1 MEAGCTIFLRWYTPP
16 CGTRFAAH
24 EHNDN
29 AKERNTAMKKRLL
42 AGLLATSIA
51 LSISMGAFPAMAA
64 TNDDFVEDWEGAA
77 DFTDDSYSSSEQLFD
92 DIIFFDLDEEV
103 DDTAAEVVA
112 EEDAND
118 SSDTEI
124 DKAADSIE
132 ETEPE
137 DEVQVSD
144 AAKDRND
151 LENPDEETE
160 SDTQNPWEAGPS
172 DAETEEDVPDSWEET
187 PKIDSELEAAIA
199 SEDPFSY
206 YDDNAL
212 EEEMDDDIALLA
224 AGKTMAHEN
233 YAYTDVSGTKYTVD
247 LYTDHTATIWEL
259 TTSSGEAECILPS
272 TIYYTG
278 DDGVQEPAPYTV
290 TELSLSYYSGVTSD
304 NNNYTS
310 LVLPDTLTDIRRSLS
325 GFKNVTEITIPGS
338 VKVFNATLQ
347 NMMELKTLTFDE
359 GVEEIASGSV
369 VSGCTKLETIHLPS
383 SLQKLSGTG
392 TFSGASA
399 LTDITLPEGIAITE
413 GSTFSKCTSLKS
425 IELPASI
432 TTIPRSMFAG
442 CSALERVT
450 AKGTITAIGN
460 GAFGSVT
467 DWNGHETA
475 DTALTEIPDLS
486 QVTSIGDR
494 AFYGCSALTT
504 VDLHNVTTMEY
515 GAFQGCKELSGEI
528 DLSKLEV
535 IPGNAFCYD
544 SKITSVI
551 TCPTLKSIGDWAF
564 IWAGISTISLPE
576 TLNSIG
582 EYTFFLASLSGTVAL
597 PDSLTKLGAN
607 AFNGCEEIEAIQI
620 GSGLTDIPSNA
631 FDGCRKLTTITVN
644 NRQEDVK
651 IPKIDR
657 VTVTYTIPSLT
668 ADDDKVSTAT
678 DALSLQDAVKQAA
691 TNGTPVTIEKD
702 IRLDEP
708 VTITAEQKV
717 EITATENHNIFGNK
731 DQNLANLFVV
741 EAGGELSLT
750 GALTLG
756 GWNNTGSILVNHGKT
771 TINGNVVIEK
781 STLEGNNI
789 GVIEDKG
796 SSAKL
801 ILENGTIQNHKIRG
815 AHSAS
820 IRVTE
825 GASFTMNGGTI
836 RDNIAN
842 TSSSDSSSPA
852 VLLLGAS
859 TFTMNEGSICNN
871 SGQCGTAVYLTASN
885 DAKARFTMNG
895 GTLSNNES
903 HSYTSDST
911 PTGAVFVKYS
921 AEFVL
926 NNGTITGN
934 CAYGGAGGGVAVMDE
949 LPTKEHGT
957 AFTMYSG
964 TISNNTASG
973 YRCSGGGIYSCS
985 NRVSLLG
992 GRIENN
998 SAYDGGGVYSE
1009 GNTQIYTTLHIQNAL
1024 ITGNTADQGGGLWF
1038 CPTGDAKLYMQNG
1051 AVIYGNTAA
1060 SAGDDFASPEVATGA
1075 GGNGGV
1081 TLPDYFPNGKVIQWF
1096 SDGFLYAPPGNLGTS
1111 GQGTRYNAVEYAKR
1125 VTGVQNEKK
1134 GLALKSVV
1142 SDGVSIPAVGSLI
1155 ITGNQ
1160 ASHGGG
1166 GIGANGGVVIGEATS
1181 LSNSISVKKVWDN
1194 PGYEDTQPSGV
1205 TIHLKERDTGDVV
1218 STAELTSENGWQ
1230 YTFTDLP
1237 LSPNHYTV
1245 TEQPLEGYKATYY
1258 QDADGNFIIT
1268 NTYLTTPTPDVPAV
1282 TISVPVEKKW
1292 VNDYKWER
1300 PASIHVSLWN
1310 GDAKVKEAD
1319 LTADMGWTYI
1329 FEDLPESS
1337 YSVTEDAVPG
1347 YETLIERSDA
1357 GGFIIT
1363 NTYERPLDPE
1373 PIEPIPP
1380 VDPPQEEI
1388 VTPPIVPETTGNEP
1402 SPPSTEETTSV
1413 PPTEP
1418 TEESTEERSAES
1430 DPEESPIK
1438 ETQETPSVS
1447 AKPPKLIQ
1455 TGQTWWPVF
1464 LLMFAGVGLLVFG
1477 FYKRSKEN
1485 IDHE

>member
-1 MEAGCTIFLRWYTPP
+1 
-16 CGTRFAAH
+16 
-24 EHNDN
+24 
-29 AKERNTAMKKRLL
+29 MKKRLL

-64 TNDDFVEDWEGAA
+64 TNDDFVEDREDIA
-77 DFTDDSYSSSEQLFD
+77 DYTDDSYSSGYSSSEQLFD

-103 DDTAAEVVA
+103 DDTAAEVIA

-124 DKAADSIE
+124 DRAADSIE

-137 DEVQVSD
+137 DEVQDTD
-144 AAKDRND
+144 AAEDRND
-151 LENPDEETE
+151 REDSDEETK
-160 SDTQNPWEAGPS
+160 SGTQNPEEAGPS

-206 YDDNAL
+206 YDDDAS

-224 AGKTMAHEN
+224 AGKTMAHKD
-233 YAYTDVSGTKYTVD
+233 YAYTDVSSGTEYMVD
-247 LYTDHTATIWEL
+247 LYTDHTAKIRQL
-259 TTSSGEAECILPS
+259 ITSSGGAECILPS
-272 TIYYTG
+272 TIYYT
-278 DDGVQEPAPYTV
+278 DDAGVQDPNPYTV
-290 TELSLSYYSGVTSD
+290 TELSLPFSSSVTSD
-304 NNNYTS
+304 YTT
-310 LVLPDTLTDIRRSLS
+310 LVLPDTLTDMGGYLS
-325 GFKNVTEITIPGS
+325 SFKNVTEITIPGS

-347 NMMELKTLTFDE
+347 NMKELKTLTFDE

-369 VSGCTKLETIHLPS
+369 VSGCKNLTTIHLPS
-383 SLQKLSGTG
+383 SLQKLSGTS

-413 GSTFSKCTSLKS
+413 GSTFSECTSLES

-432 TTIPRSMFAG
+432 TTIPSHMFAG

-450 AKGTITAIGN
+450 AKGTITAIDN

-467 DWNGHETA
+467 DWKNHETA

-494 AFYGCSALTT
+494 AFYGCSALET
-504 VDLHNVTTMEY
+504 VDLHSVTTMGY
-515 GAFQGCKELSGEI
+515 AAFQGCKALSGEI
-528 DLSKLEV
+528 DLSNLEE

-544 SKITSVI
+544 PNITSVI
-551 TCPTLKSIGDWAF
+551 TCSTLSSIGDWAF

-582 EYTFFLASLSGTVAL
+582 TYTFYKASLSGTVAL
-597 PDSLTKLGAN
+597 PDSLTQLGAS
-607 AFNGCEEIEAIQI
+607 AFSGCKEVEAIQI
-620 GSGLTDIPSNA
+620 GSGLTDIPPNA
-631 FDGCRKLTTITVN
+631 FAGCTNLKTITVN
-644 NRQEDVK
+644 NRREDVT
-651 IPKIDR
+651 IPKIDG
-657 VTVTYTIPSLT
+657 VTVTYTIPSLEAT
-668 ADDDKVSTAT
+668 DDKVSNAEC
-678 DALSLQDAVKQAA
+678 ALSLQEAVDQA
-691 TNGTPVTIEKD
+691 NGPVTIEIEKN
-702 IRLDEP
+702 ICLNAP
-708 VTITAEQKV
+708 VTIAKGKQV
-717 EITATENHNIFGNK
+717 EITANANENYNLFGNK
-731 DQNLANLFVV
+731 DENLTNLFVV
-741 EAGGELSLT
+741 EEDGELSLT

-771 TINGNVVIEK
+771 TIDGNVVIEK
-781 STLEGNNI
+781 STLEGNDV
-789 GVIEDKG
+789 GVIEDNG
-796 SSAKL
+796 SSAEL

-815 AHSAS
+815 ARSAS

-836 RDNIAN
+836 QDNIAN

-852 VLLLGAS
+852 VLLLGVS
-859 TFTMNEGSICNN
+859 TFTMNGGSICNN

-885 DAKARFTMNG
+885 NAAKARFTMNG

-903 HSYTSDST
+903 RSYTPYST

-934 CAYGGAGGGVAVMDE
+934 CAHGGAGGGVAVMDE
-949 LPTKEHGT
+949 LPREEHGT
-957 AFTMYSG
+957 AFTMNGG

-985 NRVSLLG
+985 NHVSLLG

-1009 GNTQIYTTLHIQNAL
+1009 GNTEIYTTLHIENAL

-1096 SDGFLYAPPGNLGTS
+1096 SDGFLYAPPGNRGTS
-1111 GQGTRYNAVEYAKR
+1111 GQGTRYNTVEYAKR

-1181 LSNSISVKKVWDN
+1181 LSYSISVKKAWDN

-1205 TIHLKERDTGDVV
+1205 TIHLKERDTGDIV
-1218 STAELTSENGWQ
+1218 STAELTGENGWQ
-1230 YTFTDLP
+1230 HTFTDLP
-1237 LSPNHYTV
+1237 LSPDHYTV

-1329 FEDLPESS
+1329 FEDLPEGT

-1363 NTYERPLDPE
+1363 NTYERPLYPE
-1373 PIEPIPP
+1373 PIEPIDPIPP

-1388 VTPPIVPETTGNEP
+1388 VTPPIVPGTTGNEP
-1402 SPPSTEETTSV
+1402 NPPSTEETTSV

-1418 TEESTEERSAES
+1418 TEESTEESTEERSAES

-1464 LLMFAGVGLLVFG
+1464 LLMFAGAGLLVFG
-1477 FYKRSKEN
+1477 LYKRSKEN

>member
-1 MEAGCTIFLRWYTPP
+1 
-16 CGTRFAAH
+16 
-24 EHNDN
+24 
-29 AKERNTAMKKRLL
+29 MKKRLL

-64 TNDDFVEDWEGAA
+64 TNDDFVEDREDIA
-77 DFTDDSYSSSEQLFD
+77 DFTDDSYSSGYSSSEQLFD

-103 DDTAAEVVA
+103 DNTAAEVIA

-124 DKAADSIE
+124 DRAADSIE

-137 DEVQVSD
+137 DEVQDTD
-144 AAKDRND
+144 AAEDRND
-151 LENPDEETE
+151 REDSDEETK
-160 SDTQNPWEAGPS
+160 SGTQNPEEAGPS

-206 YDDNAL
+206 YDDDAS

-224 AGKTMAHEN
+224 AGKTMAHED
-233 YAYTDVSGTKYTVD
+233 YAYTDVSSGTEYMVD
-247 LYTDHTATIWEL
+247 LYTDHTAKIWKL

-272 TIYYTG
+272 TIYYT
-278 DDGVQEPAPYTV
+278 DADGVPEPTPYTV
-290 TELSLSYYSGVTSD
+290 TELRLSYWSGVTSD
-304 NNNYTS
+304 NNNYTA
-310 LVLPDTLTDIRRSLS
+310 LVLPDTLTDIGGSLS

-347 NMMELKTLTFDE
+347 NMKELKTLTFEE

-369 VSGCTKLETIHLPS
+369 VSGCKSLTTIHLPS

-413 GSTFSKCTSLKS
+413 GSTFSECTSLES

-432 TTIPRSMFAG
+432 TTIPSSMFAG

-460 GAFGSVT
+460 SAFKS
-467 DWNGHETA
+467 

-494 AFYGCSALTT
+494 AFYGCSALET
-504 VDLHNVTTMEY
+504 VDLHSVTTMGY
-515 GAFQGCKELSGEI
+515 GAFQGCDALSGEI
-528 DLSKLEV
+528 DLSNLEV
-535 IPGNAFCYD
+535 IPGHAFCYD
-544 SKITSVI
+544 PNITSVI
-551 TCPTLKSIGDWAF
+551 TCPTLRSIGDWAF
-564 IWAGISTISLPE
+564 IWADISTISLPE

-582 EYTFFLASLSGTVAL
+582 TYTFYKASLSGTVAL
-597 PDSLTKLGAN
+597 PDSLTQLGAS
-607 AFNGCEEIEAIQI
+607 AFSGCEEVNAIQI
-620 GSGLTDIPSNA
+620 GSGLKDIPANA
-631 FDGCRKLTTITVN
+631 FAGCTNLKTITVN
-644 NRQEDVK
+644 NRREDVT
-651 IPKIDR
+651 IPKIDG

-668 ADDDKVSTAT
+668 ADNDKVSNAEG
-678 DALSLQDAVKQAA
+678 ALSLQEAVDQA
-691 TNGTPVTIEKD
+691 NGTPVTIEKD

-708 VTITAEQKV
+708 VRIAAGQRV
-717 EITATENHNIFGNK
+717 EITANANENYNLFGNK
-731 DQNLANLFVV
+731 DEKPTNLFVV
-741 EAGGELSLT
+741 EEGGELSLT

-771 TINGNVVIEK
+771 TIDGNVVIEK
-781 STLEGNNI
+781 STLEGDSM
-789 GVIEDKG
+789 GVIEDNG
-796 SSAKL
+796 SSAEL

-815 AHSAS
+815 ALSAS

-836 RDNIAN
+836 QDNIAN
-842 TSSSDSSSPA
+842 TPSSDSSSPA

-871 SGQCGTAVYLTASN
+871 SGQCGTAVYLTASSN
-885 DAKARFTMNG
+885 AAKARFTMNG

-903 HSYTSDST
+903 HSYTPYST

-926 NNGTITGN
+926 NEGTITGN

-949 LPTKEHGT
+949 LPTEEHGT
-957 AFTMYSG
+957 AFTMNGG

-985 NRVSLLG
+985 NYVSLLG

-1009 GNTQIYTTLHIQNAL
+1009 GNTEIYTTLHIENAL

-1038 CPTGDAKLYMQNG
+1038 CPTGDAKLYMQDG

-1096 SDGFLYAPPGNLGTS
+1096 SDGFLYAPAGNRGTS
-1111 GQGTRYNAVEYAKR
+1111 GQGTRYNTVEYAKR

-1142 SDGVSIPAVGSLI
+1142 SDGVSIPATGSLI

-1181 LSNSISVKKVWDN
+1181 LSYSISVKKAWDN

-1205 TIHLKERDTGDVV
+1205 TIHLKERDTGDIV
-1218 STAELTSENGWQ
+1218 STAELTGENGWQ
-1230 YTFTDLP
+1230 HTFTDLP
-1237 LSPNHYTV
+1237 LSPDHYTV

-1329 FEDLPESS
+1329 FEDLPEGT

-1363 NTYERPLDPE
+1363 NTYERPLYPE
-1373 PIEPIPP
+1373 PIEPIDPIPP

-1388 VTPPIVPETTGNEP
+1388 VTPPIVPGTTGNEP
-1402 SPPSTEETTSV
+1402 NPP
-1413 PPTEP
+1413 
-1418 TEESTEERSAES
+1418 
-1430 DPEESPIK
+1430 D
-1438 ETQETPSVS
+1438 
-1447 AKPPKLIQ
+1447 
-1455 TGQTWWPVF
+1455 
-1464 LLMFAGVGLLVFG
+1464 
-1477 FYKRSKEN
+1477 YKRTSN
-1485 IDHE
+1485 RTDGGINR

>member
-1 MEAGCTIFLRWYTPP
+1 
-16 CGTRFAAH
+16 
-24 EHNDN
+24 
-29 AKERNTAMKKRLL
+29 MKKRLL

-64 TNDDFVEDWEGAA
+64 TNDDFVEDREDIA
-77 DFTDDSYSSSEQLFD
+77 DYTDDSYSSGYSSSEQLFD

-103 DDTAAEVVA
+103 DDTAAEVIA

-124 DKAADSIE
+124 DRAADSIE

-137 DEVQVSD
+137 DEVQDTD
-144 AAKDRND
+144 AAEDRND
-151 LENPDEETE
+151 REDSDEETK
-160 SDTQNPWEAGPS
+160 SGTNPGETGPS

-206 YDDNAL
+206 YDDDAS

-224 AGKTMAHEN
+224 AGKTMAHED
-233 YAYTDVSGTKYTVD
+233 YAYTDVSSGTEYMVD
-247 LYTDHTATIWEL
+247 LYTDHTAKIWKL

-272 TIYYTG
+272 TIYYT
-278 DDGVQEPAPYTV
+278 DDDDVPEPTPYTV
-290 TELSLSYYSGVTSD
+290 TELRFSPYGNSVTSV
-304 NNNYTS
+304 NNNYTA
-310 LVLPDTLTDIRRSLS
+310 LVLPDTLTDIGGSLS

-347 NMMELKTLTFDE
+347 YMKQLRTLTFEE

-369 VSGCTKLETIHLPS
+369 VSGCKNLTTIHLPS

-413 GSTFSKCTSLKS
+413 GSTFSECTSLKS
-425 IELPASI
+425 ITLPASI
-432 TTIPRSMFAG
+432 TTIPSYMFAG

-460 GAFGSVT
+460 SAFKS
-467 DWNGHETA
+467 

-494 AFYGCSALTT
+494 AFYGCSALKT
-504 VDLHNVTTMEY
+504 VDLHSVTTMEY
-515 GAFQGCKELSGEI
+515 GAFQGCDALSGEI
-528 DLSKLEV
+528 DLSNLEE
-535 IPGNAFCYD
+535 IPGHAFCYD
-544 SKITSVI
+544 PNITSVI
-551 TCPTLKSIGDWAF
+551 TCPTLRSIGDWAF
-564 IWAGISTISLPE
+564 IWADISTISLPE
-576 TLNSIG
+576 TLKSIG
-582 EYTFFLASLSGTVAL
+582 TYTFYKASLSGTVAL
-597 PDSLTKLGAN
+597 PDSLTQLGAS
-607 AFNGCEEIEAIQI
+607 AFSGCEAVEAIQI
-620 GSGLTDIPSNA
+620 GSGLNDIPANA
-631 FDGCRKLTTITVN
+631 FDGCTNLKTITVN
-644 NRQEDVK
+644 NRREDVH
-651 IPKIDR
+651 IPKIDG
-657 VTVTYTIPSLT
+657 VTVTYTIPSLEAT
-668 ADDDKVSTAT
+668 DDKVSNAEG
-678 DALSLQDAVKQAA
+678 ALSLQQAVDQA
-691 TNGTPVTIEKD
+691 NGTPVTIEKD
-702 IRLDEP
+702 ICLDEP
-708 VTITAEQKV
+708 VTIAEGHRV
-717 EITATENHNIFGNK
+717 EITATKNCNIFGNRDK
-731 DQNLANLFVV
+731 NLTNLFVV

-756 GWNNTGSILVNHGKT
+756 GWNNTGSILVNRGKT
-771 TINGNVVIEK
+771 TIDGNVVIEK
-781 STLEGNNI
+781 STLEGDGM
-789 GVIEDKG
+789 GVIEDSG
-796 SSAKL
+796 SSAEL

-815 AHSAS
+815 ARSAS

-836 RDNIAN
+836 QDNIAN
-842 TSSSDSSSPA
+842 TISSDSSSPA

-871 SGQCGTAVYLTASN
+871 SGQCGTAVYLTSN
-885 DAKARFTMNG
+885 AAKARFTMNG

-903 HSYTSDST
+903 HSYTPYST

-949 LPTKEHGT
+949 LPTEEHGT
-957 AFTMYSG
+957 AFTMNG
-964 TISNNTASG
+964 GIISNNTASG

-985 NRVSLLG
+985 NYVSLLG

-1009 GNTQIYTTLHIQNAL
+1009 GNTEIYTTLHIENAL

-1038 CPTGDAKLYMQNG
+1038 CPTGDAKLYMQDG

-1096 SDGFLYAPPGNLGTS
+1096 SDGFLYAPAGNRGTS
-1111 GQGTRYNAVEYAKR
+1111 GQGTRYNTVEYAKR

-1142 SDGVSIPAVGSLI
+1142 SDGVSIPATGSLI

-1181 LSNSISVKKVWDN
+1181 LSHSILVKKAWDN

-1205 TIHLKERDTGDVV
+1205 TIHLKERDTGDIV
-1218 STAELTSENGWQ
+1218 STAELTGENGWQ
-1230 YTFTDLP
+1230 YTFTGLP
-1237 LSPNHYTV
+1237 LSPDHYTV

-1329 FEDLPESS
+1329 FEDLPEGT

-1363 NTYERPLDPE
+1363 NTYERPLYPE
-1373 PIEPIPP
+1373 PIEPIDPIPP

-1388 VTPPIVPETTGNEP
+1388 VTPPIVPGTTGNEP
-1402 SPPSTEETTSV
+1402 NPPSTEETTSV

-1418 TEESTEERSAES
+1418 TEESTEESTEERSAES

-1438 ETQETPSVS
+1438 ETQETSSVS

-1464 LLMFAGVGLLVFG
+1464 LLMFAGAGLLVFG

>member
-1 MEAGCTIFLRWYTPP
+1 
-16 CGTRFAAH
+16 
-24 EHNDN
+24 
-29 AKERNTAMKKRLL
+29 MKKRLL

-64 TNDDFVEDWEGAA
+64 TNDDFVEDREDIA
-77 DFTDDSYSSSEQLFD
+77 DYTDDSYSSGYSSSEQLFD

-103 DDTAAEVVA
+103 DDTAAEVIA

-124 DKAADSIE
+124 DRTADSIE

-137 DEVQVSD
+137 DEVQDTD
-144 AAKDRND
+144 AAEDRND
-151 LENPDEETE
+151 REDSDEETK
-160 SDTQNPWEAGPS
+160 SGTNPGETGPS
-172 DAETEEDVPDSWEET
+172 DAETEEDVSDSWEET

-206 YDDNAL
+206 YDDDAS

-224 AGKTMAHEN
+224 AGKTMAHED
-233 YAYTDVSGTKYTVD
+233 YAYTDVSSGTEYMVD
-247 LYTDHTATIWEL
+247 LYTDHTAKIWKL

-272 TIYYTG
+272 TIYYT
-278 DDGVQEPAPYTV
+278 DADGVPEPTPYTV
-290 TELSLSYYSGVTSD
+290 TELRFSPYGNSVTSV
-304 NNNYTS
+304 NNNYTA
-310 LVLPDTLTDIRRSLS
+310 LVLPDTLTDIGGSLS

-347 NMMELKTLTFDE
+347 YMKQLRTLTFEE

-369 VSGCTKLETIHLPS
+369 VSGCKNLTTIHLPS

-413 GSTFSKCTSLKS
+413 GSTFSECTSLES

-432 TTIPRSMFAG
+432 TTIPSYMFAG

-460 GAFGSVT
+460 SAFKS
-467 DWNGHETA
+467 

-494 AFYGCSALTT
+494 AFYGCSALKT
-504 VDLHNVTTMEY
+504 VDLHSVTTMEY
-515 GAFQGCKELSGEI
+515 GAFQGCDALSGEI

-535 IPGNAFCYD
+535 IPGHAFCYD
-544 SKITSVI
+544 PNITSVI
-551 TCPTLKSIGDWAF
+551 TCPTLRSIGDWAF
-564 IWAGISTISLPE
+564 IWADISTISLPE

-582 EYTFFLASLSGTVAL
+582 TYTFYKASLSGTVAL
-597 PDSLTKLGAN
+597 PDSLTQLGAS
-607 AFNGCEEIEAIQI
+607 AFSGCEEVNAIQI
-620 GSGLTDIPSNA
+620 GSGLKDIPANA
-631 FDGCRKLTTITVN
+631 FAGCTNLKTITVN
-644 NRQEDVK
+644 NRWEDVT
-651 IPKIDR
+651 IPKIDG
-657 VTVTYTIPSLT
+657 VTVTYTIPSLEAT
-668 ADDDKVSTAT
+668 DDKVSNAEG
-678 DALSLQDAVKQAA
+678 ALSLQQAVDQA
-691 TNGTPVTIEKD
+691 NGTPVTIEKD

-708 VTITAEQKV
+708 VRIAAGQRV
-717 EITATENHNIFGNK
+717 EITANTNCNIFGNK
-731 DQNLANLFVV
+731 DKDLTNLFVV
-741 EAGGELSLT
+741 EPGGELSLT

-771 TINGNVVIEK
+771 TIDGNVVIEK
-781 STLEGNNI
+781 STLEGNDV
-789 GVIEDKG
+789 GVIEDNG
-796 SSAKL
+796 SSAEL

-815 AHSAS
+815 ALSAS

-836 RDNIAN
+836 QANIAN

-859 TFTMNEGSICNN
+859 TFTMNGGSICNN
-871 SGQCGTAVYLTASN
+871 SGQCGTAVYLTASSN
-885 DAKARFTMNG
+885 AAKARFTMNG
-895 GTLSNNES
+895 GSLSNNES
-903 HSYTSDST
+903 RSYTPNST

-926 NNGTITGN
+926 NDGTITGN
-934 CAYGGAGGGVAVMDE
+934 CAHDGAGGGVAVMDE
-949 LPTKEHGT
+949 LPTEEHGT
-957 AFTMYSG
+957 AFTMNGG

-985 NRVSLLG
+985 NYVSLLG

-1009 GNTQIYTTLHIQNAL
+1009 GNTEIYTTLHIENAL

-1038 CPTGDAKLYMQNG
+1038 CPTGDAKLYMQDG

-1096 SDGFLYAPPGNLGTS
+1096 SDGFLYAPPGNRGTS
-1111 GQGTRYNAVEYAKR
+1111 GQGTRYNTVEYAKR

-1142 SDGVSIPAVGSLI
+1142 SDGVSIPATGSLI

-1166 GIGANGGVVIGEATS
+1166 GIGANGGVVIGEETS
-1181 LSNSISVKKVWDN
+1181 LSYSISVKKAWDN
-1194 PGYEDTQPSGV
+1194 PGYEDTQPSSV
-1205 TIHLKERDTGDVV
+1205 TIHLKERDTGDIV
-1218 STAELTSENGWQ
+1218 STAELTGENGWQ

-1268 NTYLTTPTPDVPAV
+1268 NTHLTTPTPMPDVPAV

-1329 FEDLPESS
+1329 FEDLPEGT
-1337 YSVTEDAVPG
+1337 YSVTEDDVPG

-1363 NTYERPLDPE
+1363 NTYERPLYPE
-1373 PIEPIPP
+1373 PIEPIDPIPP

-1388 VTPPIVPETTGNEP
+1388 VTPPIVPGTTGNEP
-1402 SPPSTEETTSV
+1402 NPPSTEETTSV

-1418 TEESTEERSAES
+1418 TEESTEESTEERSAES

-1464 LLMFAGVGLLVFG
+1464 LLMFAGAGLLVFG

>member
-1 MEAGCTIFLRWYTPP
+1 
-16 CGTRFAAH
+16 
-24 EHNDN
+24 
-29 AKERNTAMKKRLL
+29 MKKRLL

-64 TNDDFVEDWEGAA
+64 TNDDFVEDREDIA
-77 DFTDDSYSSSEQLFD
+77 DFTDDSYSSGYSSSEQLFD

-103 DDTAAEVVA
+103 DDTAAKVIA

-124 DKAADSIE
+124 DRAADSIE
-132 ETEPE
+132 ETESE
-137 DEVQVSD
+137 DEVQDTD
-144 AAKDRND
+144 AAEDRND
-151 LENPDEETE
+151 REDSDEETK
-160 SDTQNPWEAGPS
+160 SGTNPGETGPS
-172 DAETEEDVPDSWEET
+172 DAETAEDVPDSWEET

-206 YDDNAL
+206 YDDDAS

-224 AGKTMAHEN
+224 TGKTMAHED
-233 YAYTDVSGTKYTVD
+233 YAYTDVSSGTEYMVD
-247 LYTDHTATIWEL
+247 LYTDHTAKIWKL
-259 TTSSGEAECILPS
+259 TTSSGGAECILPS
-272 TIYYTG
+272 TIYYTD
-278 DDGVQEPAPYTV
+278 DDGVPEPNPYTV
-290 TELSLSYYSGVTSD
+290 TELRFSPYGNSVTSV
-304 NNNYTS
+304 NNNYTA
-310 LVLPDTLTDIRRSLS
+310 LVLPDTLTDIGGSLS

-347 NMMELKTLTFDE
+347 YMKQLRTLTFEE

-369 VSGCTKLETIHLPS
+369 VSGCKSLTTIHLPS

-413 GSTFSKCTSLKS
+413 GSTFSECTSLES

-432 TTIPRSMFAG
+432 TTIPSYMFAG

-460 GAFGSVT
+460 SAFKS
-467 DWNGHETA
+467 

-494 AFYGCSALTT
+494 AFYGCSALKT
-504 VDLHNVTTMEY
+504 VDLHSVTTMEY
-515 GAFQGCKELSGEI
+515 GAFQGCDALSGEI
-528 DLSKLEV
+528 DLSNLEE
-535 IPGNAFCYD
+535 IPGHAFCYD
-544 SKITSVI
+544 PNITSVI
-551 TCPTLKSIGDWAF
+551 TCPTLRSIGDWAF
-564 IWAGISTISLPE
+564 IWADISTISLPE
-576 TLNSIG
+576 TLKSIG
-582 EYTFFLASLSGTVAL
+582 TYTFYKASLSGTVAL
-597 PDSLTKLGAN
+597 PDSLTQLGAS
-607 AFNGCEEIEAIQI
+607 AFSGCEKVEAIQI
-620 GSGLTDIPSNA
+620 GSGLTDIPKDA
-631 FDGCRKLTTITVN
+631 FAGCTNLKTITVN
-644 NRQEDVK
+644 NRREDVH
-651 IPKIDR
+651 IPEIDG

-668 ADDDKVSTAT
+668 ADNDKVSNAEG
-678 DALSLQDAVKQAA
+678 ALSLQEAVDQA
-691 TNGTPVTIEKD
+691 NGTPVTIEKD

-708 VTITAEQKV
+708 VRIAAGQRV
-717 EITATENHNIFGNK
+717 EITANAKENYNLFGNK
-731 DQNLANLFVV
+731 DEKPTNLFVV
-741 EAGGELSLT
+741 EEGGELSLT

-771 TINGNVVIEK
+771 TIDGNVVIEK
-781 STLEGNNI
+781 STLEGNDV
-789 GVIEDKG
+789 GVIEDNG
-796 SSAKL
+796 SSAEL

-836 RDNIAN
+836 QDNIAN
-842 TSSSDSSSPA
+842 TASSDSSSPA

-859 TFTMNEGSICNN
+859 TFTMNGDSICNN

-885 DAKARFTMNG
+885 NAAKARFTMNG

-903 HSYTSDST
+903 RSYTPYST

-934 CAYGGAGGGVAVMDE
+934 CAHGGAGGGVAVMDE
-949 LPTKEHGT
+949 LPREEHGT
-957 AFTMYSG
+957 AFTMNGG

-985 NRVSLLG
+985 NYVSLLG

-1009 GNTQIYTTLHIQNAL
+1009 GNTDIYTTLHIRNAL

-1038 CPTGDAKLYMQNG
+1038 CPTGDAKLYMQDG

-1096 SDGFLYAPPGNLGTS
+1096 SDGFLYAPAGNRGTS
-1111 GQGTRYNAVEYAKR
+1111 GQGTRYNTVEYAKR

-1181 LSNSISVKKVWDN
+1181 LSYSISVKKAWDN

-1205 TIHLKERDTGDVV
+1205 TIHLKERDTGDIV
-1218 STAELTSENGWQ
+1218 STAELTGENGWQ
-1230 YTFTDLP
+1230 YTFTGLP
-1237 LSPNHYTV
+1237 LSPDHYTV

-1329 FEDLPESS
+1329 FEDLPEGT

-1363 NTYERPLDPE
+1363 NTYERPLYPE
-1373 PIEPIPP
+1373 PIEPIDPIPP

-1388 VTPPIVPETTGNEP
+1388 VTPPIVPGTTGNEP
-1402 SPPSTEETTSV
+1402 NPPSTEETTSV

-1418 TEESTEERSAES
+1418 TEESTEESTEERSAES

-1438 ETQETPSVS
+1438 ETQETSSVS

-1464 LLMFAGVGLLVFG
+1464 LLMFAGAGLLVFG

>member
-1 MEAGCTIFLRWYTPP
+1 
-16 CGTRFAAH
+16 
-24 EHNDN
+24 
-29 AKERNTAMKKRLL
+29 MKKRLL

-64 TNDDFVEDWEGAA
+64 TNDDFVEDREDIA
-77 DFTDDSYSSSEQLFD
+77 DYTDDSYSSGYSSSEQLFD

-103 DDTAAEVVA
+103 DDTAAEVIA

-124 DKAADSIE
+124 DRAADSIE

-137 DEVQVSD
+137 DEVQDTD
-144 AAKDRND
+144 AAEDRND
-151 LENPDEETE
+151 REDSDEETK
-160 SDTQNPWEAGPS
+160 SGTNPGETGPS
-172 DAETEEDVPDSWEET
+172 DAETEEDVSDSWEET

-206 YDDNAL
+206 YDDDAS

-224 AGKTMAHEN
+224 AGKTMAHED
-233 YAYTDVSGTKYTVD
+233 YAYTDVSSGTEYMVD
-247 LYTDHTATIWEL
+247 LYTDHTAKIWKL

-272 TIYYTG
+272 TIYYT
-278 DDGVQEPAPYTV
+278 DADGVPEPTPYTV
-290 TELSLSYYSGVTSD
+290 TELRLSYWSGVTSD
-304 NNNYTS
+304 NNNYTA
-310 LVLPDTLTDIRRSLS
+310 LVLPDTLTDIGGSLS

-347 NMMELKTLTFDE
+347 NMKQLKTLTFDE

-369 VSGCTKLETIHLPS
+369 VSGCKSLTTIHLPS

-413 GSTFSKCTSLKS
+413 GSTFSECTSLES

-432 TTIPRSMFAG
+432 TTIPSSMFAG

-450 AKGTITAIGN
+450 AKGIITAIGD

-467 DWNGHETA
+467 DWKDQETA

-494 AFYGCSALTT
+494 AFYGCSALET
-504 VDLHNVTTMEY
+504 VDLHSVTTMGY
-515 GAFQGCKELSGEI
+515 AAFQGCDALSREI

-535 IPGNAFCYD
+535 IPGHAFCYD
-544 SKITSVI
+544 PNITSVI
-551 TCPTLKSIGDWAF
+551 TCPTLRSIGDWAF
-564 IWAGISTISLPE
+564 IWADISTISLPE

-582 EYTFFLASLSGTVAL
+582 TYTFYKASLSGTVAL
-597 PDSLTKLGAN
+597 PDSLTQLGAS
-607 AFNGCEEIEAIQI
+607 AFSGCEEVNAIQI
-620 GSGLTDIPSNA
+620 GSGLKDIPANA
-631 FDGCRKLTTITVN
+631 FDGCTNLKTITVN
-644 NRQEDVK
+644 NRREDVH
-651 IPKIDR
+651 IPEIDG
-657 VTVTYTIPSLT
+657 VTVTYTIPSLEAT
-668 ADDDKVSTAT
+668 DDKVSNAEG
-678 DALSLQDAVKQAA
+678 ALSLQQAVDQA
-691 TNGTPVTIEKD
+691 NGPVTIEIEKN
-702 IRLDEP
+702 ICLNAP
-708 VTITAEQKV
+708 VTIAKGKQV
-717 EITATENHNIFGNK
+717 EITANANENYNLFGNK
-731 DQNLANLFVV
+731 DENLTNLFVV

-771 TINGNVVIEK
+771 TIDGNVVIEK
-781 STLEGNNI
+781 STLEGDSM
-789 GVIEDKG
+789 GVIEDNG
-796 SSAKL
+796 SSAEL

-815 AHSAS
+815 ARSAS

-836 RDNIAN
+836 QDNIAN
-842 TSSSDSSSPA
+842 TASSDSSSPA

-859 TFTMNEGSICNN
+859 TFTMNGGSICNN

-885 DAKARFTMNG
+885 NAAKARFTMNS

-903 HSYTSDST
+903 RSYTPYST

-926 NNGTITGN
+926 NDGTITGN
-934 CAYGGAGGGVAVMDE
+934 CAHGGAGGGVAVMDE
-949 LPTKEHGT
+949 LPTEEHGT
-957 AFTMYSG
+957 AFTMNGG

-985 NRVSLLG
+985 NYVSLLG

-1009 GNTQIYTTLHIQNAL
+1009 GNTDIYTTLHIRNAL

-1038 CPTGDAKLYMQNG
+1038 CPTGDAKLYMQDG

-1060 SAGDDFASPEVATGA
+1060 SAGDDFASPEVAAGA

-1096 SDGFLYAPPGNLGTS
+1096 SDGFLYAPYGNRGTS

-1142 SDGVSIPAVGSLI
+1142 SDGVSIPATGSLI

-1166 GIGANGGVVIGEATS
+1166 GIGANGGVVIGEETS
-1181 LSNSISVKKVWDN
+1181 LSYSISVKKAWDN

-1205 TIHLKERDTGDVV
+1205 TIHLKERDTGDIV
-1218 STAELTSENGWQ
+1218 STAELAGENGWQ
-1230 YTFTDLP
+1230 HTFTDLP
-1237 LSPNHYTV
+1237 LSPDHYTV

-1329 FEDLPESS
+1329 FEDLPEGN

-1347 YETLIERSDA
+1347 YKTLIERSDA

-1363 NTYERPLDPE
+1363 NTYERPLYPE
-1373 PIEPIPP
+1373 PIEPIDPIPP

-1388 VTPPIVPETTGNEP
+1388 VTPPIVPGTTGNEP

-1418 TEESTEERSAES
+1418 TEESTEESTEERSAES

-1447 AKPPKLIQ
+1447 ANPPKLIQ

-1464 LLMFAGVGLLVFG
+1464 LLMFAGAGLLVFG

>member
-1 MEAGCTIFLRWYTPP
+1 
-16 CGTRFAAH
+16 
-24 EHNDN
+24 
-29 AKERNTAMKKRLL
+29 MKKRLL

-64 TNDDFVEDWEGAA
+64 TNDDFVEDREDIA
-77 DFTDDSYSSSEQLFD
+77 DYTDDSYSSGYSSSEQLFD

-103 DDTAAEVVA
+103 DDTAAEVIA

-124 DKAADSIE
+124 DRAADSIE

-137 DEVQVSD
+137 DEVQNMD
-144 AAKDRND
+144 AAEDRND
-151 LENPDEETE
+151 REYPDEETK
-160 SDTQNPWEAGPS
+160 SGTNPGEAGPS

-206 YDDNAL
+206 YDDDAS

-224 AGKTMAHEN
+224 TGKTMAHED
-233 YAYTDVSGTKYTVD
+233 YAYTDVSSGTEYMVD
-247 LYTDHTATIWEL
+247 LYTDHTAKIWKL

-272 TIYYTG
+272 TIYYT
-278 DDGVQEPAPYTV
+278 DADGVPEPTPYTV
-290 TELSLSYYSGVTSD
+290 TELRFSPYGNSVTSV
-304 NNNYTS
+304 NNNYTA
-310 LVLPDTLTDIRRSLS
+310 LVLPDTLTDIGGSLS

-347 NMMELKTLTFDE
+347 YMKQLRTLTFDE

-369 VSGCTKLETIHLPS
+369 VSGCKNLTTIHLPS

-413 GSTFSKCTSLKS
+413 GSTFSECTSLKS

-432 TTIPRSMFAG
+432 TTIPSYMFAG

-450 AKGTITAIGN
+450 AKGTITTIGN
-460 GAFGSVT
+460 SAFKS
-467 DWNGHETA
+467 

-494 AFYGCSALTT
+494 AFYGCSALKT
-504 VDLHNVTTMEY
+504 VDLHSVTTMEY
-515 GAFQGCKELSGEI
+515 AAFQGCDALSGEI
-528 DLSKLEV
+528 DLSNLEV
-535 IPGNAFCYD
+535 IPGHAFCYD
-544 SKITSVI
+544 PNITSVV
-551 TCPTLKSIGDWAF
+551 TCPTLRSIGDWAF
-564 IWAGISTISLPE
+564 IWADISTISLPE

-582 EYTFFLASLSGTVAL
+582 TYTFYKASLSGTVAL
-597 PDSLTKLGAN
+597 PDSLTQLGAS
-607 AFNGCEEIEAIQI
+607 AFSGCEKVEAIQI
-620 GSGLTDIPSNA
+620 GSGLTDIPKDA
-631 FDGCRKLTTITVN
+631 FDGCKPKTITVN
-644 NRQEDVK
+644 NRREDVH
-651 IPKIDR
+651 IPEIDG

-668 ADDDKVSTAT
+668 ADNDKVSNAEG
-678 DALSLQDAVKQAA
+678 ALSLQQAVNQA
-691 TNGTPVTIEKD
+691 NGTPVTIEKD

-708 VTITAEQKV
+708 VRIAAGQRV
-717 EITATENHNIFGNK
+717 EITANENCNIFGNK
-731 DQNLANLFVV
+731 DENLANLFVV
-741 EAGGELSLT
+741 EEGGELSLT

-771 TINGNVVIEK
+771 TIDGNVVIEK
-781 STLEGNNI
+781 STLEGDSM
-789 GVIEDKG
+789 GVIEDNG
-796 SSAKL
+796 SSAEL

-836 RDNIAN
+836 QDNIAN
-842 TSSSDSSSPA
+842 TASSDSSSPA

-859 TFTMNEGSICNN
+859 TFTMNGGSICNN

-885 DAKARFTMNG
+885 NAAKARFTMNG

-903 HSYTSDST
+903 RSYTPYST

-949 LPTKEHGT
+949 LPTEEHGT
-957 AFTMYSG
+957 VFTMNGG

-985 NRVSLLG
+985 NHVSLLG

-1009 GNTQIYTTLHIQNAL
+1009 GNTEIYTTLHIENAL

-1038 CPTGDAKLYMQNG
+1038 CPTGDAKLYMQDG

-1096 SDGFLYAPPGNLGTS
+1096 SDGFLYAPAGNRGTS
-1111 GQGTRYNAVEYAKR
+1111 GQGTRYNTVEYAKR

-1142 SDGVSIPAVGSLI
+1142 SDGVSIPAMGSLI

-1181 LSNSISVKKVWDN
+1181 LSYSISVKKAWDN

-1205 TIHLKERDTGDVV
+1205 TIHLKERDTGDIV
-1218 STAELTSENGWQ
+1218 STAELTGENGWQ
-1230 YTFTDLP
+1230 HTFTDLP
-1237 LSPNHYTV
+1237 LSPDHYTV

-1329 FEDLPESS
+1329 FEDLPEGT

-1363 NTYERPLDPE
+1363 NTYERPLYPE
-1373 PIEPIPP
+1373 PIEPIDPIPP

-1388 VTPPIVPETTGNEP
+1388 VTPPIVPGTTGNEP
-1402 SPPSTEETTSV
+1402 NPPSTEETTSV

-1418 TEESTEERSAES
+1418 TEESTEESTEERSAES

-1438 ETQETPSVS
+1438 ETQETSSVS

-1464 LLMFAGVGLLVFG
+1464 LLMFAGAGLLVFG

>member
-1 MEAGCTIFLRWYTPP
+1 
-16 CGTRFAAH
+16 
-24 EHNDN
+24 
-29 AKERNTAMKKRLL
+29 MKKRLL

-64 TNDDFVEDWEGAA
+64 TNDDFVEDREDIA
-77 DFTDDSYSSSEQLFD
+77 DYTDDSYSSGYSSSEQLFD

-103 DDTAAEVVA
+103 DDTAAEVIA

-124 DKAADSIE
+124 DRAADSIE

-137 DEVQVSD
+137 DEVQNTDS
-144 AAKDRND
+144 AEDRND
-151 LENPDEETE
+151 REYPDEETK
-160 SDTQNPWEAGPS
+160 SGTNPGEAGPS

-206 YDDNAL
+206 YDDDAS

-224 AGKTMAHEN
+224 AGKTMAHED
-233 YAYTDVSGTKYTVD
+233 YAYTDVSSGTEYMVD
-247 LYTDHTATIWEL
+247 LYTDHTAKIWKL
-259 TTSSGEAECILPS
+259 ITSSGGAECILPS
-272 TIYYTG
+272 TIYYTD
-278 DDGVQEPAPYTV
+278 DDGVPEPTPYTV
-290 TELSLSYYSGVTSD
+290 TELHLSYWSGVTSD
-304 NNNYTS
+304 NNNYTA
-310 LVLPDTLTDIRRSLS
+310 LVLPDTLTDIGGSLS

-347 NMMELKTLTFDE
+347 YMKQLRTLTFDE

-369 VSGCTKLETIHLPS
+369 VSGCKNLTTIHLPS

-413 GSTFSKCTSLKS
+413 GSTFSECTSLKS

-432 TTIPRSMFAG
+432 TTIPSYMFAG

-450 AKGTITAIGN
+450 AKGTITTIGN
-460 GAFGSVT
+460 SAFKS
-467 DWNGHETA
+467 

-494 AFYGCSALTT
+494 AFYGCSALKT
-504 VDLHNVTTMEY
+504 VDLHSVTTMEY
-515 GAFQGCKELSGEI
+515 AAFQGCDALSGEI
-528 DLSKLEV
+528 DLSNLEV
-535 IPGNAFCYD
+535 IPGHAFCYD
-544 SKITSVI
+544 PNITSVV
-551 TCPTLKSIGDWAF
+551 TCPTLRSIGDWAF

-582 EYTFFLASLSGTVAL
+582 TYTFYKASLSGTVAL
-597 PDSLTKLGAN
+597 PDSLTQLGAS
-607 AFNGCEEIEAIQI
+607 AFSGCEKVEAIQI
-620 GSGLTDIPSNA
+620 GSGLTDIPKDA
-631 FDGCRKLTTITVN
+631 FDGCKPKTITVN
-644 NRQEDVK
+644 NRREDVT
-651 IPKIDR
+651 IPKIDG
-657 VTVTYTIPSLT
+657 VTVTYTIPSLK
-668 ADDDKVSTAT
+668 ADNDKVSAAA
-678 DALSLQDAVKQAA
+678 DALSLQQAINQA
-691 TNGTPVTIEKD
+691 NGTPVTIEKD

-708 VTITAEQKV
+708 VRIIAGQRV
-717 EITATENHNIFGNK
+717 EITANENCNIFGNK
-731 DQNLANLFVV
+731 DKDLANLFVV
-741 EAGGELSLT
+741 EPGGELSLT

-771 TINGNVVIEK
+771 TIDGNVVIEK
-781 STLEGNNI
+781 STLEGDPM
-789 GVIEDKG
+789 GVIEDNG
-796 SSAKL
+796 SSAEL

-815 AHSAS
+815 ALSAS

-836 RDNIAN
+836 QDNIAN
-842 TSSSDSSSPA
+842 TASSDSSSPA

-885 DAKARFTMNG
+885 NAAKARFTMNG

-903 HSYTSDST
+903 HSYTPYST

-934 CAYGGAGGGVAVMDE
+934 CAHGGAGGGVAVMDE
-949 LPTKEHGT
+949 LPTEEHGT
-957 AFTMYSG
+957 AFTMNGG

-985 NRVSLLG
+985 NHVSLLG

-1009 GNTQIYTTLHIQNAL
+1009 GNTEIYTTLHIENAL

-1051 AVIYGNTAA
+1051 AVIYGNMAA

-1096 SDGFLYAPPGNLGTS
+1096 SDGFLYAPAGNRGTS
-1111 GQGTRYNAVEYAKR
+1111 GQGTRYNTVEYAKR

-1181 LSNSISVKKVWDN
+1181 LSYSISVKKVWDN

-1205 TIHLKERDTGDVV
+1205 TIHLKERDTGDIV
-1218 STAELTSENGWQ
+1218 STAELTGENGWQ
-1230 YTFTDLP
+1230 HTFTDLP
-1237 LSPNHYTV
+1237 LSPDHYTV

-1310 GDAKVKEAD
+1310 GDAKVKEAN

-1329 FEDLPESS
+1329 FEDLPEGT

-1363 NTYERPLDPE
+1363 NTYERPLYPE
-1373 PIEPIPP
+1373 PIEPIDPIPP

-1388 VTPPIVPETTGNEP
+1388 VTPPIVPGTTGNEP

-1418 TEESTEERSAES
+1418 TEESTEESTEERSAES

-1464 LLMFAGVGLLVFG
+1464 LLMFAGAGLLVFG

>member
-1 MEAGCTIFLRWYTPP
+1 
-16 CGTRFAAH
+16 
-24 EHNDN
+24 
-29 AKERNTAMKKRLL
+29 MKKRLL

-64 TNDDFVEDWEGAA
+64 TNDDFVEDREDIA
-77 DFTDDSYSSSEQLFD
+77 DYTDDSYSSGYSSSEQLFD

-103 DDTAAEVVA
+103 DDTAAEVIA

-124 DKAADSIE
+124 DRAADSIE

-137 DEVQVSD
+137 DEVQDTD
-144 AAKDRND
+144 AAEDRND
-151 LENPDEETE
+151 REDSDEETK
-160 SDTQNPWEAGPS
+160 SGTNPGETGPS

-206 YDDNAL
+206 YDDDAS

-224 AGKTMAHEN
+224 AGKTMAHED
-233 YAYTDVSGTKYTVD
+233 YAYTDVSSGTEYMVD
-247 LYTDHTATIWEL
+247 LYTDHTAKIWKL

-272 TIYYTG
+272 TIYYT
-278 DDGVQEPAPYTV
+278 DADGVPEPTPYTV
-290 TELSLSYYSGVTSD
+290 TELRLSYWSGVTSD
-304 NNNYTS
+304 NNNYTA
-310 LVLPDTLTDIRRSLS
+310 LVLPDTLTDIGGSLS

-347 NMMELKTLTFDE
+347 NMKELKTLTFEE

-369 VSGCTKLETIHLPS
+369 VSGCKSLTTIHLPS

-413 GSTFSKCTSLKS
+413 GSTFSECTSLES

-432 TTIPRSMFAG
+432 TTIPSSMFAG

-460 GAFGSVT
+460 SAFKS
-467 DWNGHETA
+467 

-494 AFYGCSALTT
+494 AFYGCSALET
-504 VDLHNVTTMEY
+504 VDLHSVTTMGY
-515 GAFQGCKELSGEI
+515 GAFQGCDALSGEI
-528 DLSKLEV
+528 DLSNLEV
-535 IPGNAFCYD
+535 IPGHAFCYD
-544 SKITSVI
+544 PNITSVI
-551 TCPTLKSIGDWAF
+551 TCPTLRSIGDWAF
-564 IWAGISTISLPE
+564 IWADISTISLPE

-582 EYTFFLASLSGTVAL
+582 TYTFYKASLSGTVAL
-597 PDSLTKLGAN
+597 PDSLTQLGAS
-607 AFNGCEEIEAIQI
+607 AFSGCEEVNAIQI
-620 GSGLTDIPSNA
+620 GSGLKDIPANA
-631 FDGCRKLTTITVN
+631 FAGCTNLKTITVN
-644 NRQEDVK
+644 NRQEDVT
-651 IPKIDR
+651 IPKIDG

-668 ADDDKVSTAT
+668 ADNDKVSAAA
-678 DALSLQDAVKQAA
+678 DALSLQQAVNQA
-691 TNGTPVTIEKD
+691 NGTPVTIEKD

-708 VTITAEQKV
+708 VRIAAGQRV
-717 EITATENHNIFGNK
+717 EITANANENYNLFGNK
-731 DQNLANLFVV
+731 DEKPTNLFVV
-741 EAGGELSLT
+741 EEGGELSLT

-771 TINGNVVIEK
+771 TIDGNVVIEK
-781 STLEGNNI
+781 STLEGNDM
-789 GVIEDKG
+789 GVIEDNG
-796 SSAKL
+796 SSAEL

-815 AHSAS
+815 ALSAS

-836 RDNIAN
+836 QDNIAN
-842 TSSSDSSSPA
+842 TPSSDSSSPA

-871 SGQCGTAVYLTASN
+871 SGQCGTAVYLTASSN
-885 DAKARFTMNG
+885 AAKARFTMNG

-903 HSYTSDST
+903 HSYTPYST

-926 NNGTITGN
+926 NEGTITGN

-949 LPTKEHGT
+949 LPTEEHGT
-957 AFTMYSG
+957 AFTMNGG

-985 NRVSLLG
+985 NYVSLLG

-1009 GNTQIYTTLHIQNAL
+1009 GNTEIYTTLHIENAL

-1038 CPTGDAKLYMQNG
+1038 CPTGDAKLYMQDG

-1060 SAGDDFASPEVATGA
+1060 SAGDDFASPEVVTGA

-1096 SDGFLYAPPGNLGTS
+1096 SDGFLYAPAGNRGTS
-1111 GQGTRYNAVEYAKR
+1111 GQGTRYNTVEYAKR

-1142 SDGVSIPAVGSLI
+1142 SDGVSIPATGSLI

-1181 LSNSISVKKVWDN
+1181 LSYSISVKKAWDN

-1205 TIHLKERDTGDVV
+1205 TIHLKERDTGDIV
-1218 STAELTSENGWQ
+1218 STAELTGENGWQ
-1230 YTFTDLP
+1230 HTFTDLP
-1237 LSPNHYTV
+1237 LSPDHYTV

-1329 FEDLPESS
+1329 FEDLPEGT

-1363 NTYERPLDPE
+1363 NTYERPLYPE
-1373 PIEPIPP
+1373 PIEPIDPIPP

-1388 VTPPIVPETTGNEP
+1388 VTPPIVPGTTGNEP
-1402 SPPSTEETTSV
+1402 NPPSTEETTSV

-1418 TEESTEERSAES
+1418 TEESTDESTEERSTES
-1430 DPEESPIK
+1430 DPQESPIK

-1464 LLMFAGVGLLVFG
+1464 LLMFAGAGLLVFG

>member
-1 MEAGCTIFLRWYTPP
+1 
-16 CGTRFAAH
+16 
-24 EHNDN
+24 
-29 AKERNTAMKKRLL
+29 MKKRLL

-64 TNDDFVEDWEGAA
+64 TNDDFVEDREDIA
-77 DFTDDSYSSSEQLFD
+77 DYTDDSYSSGYSSSEQLFD

-103 DDTAAEVVA
+103 DDTAAEVIA

-124 DKAADSIE
+124 DRAADSIE

-137 DEVQVSD
+137 DEVQNTD
-144 AAKDRND
+144 AAEDRND
-151 LENPDEETE
+151 REDSDEETK
-160 SDTQNPWEAGPS
+160 SGTNPGETGPS

-206 YDDNAL
+206 YDDDAS

-224 AGKTMAHEN
+224 AGKTMAHED
-233 YAYTDVSGTKYTVD
+233 YAYTDVSSGTEYMVD
-247 LYTDHTATIWEL
+247 LYTDHTAKIRKL
-259 TTSSGEAECILPS
+259 ITSSGGAECILPS
-272 TIYYTG
+272 TIYYT
-278 DDGVQEPAPYTV
+278 DDDDVPEPTPYTV
-290 TELSLSYYSGVTSD
+290 TELRFSPYGNSVTSV
-304 NNNYTS
+304 NNNYTA
-310 LVLPDTLTDIRRSLS
+310 LVLPDTLTDIGGSLS

-347 NMMELKTLTFDE
+347 YMKQLRTLTFEE

-369 VSGCTKLETIHLPS
+369 VSGCKNLTTIHLPS

-413 GSTFSKCTSLKS
+413 GSTFSECTSLKS

-432 TTIPRSMFAG
+432 TTIPSYMFAG

-460 GAFGSVT
+460 SAFKS
-467 DWNGHETA
+467 

-494 AFYGCSALTT
+494 AFYGCSALKT
-504 VDLHNVTTMEY
+504 VDLHSVTTMEY
-515 GAFQGCKELSGEI
+515 GAFQGCDALSGEI
-528 DLSKLEV
+528 DLSNLEE

-544 SKITSVI
+544 PNITSVI
-551 TCPTLKSIGDWAF
+551 TCPTLRSIGDWAF
-564 IWAGISTISLPE
+564 IWADISTISLPE
-576 TLNSIG
+576 TLKSIG
-582 EYTFFLASLSGTVAL
+582 TYTFYKASLSGTVAL
-597 PDSLTKLGAN
+597 PDSLTQLGAS
-607 AFNGCEEIEAIQI
+607 AFSGCEKVEAIQI
-620 GSGLTDIPSNA
+620 GSGLTDIPKDA
-631 FDGCRKLTTITVN
+631 FDGCTNLKTITVN
-644 NRQEDVK
+644 NRREDVT
-651 IPKIDR
+651 IPKIDG

-668 ADDDKVSTAT
+668 ADNDKVSNAEG
-678 DALSLQDAVKQAA
+678 ALSLQQAVDQA
-691 TNGTPVTIEKD
+691 NGPVTIEIEKD

-708 VTITAEQKV
+708 VRIAAGQRV
-717 EITATENHNIFGNK
+717 EITANTNCNIFGNK
-731 DQNLANLFVV
+731 DENLANLFVV
-741 EAGGELSLT
+741 EEGGELSLT

-771 TINGNVVIEK
+771 TIDGNVVIEK
-781 STLEGNNI
+781 STLEGDSM
-789 GVIEDKG
+789 GVIEDNG
-796 SSAKL
+796 SSAEL

-820 IRVTE
+820 IRVTK

-836 RDNIAN
+836 HDNIAN
-842 TSSSDSSSPA
+842 TPSSDSSSPA

-859 TFTMNEGSICNN
+859 TFTMNRGSICNN
-871 SGQCGTAVYLTASN
+871 SGQCGTAVYLTASSN
-885 DAKARFTMNG
+885 AAKARFTMNG

-903 HSYTSDST
+903 HSYTPYST

-926 NNGTITGN
+926 NEGTITGN
-934 CAYGGAGGGVAVMDE
+934 CAFGGAGGGVAVMDE
-949 LPTKEHGT
+949 LPTEEHGT
-957 AFTMYSG
+957 AFTMNGG

-985 NRVSLLG
+985 NYVSLLG

-1009 GNTQIYTTLHIQNAL
+1009 GNTEIYTTLHIENAL

-1038 CPTGDAKLYMQNG
+1038 CPTGDAKLYMQDG

-1096 SDGFLYAPPGNLGTS
+1096 SDGFLYAPAGNRGTS

-1142 SDGVSIPAVGSLI
+1142 SDGVSIPATGSLI

-1181 LSNSISVKKVWDN
+1181 LSHSILVKKAWDN
-1194 PGYEDTQPSGV
+1194 PGHEDTQPSGV
-1205 TIHLKERDTGDVV
+1205 TIHLKERDTGDIV
-1218 STAELTSENGWQ
+1218 STAELTGENGWQ
-1230 YTFTDLP
+1230 HTFTDLP
-1237 LSPNHYTV
+1237 LSPDHYTV

-1329 FEDLPESS
+1329 FEDLPEGT

-1363 NTYERPLDPE
+1363 NTYERPLYPE
-1373 PIEPIPP
+1373 PIEPIDPIPP

-1388 VTPPIVPETTGNEP
+1388 VTPPIVPGTTGNEP
-1402 SPPSTEETTSV
+1402 NPPSTEETTSV

-1418 TEESTEERSAES
+1418 TEESTEESTEERSAES

-1438 ETQETPSVS
+1438 ETQETSSVS

-1464 LLMFAGVGLLVFG
+1464 LLMFAGAGLLVFG

>member
-1 MEAGCTIFLRWYTPP
+1 
-16 CGTRFAAH
+16 
-24 EHNDN
+24 
-29 AKERNTAMKKRLL
+29 MKKRLL

-64 TNDDFVEDWEGAA
+64 TNDDFVEDREDIA
-77 DFTDDSYSSSEQLFD
+77 DYTDDSYSSGYSSSEQLFD

-103 DDTAAEVVA
+103 DDTAAEVIA

-124 DKAADSIE
+124 DRAADSIE

-137 DEVQVSD
+137 DEVQDTD
-144 AAKDRND
+144 AAEDRND
-151 LENPDEETE
+151 REDSDEETK
-160 SDTQNPWEAGPS
+160 SGTNPGETGPS

-206 YDDNAL
+206 YDDDAS

-224 AGKTMAHEN
+224 AGKTMAHED
-233 YAYTDVSGTKYTVD
+233 YAYTDVSSGTEYMVD
-247 LYTDHTATIWEL
+247 LYTDHTAKIWKL
-259 TTSSGEAECILPS
+259 ITSSGEAECILPS
-272 TIYYTG
+272 TIYYT
-278 DDGVQEPAPYTV
+278 DADGVPEPTPYTV
-290 TELSLSYYSGVTSD
+290 TELRFSPYGNSVTSV
-304 NNNYTS
+304 NNNYTA
-310 LVLPDTLTDIRRSLS
+310 LVLPDTLTDIGGSLS

-347 NMMELKTLTFDE
+347 YMKQLRTLTFEE

-369 VSGCTKLETIHLPS
+369 VSGCKSLTTIHLPS

-413 GSTFSKCTSLKS
+413 GSTFSECTSLKS
-425 IELPASI
+425 ITLPASI
-432 TTIPRSMFAG
+432 TTIPSSMFAG

-467 DWNGHETA
+467 DWNDQETA

-494 AFYGCSALTT
+494 AFYGCSALET
-504 VDLHNVTTMEY
+504 VDLHSVTTMGY
-515 GAFQGCKELSGEI
+515 AAFQGCDALSGEI

-535 IPGNAFCYD
+535 IPGHAFCYD
-544 SKITSVI
+544 PNITSVI
-551 TCPTLKSIGDWAF
+551 TCPTLRSIGDWAF
-564 IWAGISTISLPE
+564 IWADISTISLPE

-582 EYTFFLASLSGTVAL
+582 TYTFYKASLSGTVAL
-597 PDSLTKLGAN
+597 PDSLTQLGAS
-607 AFNGCEEIEAIQI
+607 AFSGCEEVNAIQI
-620 GSGLTDIPSNA
+620 GSGLKDIPANA
-631 FDGCRKLTTITVN
+631 FAGCTNLKTITVN
-644 NRQEDVK
+644 NRWEDVT
-651 IPKIDR
+651 IPKIDG

-668 ADDDKVSTAT
+668 ADNDKVSNTEG
-678 DALSLQDAVKQAA
+678 ALSLQQAVDQA
-691 TNGTPVTIEKD
+691 NGTPVTIEKD

-708 VTITAEQKV
+708 VRIAAGQRV
-717 EITATENHNIFGNK
+717 EITANTNCNIFGNK
-731 DQNLANLFVV
+731 DKDLTNLFVV
-741 EAGGELSLT
+741 EPGGELSLT

-771 TINGNVVIEK
+771 TIDGNVVIEK
-781 STLEGNNI
+781 STLEGNDV
-789 GVIEDKG
+789 GVIEDNG
-796 SSAKL
+796 SSAEL

-815 AHSAS
+815 ALSAS

-836 RDNIAN
+836 QANIAN

-859 TFTMNEGSICNN
+859 TFTMNGGSICNN
-871 SGQCGTAVYLTASN
+871 SGQCGTAVYLTASSN
-885 DAKARFTMNG
+885 AAKARFTMNG
-895 GTLSNNES
+895 GSLSNNES
-903 HSYTSDST
+903 RSYTPNST

-926 NNGTITGN
+926 NDGTITGN
-934 CAYGGAGGGVAVMDE
+934 CAHDGAGGGVAVMDE
-949 LPTKEHGT
+949 LPTEEHGT
-957 AFTMYSG
+957 AFTMNGG

-985 NRVSLLG
+985 NYVSLLG

-1009 GNTQIYTTLHIQNAL
+1009 GNTEIYTTLHIENAL

-1038 CPTGDAKLYMQNG
+1038 CPTGDAKLYMQDG

-1096 SDGFLYAPPGNLGTS
+1096 SDGFLYAPPGNRGTS
-1111 GQGTRYNAVEYAKR
+1111 GQGTRYNTVEYAKR

-1142 SDGVSIPAVGSLI
+1142 SDGVSIPATGSLI

-1181 LSNSISVKKVWDN
+1181 LSYSISVKKAWDN
-1194 PGYEDTQPSGV
+1194 PGYEDTQPSSV
-1205 TIHLKERDTGDVV
+1205 TIHLKERDTGDIV
-1218 STAELTSENGWQ
+1218 STAELTGENGWQ

-1268 NTYLTTPTPDVPAV
+1268 NTHLTTPTPMPDVPAV

-1310 GDAKVKEAD
+1310 GDAKVKKAD

-1329 FEDLPESS
+1329 FEDLPEGT

-1357 GGFIIT
+1357 GSFIIT
-1363 NTYERPLDPE
+1363 NTYERPLYPE
-1373 PIEPIPP
+1373 PIEPIDPIPP

-1388 VTPPIVPETTGNEP
+1388 VTPPIVPGTTGNEP
-1402 SPPSTEETTSV
+1402 NPPSTEETTSV

-1418 TEESTEERSAES
+1418 TEESTEESTEERSAES

-1447 AKPPKLIQ
+1447 ANPPKLIQ

-1464 LLMFAGVGLLVFG
+1464 LLMFAGAGLLVFG

>member
-1 MEAGCTIFLRWYTPP
+1 
-16 CGTRFAAH
+16 
-24 EHNDN
+24 
-29 AKERNTAMKKRLL
+29 MKKRLL

-64 TNDDFVEDWEGAA
+64 TNDDFVEDREDIA
-77 DFTDDSYSSSEQLFD
+77 DYTDDSYSSGYSSSEQLFD

-103 DDTAAEVVA
+103 DDTAAEVIA

-124 DKAADSIE
+124 DRAADSIE

-137 DEVQVSD
+137 DEVQNTD
-144 AAKDRND
+144 AAEDRND
-151 LENPDEETE
+151 REDSDEETK
-160 SDTQNPWEAGPS
+160 SGTNPGETGPS

-206 YDDNAL
+206 YDDDAS

-224 AGKTMAHEN
+224 AGKTMAHED
-233 YAYTDVSGTKYTVD
+233 YAYTDVSSGTEYMVD
-247 LYTDHTATIWEL
+247 LYTDHTAKIWKL
-259 TTSSGEAECILPS
+259 ITSSGGAECILPS
-272 TIYYTG
+272 TIYYT
-278 DDGVQEPAPYTV
+278 DDDDVPEPTPYTV
-290 TELSLSYYSGVTSD
+290 TELRFSPYGNSVTSV
-304 NNNYTS
+304 NNNYTA
-310 LVLPDTLTDIRRSLS
+310 LVLPDTLTDIGGSLS

-347 NMMELKTLTFDE
+347 YMKQLRTLTFEE

-369 VSGCTKLETIHLPS
+369 VSGCKNLTTIHLPS

-413 GSTFSKCTSLKS
+413 GSTFSECTSLKS

-432 TTIPRSMFAG
+432 TTIPSYMFAG

-460 GAFGSVT
+460 SAFKS
-467 DWNGHETA
+467 

-486 QVTSIGDR
+486 KVTSIGDR
-494 AFYGCSALTT
+494 AFYGCSALKT
-504 VDLHNVTTMEY
+504 VDLHSVTTMEY
-515 GAFQGCKELSGEI
+515 GAFQGCDALSGEI
-528 DLSKLEV
+528 DLSNLEE

-544 SKITSVI
+544 PNITSVI
-551 TCPTLKSIGDWAF
+551 TCPTLRSIGDWAF
-564 IWAGISTISLPE
+564 IWADISTISLPE
-576 TLNSIG
+576 TLKSIG
-582 EYTFFLASLSGTVAL
+582 TYTFYKASLSGTVAL
-597 PDSLTKLGAN
+597 PDSLTQLGAS
-607 AFNGCEEIEAIQI
+607 AFSGCEKVEAIQI
-620 GSGLTDIPSNA
+620 GSGLTDIPKDA
-631 FDGCRKLTTITVN
+631 FDGCTNLKTITVN
-644 NRQEDVK
+644 NRREDVT
-651 IPKIDR
+651 IPKIDG

-668 ADDDKVSTAT
+668 ADNDKVSNAEG
-678 DALSLQDAVKQAA
+678 ALSLQQAVDQA
-691 TNGTPVTIEKD
+691 NGPVTIEIEKD

-708 VTITAEQKV
+708 VRIAAGQRV
-717 EITATENHNIFGNK
+717 EITANENCNIFGNK
-731 DQNLANLFVV
+731 DENLANLFVV
-741 EAGGELSLT
+741 EEGGELSLT

-771 TINGNVVIEK
+771 TIDGNVVIEK
-781 STLEGNNI
+781 STLEGDSM
-789 GVIEDKG
+789 GVIEDNG
-796 SSAKL
+796 SSAEL

-815 AHSAS
+815 ALSAS

-836 RDNIAN
+836 QDNIAN
-842 TSSSDSSSPA
+842 TPSSDSSSPA

-871 SGQCGTAVYLTASN
+871 SGQCGTAVYLTASSN
-885 DAKARFTMNG
+885 AAKARFTMNG

-903 HSYTSDST
+903 HSYTPYST

-926 NNGTITGN
+926 NEGTITGN

-949 LPTKEHGT
+949 LPTEEHGT
-957 AFTMYSG
+957 AFTMNGG

-985 NRVSLLG
+985 NYVSLLG

-1009 GNTQIYTTLHIQNAL
+1009 GNTEIYTTLHIENAL

-1038 CPTGDAKLYMQNG
+1038 CPTGDAKLYMQDG

-1096 SDGFLYAPPGNLGTS
+1096 SDGFLYAPAGNRGTS
-1111 GQGTRYNAVEYAKR
+1111 GQGTRYNTVEYAKR

-1142 SDGVSIPAVGSLI
+1142 SDGVSIPATGSLI

-1181 LSNSISVKKVWDN
+1181 LSYSISVKKAWDN

-1205 TIHLKERDTGDVV
+1205 TIHLKERDTGDIV
-1218 STAELTSENGWQ
+1218 STAELTGENGWQ
-1230 YTFTDLP
+1230 HTFTDLP
-1237 LSPNHYTV
+1237 LSPDHYTV

-1329 FEDLPESS
+1329 FEDLPEGT

-1363 NTYERPLDPE
+1363 NTYERPLYPE
-1373 PIEPIPP
+1373 PIEPIDPIPP

-1388 VTPPIVPETTGNEP
+1388 VTPPIVPGTTGNEP
-1402 SPPSTEETTSV
+1402 NPPSTEETTSV

-1418 TEESTEERSAES
+1418 TEESTEESTEERSAES

-1447 AKPPKLIQ
+1447 ANPPKLIQ

-1464 LLMFAGVGLLVFG
+1464 LLMFAGAGLLVFG

>member
-1 MEAGCTIFLRWYTPP
+1 
-16 CGTRFAAH
+16 
-24 EHNDN
+24 
-29 AKERNTAMKKRLL
+29 MKKRLL

-64 TNDDFVEDWEGAA
+64 TNDDFVEDREDIA
-77 DFTDDSYSSSEQLFD
+77 DFTDDSYSSGHSSSEQLFD

-103 DDTAAEVVA
+103 DDTAAEVIA

-124 DKAADSIE
+124 DRAADSIE
-132 ETEPE
+132 ETESE
-137 DEVQVSD
+137 DEVQDTD
-144 AAKDRND
+144 AAEDRND
-151 LENPDEETE
+151 REYPDEETK
-160 SDTQNPWEAGPS
+160 SGTNPGEAGPS
-172 DAETEEDVPDSWEET
+172 DAETEEDVPDSLEET

-206 YDDNAL
+206 YDDDAS

-224 AGKTMAHEN
+224 AGKTMAHED
-233 YAYTDVSGTKYTVD
+233 YAYTDVSSGTEYMVD
-247 LYTDHTATIWEL
+247 LYTDHTAKIWKL

-278 DDGVQEPAPYTV
+278 DDGVPEPNPYTV
-290 TELSLSYYSGVTSD
+290 TELRLSYWSGVTSD
-304 NNNYTS
+304 NNNYTA
-310 LVLPDTLTDIRRSLS
+310 LVLPDTLTDIEGSLS

-338 VKVFNATLQ
+338 VKVFKATLQ
-347 NMMELKTLTFDE
+347 NMKELKTLTFEE

-369 VSGCTKLETIHLPS
+369 VSGCKSLTTIHLPS

-399 LTDITLPEGIAITE
+399 LTDITLPEGIEITE
-413 GSTFSKCTSLKS
+413 GSTFSECTSLES

-467 DWNGHETA
+467 DWNDQETA

-494 AFYGCSALTT
+494 AFYGCSALET
-504 VDLHNVTTMEY
+504 VDLHSVTTMGY
-515 GAFQGCKELSGEI
+515 GAFQGCDALSGEI
-528 DLSKLEV
+528 DLSNLEV
-535 IPGNAFCYD
+535 IPGHAFCYD
-544 SKITSVI
+544 PNITSII
-551 TCPTLKSIGDWAF
+551 TCPTLRSIGDWAF
-564 IWAGISTISLPE
+564 IWADISTISLPE

-582 EYTFFLASLSGTVAL
+582 TYTFYKASLSGTVAL
-597 PDSLTKLGAN
+597 PDSLTQLGAS
-607 AFNGCEEIEAIQI
+607 AFSGCEEVNAIQI
-620 GSGLTDIPSNA
+620 GSGLKDIPANA
-631 FDGCRKLTTITVN
+631 FAGCTNLKTITVN
-644 NRQEDVK
+644 NRREDVT
-651 IPKIDR
+651 IPKIDG
-657 VTVTYTIPSLT
+657 VTVTYTIPSLEAT
-668 ADDDKVSTAT
+668 DDKVSNAEG
-678 DALSLQDAVKQAA
+678 ALSLQQAVDQA
-691 TNGTPVTIEKD
+691 NGPVTIEIEKN
-702 IRLDEP
+702 ICLNAP
-708 VTITAEQKV
+708 VTIAKGKQV
-717 EITATENHNIFGNK
+717 EITANANCNIFGNK
-731 DQNLANLFVV
+731 DENVKNLFVV
-741 EAGGELSLT
+741 EEGGELSLT

-771 TINGNVVIEK
+771 TIDGNVVIEK
-781 STLEGNNI
+781 STLEGDSM
-789 GVIEDKG
+789 GVIEDNG
-796 SSAKL
+796 SSAEL

-815 AHSAS
+815 ALSAS

-836 RDNIAN
+836 QDNIAN

-859 TFTMNEGSICNN
+859 TFTMNGGSICNN
-871 SGQCGTAVYLTASN
+871 SGQCGTAVYLTASSN
-885 DAKARFTMNG
+885 AAKARFTMNG

-903 HSYTSDST
+903 RSYTPYST

-934 CAYGGAGGGVAVMDE
+934 CAHDGAGGGVAVMDE
-949 LPTKEHGT
+949 LPREEHGT
-957 AFTMYSG
+957 AFTMNGG

-985 NRVSLLG
+985 NYVSLLG

-1009 GNTQIYTTLHIQNAL
+1009 GNTEIYTTLHIENAL

-1038 CPTGDAKLYMQNG
+1038 CPTGDAKLYMQDG

-1096 SDGFLYAPPGNLGTS
+1096 SDGFLYAPPGNRGTS
-1111 GQGTRYNAVEYAKR
+1111 GQGTRYNTVEYAKR

-1142 SDGVSIPAVGSLI
+1142 SDGVSIPATGSLI

-1181 LSNSISVKKVWDN
+1181 LSYSISVKKAWDN

-1205 TIHLKERDTGDVV
+1205 TIHLKERDTGDIV
-1218 STAELTSENGWQ
+1218 STAELTGENGWQ
-1230 YTFTDLP
+1230 HTFTDLP
-1237 LSPNHYTV
+1237 LSPDHYTV

-1329 FEDLPESS
+1329 FEDLPEGT

-1363 NTYERPLDPE
+1363 NTYERPLYPE
-1373 PIEPIPP
+1373 PIEPIDPIPP

-1388 VTPPIVPETTGNEP
+1388 VTPPIVPGTTGNEP
-1402 SPPSTEETTSV
+1402 NPPSTEETTSV

-1418 TEESTEERSAES
+1418 TEESTEESTEERSAES

-1447 AKPPKLIQ
+1447 ANPPKLIQ

-1464 LLMFAGVGLLVFG
+1464 LLMFAGAGLLVFG

>member
-1 MEAGCTIFLRWYTPP
+1 
-16 CGTRFAAH
+16 
-24 EHNDN
+24 
-29 AKERNTAMKKRLL
+29 MKKRLL

-64 TNDDFVEDWEGAA
+64 TNDDFVEDREDIA
-77 DFTDDSYSSSEQLFD
+77 DYTDDSYSSGYSSSEQLFD

-103 DDTAAEVVA
+103 DDTAAEVIA

-124 DKAADSIE
+124 DRAADSIE

-137 DEVQVSD
+137 DEVQNTD
-144 AAKDRND
+144 AAEDRND
-151 LENPDEETE
+151 REYPDEETK
-160 SDTQNPWEAGPS
+160 SGTNPGEAGPS

-206 YDDNAL
+206 YDDDAS

-224 AGKTMAHEN
+224 AGKTMAHED
-233 YAYTDVSGTKYTVD
+233 YAYTDVSSGTEYMVD
-247 LYTDHTATIWEL
+247 LYTDHTAKIWKL

-272 TIYYTG
+272 TIYYTD
-278 DDGVQEPAPYTV
+278 DDGVPEPTPYTV
-290 TELSLSYYSGVTSD
+290 TELRLSYWSGVTSD
-304 NNNYTS
+304 NNNYTA
-310 LVLPDTLTDIRRSLS
+310 LVLPDTLTDIGGSLS

-347 NMMELKTLTFDE
+347 NMKQLKTLTFDE

-369 VSGCTKLETIHLPS
+369 VSGCKSLTTIHLPS
-383 SLQKLSGTG
+383 SLQKLSGTS

-413 GSTFSKCTSLKS
+413 GSTFSECTSLES

-432 TTIPRSMFAG
+432 TTIPSSMFAG

-467 DWNGHETA
+467 DWKDQEIA
-475 DTALTEIPDLS
+475 DTVLTEIPDLS

-494 AFYGCSALTT
+494 AFYGCSALET
-504 VDLHNVTTMEY
+504 VDLHSVTTMGY
-515 GAFQGCKELSGEI
+515 GAFQGCDALSGEI
-528 DLSKLEV
+528 DLSNLEV
-535 IPGNAFCYD
+535 IPGHAFCYD
-544 SKITSVI
+544 PNITSVI
-551 TCPTLKSIGDWAF
+551 TCPTLRSIGDWAF
-564 IWAGISTISLPE
+564 IWADISTISLPE

-582 EYTFFLASLSGTVAL
+582 TYTFYKASLSGTVAL
-597 PDSLTKLGAN
+597 PDSLTQLGAS
-607 AFNGCEEIEAIQI
+607 AFSGCEEVNAIQI
-620 GSGLTDIPSNA
+620 GSGLKDIPANA
-631 FDGCRKLTTITVN
+631 FAGCTNLKTITVN
-644 NRQEDVK
+644 NRREDVT
-651 IPKIDR
+651 IPKIDG
-657 VTVTYTIPSLT
+657 VTVTYTIPSLEAT
-668 ADDDKVSTAT
+668 DDKVSNAEG
-678 DALSLQDAVKQAA
+678 ALSLQQAVDQA
-691 TNGTPVTIEKD
+691 NGPVTIEIEKN
-702 IRLDEP
+702 ICLNAP
-708 VTITAEQKV
+708 VTIAAGQRV
-717 EITATENHNIFGNK
+717 EITANANENYNLFGNK
-731 DQNLANLFVV
+731 DEKPTNLFVV
-741 EAGGELSLT
+741 EEGGELSLT

-771 TINGNVVIEK
+771 TIDGNVVIEK
-781 STLEGNNI
+781 STLEGDSM
-789 GVIEDKG
+789 GVIEDNG
-796 SSAKL
+796 SSAEL

-815 AHSAS
+815 ALSAS

-836 RDNIAN
+836 QDNIAN

-859 TFTMNEGSICNN
+859 TFTMNRGSICNN
-871 SGQCGTAVYLTASN
+871 SGQCGTAVYLTASSN
-885 DAKARFTMNG
+885 AAKARFTMNG

-903 HSYTSDST
+903 HLYTPNST

-934 CAYGGAGGGVAVMDE
+934 CAHGGAGGGVAVMDE
-949 LPTKEHGT
+949 LPTEEHGT
-957 AFTMYSG
+957 AFTMNGG

-985 NRVSLLG
+985 NYVSLLG

-1009 GNTQIYTTLHIQNAL
+1009 GNTEIYTTLHIENAL

-1038 CPTGDAKLYMQNG
+1038 CPTGDAKLYMQDG

-1096 SDGFLYAPPGNLGTS
+1096 SDGFLYAPAGNRGTS
-1111 GQGTRYNAVEYAKR
+1111 GQGTRYNTVEYAKR

-1142 SDGVSIPAVGSLI
+1142 SDGVSIPATGSLI

-1181 LSNSISVKKVWDN
+1181 LSYSISVKKAWDN

-1205 TIHLKERDTGDVV
+1205 TIHLKERDTGDIV
-1218 STAELTSENGWQ
+1218 STAELTGENGWQ
-1230 YTFTDLP
+1230 HTFTDLP
-1237 LSPNHYTV
+1237 LSPDHYTV

-1329 FEDLPESS
+1329 FEDLPEGT

-1363 NTYERPLDPE
+1363 NTYERPLYPE
-1373 PIEPIPP
+1373 PIEPIDPIPP

-1388 VTPPIVPETTGNEP
+1388 VTPPIVPGTTGNEP
-1402 SPPSTEETTSV
+1402 NPPSTEETTSV

-1418 TEESTEERSAES
+1418 TEESTDESTEERSTES
-1430 DPEESPIK
+1430 DPQESPIK

-1464 LLMFAGVGLLVFG
+1464 LLMFAGAGLLVFG

>member
-1 MEAGCTIFLRWYTPP
+1 
-16 CGTRFAAH
+16 
-24 EHNDN
+24 
-29 AKERNTAMKKRLL
+29 MKKRLL

-64 TNDDFVEDWEGAA
+64 TNDDFVEDREDIA
-77 DFTDDSYSSSEQLFD
+77 DYTDDSYSSGYSSSEQLFD

-103 DDTAAEVVA
+103 DDTAAEVIA

-124 DKAADSIE
+124 DRAADSIE

-137 DEVQVSD
+137 DEVQNTD
-144 AAKDRND
+144 AAEDRND
-151 LENPDEETE
+151 REYPDEETK
-160 SDTQNPWEAGPS
+160 SGTNPGETGPS

-206 YDDNAL
+206 YDDDAS

-224 AGKTMAHEN
+224 AGKTMAHED
-233 YAYTDVSGTKYTVD
+233 YAYTDVSSGTEYMVD
-247 LYTDHTATIWEL
+247 LYTDHTAKIWKL
-259 TTSSGEAECILPS
+259 ITSSGGAECILPS
-272 TIYYTG
+272 TIYYT
-278 DDGVQEPAPYTV
+278 DDDDVPEPTPYTV
-290 TELSLSYYSGVTSD
+290 TELRFSPYGNSVTSV
-304 NNNYTS
+304 NNNYTA
-310 LVLPDTLTDIRRSLS
+310 LVLPDTLTDIGGSLS

-347 NMMELKTLTFDE
+347 YMKQLRTLTFDE

-369 VSGCTKLETIHLPS
+369 VSGCKNLTTIHLPS

-413 GSTFSKCTSLKS
+413 GSTFSECTSLKS

-432 TTIPRSMFAG
+432 TTIPSYMFAG

-460 GAFGSVT
+460 SAFKS
-467 DWNGHETA
+467 

-494 AFYGCSALTT
+494 AFYGCSALKT
-504 VDLHNVTTMEY
+504 VDLHSVTTMEY
-515 GAFQGCKELSGEI
+515 GAFQGCDALSGEI
-528 DLSKLEV
+528 DLSNLEE

-544 SKITSVI
+544 PNITSVI
-551 TCPTLKSIGDWAF
+551 TCPTLRSIGDWAF
-564 IWAGISTISLPE
+564 IWADISTISLPE
-576 TLNSIG
+576 TLKSIG
-582 EYTFFLASLSGTVAL
+582 TYTFYKASLSGTVAL
-597 PDSLTKLGAN
+597 PDSLTQLGAS
-607 AFNGCEEIEAIQI
+607 AFSGCEKVEAIQI
-620 GSGLTDIPSNA
+620 GSGLTDIPKDA
-631 FDGCRKLTTITVN
+631 FDGCTNLKTITVN
-644 NRQEDVK
+644 NRREDVT
-651 IPKIDR
+651 IPKIDG

-668 ADDDKVSTAT
+668 ADNDKVSNAEG
-678 DALSLQDAVKQAA
+678 ALSLQQAVDQA
-691 TNGTPVTIEKD
+691 NGPVTIEIEKD

-708 VTITAEQKV
+708 VRIAAGQRV
-717 EITATENHNIFGNK
+717 EITANENCNIFGNK
-731 DQNLANLFVV
+731 DENLANLFVV
-741 EAGGELSLT
+741 EEGGELSLT

-771 TINGNVVIEK
+771 TIDGNVVIEK
-781 STLEGNNI
+781 STLEGDSM
-789 GVIEDKG
+789 GVIEDNG
-796 SSAKL
+796 SSAEL

-815 AHSAS
+815 ALSAS

-836 RDNIAN
+836 QDNIAN
-842 TSSSDSSSPA
+842 TPSSDSSSPA

-859 TFTMNEGSICNN
+859 TFTMNGGSICNN
-871 SGQCGTAVYLTASN
+871 SGQCGTAVYLTASSN
-885 DAKARFTMNG
+885 AAKARFTMNG

-903 HSYTSDST
+903 HSYTPYST

-934 CAYGGAGGGVAVMDE
+934 CAHGGAGGGVAVMDE
-949 LPTKEHGT
+949 LPTEEHGT
-957 AFTMYSG
+957 AFTMNGG

-985 NRVSLLG
+985 NHVSLLG

-1009 GNTQIYTTLHIQNAL
+1009 GNTEIYTTLHIENAL

-1038 CPTGDAKLYMQNG
+1038 CPTGDAKLYMQDG

-1096 SDGFLYAPPGNLGTS
+1096 SDGFLYAPAGNRGTS
-1111 GQGTRYNAVEYAKR
+1111 GQGTRYNTVEYAKR

-1142 SDGVSIPAVGSLI
+1142 SDGVSIPATGSLI

-1181 LSNSISVKKVWDN
+1181 LSYSISVKKAWDN

-1205 TIHLKERDTGDVV
+1205 TIHLKERDTGDIV
-1218 STAELTSENGWQ
+1218 STAELTGENGWQ

-1237 LSPNHYTV
+1237 LSPDHYTV

-1329 FEDLPESS
+1329 FEDLPEGT

-1363 NTYERPLDPE
+1363 NTYERPLYPE
-1373 PIEPIPP
+1373 PIEPIDPIPP

-1388 VTPPIVPETTGNEP
+1388 VTPPIVPGTTGNEP
-1402 SPPSTEETTSV
+1402 NPPSTEETTSV

-1418 TEESTEERSAES
+1418 TEESTEESTEERSAES

-1438 ETQETPSVS
+1438 ETQETSSVS

-1464 LLMFAGVGLLVFG
+1464 LLMFAGAGLLVFG

>member
-1 MEAGCTIFLRWYTPP
+1 
-16 CGTRFAAH
+16 
-24 EHNDN
+24 
-29 AKERNTAMKKRLL
+29 MKKRLL

-64 TNDDFVEDWEGAA
+64 TNDDFVEDREDIA
-77 DFTDDSYSSSEQLFD
+77 DFTDDSYSSGYSSSEQLFD

-103 DDTAAEVVA
+103 DDTAAEVIA

-124 DKAADSIE
+124 DRAADSIE

-137 DEVQVSD
+137 DEVQNTD
-144 AAKDRND
+144 AAEDRND
-151 LENPDEETE
+151 REYPDEETK
-160 SDTQNPWEAGPS
+160 SGTNPGEAGPS

-187 PKIDSELEAAIA
+187 SKIDSELEAAIA

-206 YDDNAL
+206 YDDDAS

-224 AGKTMAHEN
+224 AGKTMAHED
-233 YAYTDVSGTKYTVD
+233 YAYTDVSSGTEYMVD
-247 LYTDHTATIWEL
+247 LYTDHTAKIWKL
-259 TTSSGEAECILPS
+259 TTSSGGAECILPS

-278 DDGVQEPAPYTV
+278 DDGVQEPNPYTV
-290 TELSLSYYSGVTSD
+290 TELRFSPYGNSVTSV
-304 NNNYTS
+304 NNNYTA
-310 LVLPDTLTDIRRSLS
+310 LVLPDTLTDIGGSLS

-347 NMMELKTLTFDE
+347 YMKQLRTLTFDE

-369 VSGCTKLETIHLPS
+369 VSGCKNLTTIHLPS

-413 GSTFSKCTSLKS
+413 GSTFSECTSLKS
-425 IELPASI
+425 ITLPASI
-432 TTIPRSMFAG
+432 TTIPSYMFAG

-460 GAFGSVT
+460 SAFKS
-467 DWNGHETA
+467 

-494 AFYGCSALTT
+494 AFYGCSALKT
-504 VDLHNVTTMEY
+504 VDLHSVTTMEY
-515 GAFQGCKELSGEI
+515 GAFQGCDALSGEI
-528 DLSKLEV
+528 DLSNLEE
-535 IPGNAFCYD
+535 IPGHAFCYD
-544 SKITSVI
+544 PNITSVI
-551 TCPTLKSIGDWAF
+551 TCPTLRSIGDWAF
-564 IWAGISTISLPE
+564 IWADISTISLPE
-576 TLNSIG
+576 TLKSIG
-582 EYTFFLASLSGTVAL
+582 TYTFYKASLSGTVAL
-597 PDSLTKLGAN
+597 PDSLTQLGAS
-607 AFNGCEEIEAIQI
+607 AFSGCEKVEAIQI
-620 GSGLTDIPSNA
+620 GSGLTDIPKDA
-631 FDGCRKLTTITVN
+631 FDGCKPKTITVN
-644 NRQEDVK
+644 NRREDVT
-651 IPKIDR
+651 IPKIDG

-668 ADDDKVSTAT
+668 ADNDKVSNAEG
-678 DALSLQDAVKQAA
+678 ALSLQEAVDQA
-691 TNGTPVTIEKD
+691 NGTPVTIEKD

-708 VTITAEQKV
+708 VRIAAGQRV
-717 EITATENHNIFGNK
+717 EITANVNCNIFGNNDK
-731 DQNLANLFVV
+731 NLTNLFVV
-741 EAGGELSLT
+741 EPGGELSLT

-771 TINGNVVIEK
+771 TIDGNVVIEK
-781 STLEGNNI
+781 STLEGNDV
-789 GVIEDKG
+789 GVIEDNG
-796 SSAKL
+796 SSAEL

-815 AHSAS
+815 ALSAS

-836 RDNIAN
+836 QANIAN

-859 TFTMNEGSICNN
+859 TFTMNGGSICNN
-871 SGQCGTAVYLTASN
+871 SGQCGTAVYLTASSN
-885 DAKARFTMNG
+885 AAKARFTMNG
-895 GTLSNNES
+895 GSLSNNES
-903 HSYTSDST
+903 RSYTPNST

-926 NNGTITGN
+926 NDGTITGN
-934 CAYGGAGGGVAVMDE
+934 CAHDGAGGGVAVMDE
-949 LPTKEHGT
+949 LPTEEHGT
-957 AFTMYSG
+957 AFTMNGG

-985 NRVSLLG
+985 NYVSLLG

-1009 GNTQIYTTLHIQNAL
+1009 GNTEIYTTLHIENAL

-1038 CPTGDAKLYMQNG
+1038 CPTGDAKLYMQDG

-1096 SDGFLYAPPGNLGTS
+1096 SDGFLYAPPGNRGTS
-1111 GQGTRYNAVEYAKR
+1111 GQGTRYNTVEYAKR

-1142 SDGVSIPAVGSLI
+1142 SDGVSIPATGSLI

-1181 LSNSISVKKVWDN
+1181 LSYSISEKKAWDN
-1194 PGYEDTQPSGV
+1194 PGYEDTQPSSV
-1205 TIHLKERDTGDVV
+1205 TIHLKERDTGDIV
-1218 STAELTSENGWQ
+1218 STAELTGENGWQ

-1268 NTYLTTPTPDVPAV
+1268 NTHLTTPTPMPDVPAV

-1329 FEDLPESS
+1329 FEDLPEGT

-1363 NTYERPLDPE
+1363 NTYERPLYPE
-1373 PIEPIPP
+1373 PIEPIDPIPP

-1388 VTPPIVPETTGNEP
+1388 VTPPIVPGTTGNEP
-1402 SPPSTEETTSV
+1402 NPPSTEETTSV

-1418 TEESTEERSAES
+1418 TEESTDESTEERSAES

-1438 ETQETPSVS
+1438 ETQETSSVS

-1464 LLMFAGVGLLVFG
+1464 LLMFAGAGLLVFG

>member
-1 MEAGCTIFLRWYTPP
+1 
-16 CGTRFAAH
+16 
-24 EHNDN
+24 
-29 AKERNTAMKKRLL
+29 MKKRLL

-64 TNDDFVEDWEGAA
+64 TNDDFVEDREDIA
-77 DFTDDSYSSSEQLFD
+77 DFTDDSYSSGYSSSEQLFD

-103 DDTAAEVVA
+103 DDTAAEVIA

-124 DKAADSIE
+124 DRAADSIE

-137 DEVQVSD
+137 DEVQNTD
-144 AAKDRND
+144 AAEDRND
-151 LENPDEETE
+151 REYPDEETK
-160 SDTQNPWEAGPS
+160 SGTNPGETGPS

-206 YDDNAL
+206 YDDDAS

-224 AGKTMAHEN
+224 AGKTMAHED
-233 YAYTDVSGTKYTVD
+233 YAYTDVSSGTEYMVD
-247 LYTDHTATIWEL
+247 LYTDHTAKIWKL

-278 DDGVQEPAPYTV
+278 DDGVQEPTPYTV
-290 TELSLSYYSGVTSD
+290 TELRLSYWSGVTSD
-304 NNNYTS
+304 NNNYTA
-310 LVLPDTLTDIRRSLS
+310 LVLPDTLTDIGGSLS

-347 NMMELKTLTFDE
+347 NMKQLKTLTFDE

-369 VSGCTKLETIHLPS
+369 LSGCKSLTTIHLPS

-399 LTDITLPEGIAITE
+399 LTDITLPEGIVITE
-413 GSTFSKCTSLKS
+413 GSTFSECTSLKS

-432 TTIPRSMFAG
+432 TTIPSSMFAG

-467 DWNGHETA
+467 DWKDQEIA
-475 DTALTEIPDLS
+475 DTVLTEIPDLS

-494 AFYGCSALTT
+494 AFYGCSALET
-504 VDLHNVTTMEY
+504 VDLHSVTTMGY
-515 GAFQGCKELSGEI
+515 GAFQGCDALSGEI
-528 DLSKLEV
+528 DLSNLEV
-535 IPGNAFCYD
+535 IPGHAFCYD
-544 SKITSVI
+544 PNITSVI
-551 TCPTLKSIGDWAF
+551 TCPTLRSIGDWAF
-564 IWAGISTISLPE
+564 IWADISTISLPE

-582 EYTFFLASLSGTVAL
+582 TYTFYKASLSGTVAL
-597 PDSLTKLGAN
+597 PDSLTQLGAS
-607 AFNGCEEIEAIQI
+607 AFSGCEEVNAIQI
-620 GSGLTDIPSNA
+620 GSGLKDIPANA
-631 FDGCRKLTTITVN
+631 FAGCTNLKTITVN
-644 NRQEDVK
+644 NRQEDVT
-651 IPKIDR
+651 IPKIDG
-657 VTVTYTIPSLT
+657 VTVTYTIPSLEAT
-668 ADDDKVSTAT
+668 DDKVSNAEG
-678 DALSLQDAVKQAA
+678 ALSLQQAVDQA
-691 TNGTPVTIEKD
+691 NGPVTIEIEKN
-702 IRLDEP
+702 ICLNAP
-708 VTITAEQKV
+708 VTIAKGKQV
-717 EITATENHNIFGNK
+717 EITANANENYNLFGNK
-731 DQNLANLFVV
+731 DENLTNLFVV
-741 EAGGELSLT
+741 EEGGELSLT

-771 TINGNVVIEK
+771 TIDGNVVIEK
-781 STLEGNNI
+781 STLEGDSM
-789 GVIEDKG
+789 GVIEDNG
-796 SSAKL
+796 SSAEL

-815 AHSAS
+815 ALSAS

-836 RDNIAN
+836 QDNIAN

-859 TFTMNEGSICNN
+859 TFTMNRGSICNN
-871 SGQCGTAVYLTASN
+871 SGQCGTAVYLTASSN
-885 DAKARFTMNG
+885 AAKARFTMNG

-903 HSYTSDST
+903 HLYTPNST

-934 CAYGGAGGGVAVMDE
+934 CAHGGAGGGVAVMDE
-949 LPTKEHGT
+949 LPTEEHGT
-957 AFTMYSG
+957 AFTMNGG

-973 YRCSGGGIYSCS
+973 SRCSGGGIYSCS
-985 NRVSLLG
+985 NYVSLLG

-1009 GNTQIYTTLHIQNAL
+1009 GNTEIYTTLHIENAL

-1038 CPTGDAKLYMQNG
+1038 CPTGDAKLYMQDG

-1096 SDGFLYAPPGNLGTS
+1096 SDGFLYAPAGNRGTS
-1111 GQGTRYNAVEYAKR
+1111 GQGTRYNTVEYAKR

-1142 SDGVSIPAVGSLI
+1142 SDGVSIPATGSLI

-1181 LSNSISVKKVWDN
+1181 LSYSISVKKAWDN

-1205 TIHLKERDTGDVV
+1205 TIHLKERDTGDIV
-1218 STAELTSENGWQ
+1218 STAELTGENGWQ

-1237 LSPNHYTV
+1237 LSPDHYTV

-1268 NTYLTTPTPDVPAV
+1268 NTYLTTTTPDVPAV

-1329 FEDLPESS
+1329 FEDLPEGT

-1363 NTYERPLDPE
+1363 NTYERPLYPE
-1373 PIEPIPP
+1373 PIEPIDPIPP

-1388 VTPPIVPETTGNEP
+1388 VTPPIVPGTTGNEP
-1402 SPPSTEETTSV
+1402 NPPSTEETTSV

-1418 TEESTEERSAES
+1418 TEESTEESTEERSAES

-1447 AKPPKLIQ
+1447 ANPPKLIQ

-1464 LLMFAGVGLLVFG
+1464 LLMFAGAGLLVFG

>member
-1 MEAGCTIFLRWYTPP
+1 
-16 CGTRFAAH
+16 
-24 EHNDN
+24 
-29 AKERNTAMKKRLL
+29 MKKRLL

-64 TNDDFVEDWEGAA
+64 TNDDFVEDREDIA
-77 DFTDDSYSSSEQLFD
+77 DYTDDSYSSGYSSSEQLFD

-103 DDTAAEVVA
+103 DDTAAEVIA

-124 DKAADSIE
+124 DRAADSIE

-137 DEVQVSD
+137 DEVQNTD
-144 AAKDRND
+144 AAEDRND
-151 LENPDEETE
+151 REYPDEETK
-160 SDTQNPWEAGPS
+160 SGTNPGEAGPS
-172 DAETEEDVPDSWEET
+172 DAETEKDVPDSWEET

-206 YDDNAL
+206 YDDDAS

-224 AGKTMAHEN
+224 TGKTMAHED
-233 YAYTDVSGTKYTVD
+233 YAYTDVSSGTEYMVD
-247 LYTDHTATIWEL
+247 LYTDHTAKIWKL

-272 TIYYTG
+272 TIYYT
-278 DDGVQEPAPYTV
+278 DADGVPEPNPYTV
-290 TELSLSYYSGVTSD
+290 TELRFSPYGNSVTSV
-304 NNNYTS
+304 NNNYTA
-310 LVLPDTLTDIRRSLS
+310 LVLPDTLTDIGGSLS

-347 NMMELKTLTFDE
+347 YMKQLRTLTFEE

-369 VSGCTKLETIHLPS
+369 VSGCKSLTTIHLPS

-413 GSTFSKCTSLKS
+413 GSTFSECTSLES

-432 TTIPRSMFAG
+432 TTIPSYMFAG

-460 GAFGSVT
+460 SAFKS
-467 DWNGHETA
+467 

-494 AFYGCSALTT
+494 AFYGCSALET
-504 VDLHNVTTMEY
+504 VDLHSVTTMEY
-515 GAFQGCKELSGEI
+515 AAFQGCDALSGEI
-528 DLSKLEV
+528 DLSNLEV
-535 IPGNAFCYD
+535 IPGHAFCYD
-544 SKITSVI
+544 PNITSVV
-551 TCPTLKSIGDWAF
+551 TCPTLRSIGDWAF

-582 EYTFFLASLSGTVAL
+582 TYTFYKASLSGTVAL
-597 PDSLTKLGAN
+597 PDSLTQLGAS
-607 AFNGCEEIEAIQI
+607 AFSGCEKVEAIQI
-620 GSGLTDIPSNA
+620 GSGLTDIPKDA
-631 FDGCRKLTTITVN
+631 FDGCKPKTITVN
-644 NRQEDVK
+644 NRREDVH
-651 IPKIDR
+651 IPEIDG

-668 ADDDKVSTAT
+668 ADNDKVSNAEG
-678 DALSLQDAVKQAA
+678 ALSLQQAVNQA
-691 TNGTPVTIEKD
+691 NGTPVTIEKD

-708 VTITAEQKV
+708 VRIAAGQRV
-717 EITATENHNIFGNK
+717 EITANENCNIFGNK
-731 DQNLANLFVV
+731 DENLANLFVV
-741 EAGGELSLT
+741 EEGGELSLT

-771 TINGNVVIEK
+771 TIDGNVVIEK
-781 STLEGNNI
+781 STLEGDSM
-789 GVIEDKG
+789 GVIEDNG
-796 SSAKL
+796 SSAEL

-820 IRVTE
+820 IRVTK

-836 RDNIAN
+836 QDNIAN
-842 TSSSDSSSPA
+842 TPSSDSSSPA

-859 TFTMNEGSICNN
+859 TFTMNRGSICNN
-871 SGQCGTAVYLTASN
+871 SGQCGTAVYLTASSN
-885 DAKARFTMNG
+885 AAKARFTMNG

-903 HSYTSDST
+903 HSYTPYST

-926 NNGTITGN
+926 NEGTITGN

-949 LPTKEHGT
+949 LPTEEHGT
-957 AFTMYSG
+957 AFTMNGG

-985 NRVSLLG
+985 NYVSLLG

-1009 GNTQIYTTLHIQNAL
+1009 GNTDIYTTLHIENAL

-1038 CPTGDAKLYMQNG
+1038 CPTGDAKLYMQDG

-1096 SDGFLYAPPGNLGTS
+1096 SDGFLYAPAGNRGTS
-1111 GQGTRYNAVEYAKR
+1111 GQGTRYNTVEYAKR

-1142 SDGVSIPAVGSLI
+1142 SDGVSIPATGSLI

-1181 LSNSISVKKVWDN
+1181 LSYSISVKKVWDN

-1205 TIHLKERDTGDVV
+1205 TIHLKERDTGDIV
-1218 STAELTSENGWQ
+1218 STAELTGENGWQ
-1230 YTFTDLP
+1230 HTFTDLP
-1237 LSPNHYTV
+1237 LSPDHYTV

-1282 TISVPVEKKW
+1282 TISVPVEKKR
-1292 VNDYKWER
+1292 VNDYKWKR

-1329 FEDLPESS
+1329 FEDLPEGT

-1363 NTYERPLDPE
+1363 NTYERPLYPE
-1373 PIEPIPP
+1373 PIEPIDPIPP

-1388 VTPPIVPETTGNEP
+1388 VTPPIVPGTTGNEP
-1402 SPPSTEETTSV
+1402 NPPSTEETTSV

-1418 TEESTEERSAES
+1418 TEESTEESTEERSAES

-1438 ETQETPSVS
+1438 ETQETSSVS

-1464 LLMFAGVGLLVFG
+1464 LLMFAGAGLLVFG

>member
-1 MEAGCTIFLRWYTPP
+1 
-16 CGTRFAAH
+16 
-24 EHNDN
+24 
-29 AKERNTAMKKRLL
+29 MKKRLL

-64 TNDDFVEDWEGAA
+64 TNDDFVEDREDIA
-77 DFTDDSYSSSEQLFD
+77 DYTDDSYSSGYSSSEQLFD

-103 DDTAAEVVA
+103 DDTAAEVIA

-124 DKAADSIE
+124 DRAADSIE

-137 DEVQVSD
+137 DEVQDTD
-144 AAKDRND
+144 AAEDRND
-151 LENPDEETE
+151 REDSDEETK
-160 SDTQNPWEAGPS
+160 SGTNPGETGPS

-206 YDDNAL
+206 YDDDAS
-212 EEEMDDDIALLA
+212 EEEMDDDIALLT
-224 AGKTMAHEN
+224 AGKTMAHED
-233 YAYTDVSGTKYTVD
+233 YAYTDVSSGTEYMVD
-247 LYTDHTATIWEL
+247 LYTDHTAKIWKL

-272 TIYYTG
+272 TIYYT
-278 DDGVQEPAPYTV
+278 DDDDVPEPTPYTV
-290 TELSLSYYSGVTSD
+290 TELRFSPYGNSVTSV
-304 NNNYTS
+304 NNNYTA
-310 LVLPDTLTDIRRSLS
+310 LVLPDTLTDIGGSLS

-347 NMMELKTLTFDE
+347 YMKQLRTLTFEE

-369 VSGCTKLETIHLPS
+369 VSGCKNLTTIHLPS

-413 GSTFSKCTSLKS
+413 GSTFSECTSLKS
-425 IELPASI
+425 ITLPASI
-432 TTIPRSMFAG
+432 TTIPSYMFAG

-460 GAFGSVT
+460 SAFKS
-467 DWNGHETA
+467 

-494 AFYGCSALTT
+494 AFYGCSALKT
-504 VDLHNVTTMEY
+504 VDLHSVTTMEY
-515 GAFQGCKELSGEI
+515 GAFQGCDALSGEI
-528 DLSKLEV
+528 DLSNLEE
-535 IPGNAFCYD
+535 IPGHAFCYD
-544 SKITSVI
+544 PNITSVI
-551 TCPTLKSIGDWAF
+551 TCPTLRSIGDWAF
-564 IWAGISTISLPE
+564 IWADISTISLPE
-576 TLNSIG
+576 TLKSIG
-582 EYTFFLASLSGTVAL
+582 TYTFYKASLSGTVAL
-597 PDSLTKLGAN
+597 PDSLTQLGAS
-607 AFNGCEEIEAIQI
+607 AFSGCEKVEAIQI
-620 GSGLTDIPSNA
+620 GSGLTDIPKDA
-631 FDGCRKLTTITVN
+631 FDGCKPKTITVN
-644 NRQEDVK
+644 NRREDVH
-651 IPKIDR
+651 IPEIDG

-668 ADDDKVSTAT
+668 ADNDKVSNAEG
-678 DALSLQDAVKQAA
+678 ALSLQEAVDQA
-691 TNGTPVTIEKD
+691 NGTPVTIEKD

-708 VTITAEQKV
+708 VRIAAGQRV
-717 EITATENHNIFGNK
+717 EITANANENYNLFGNK
-731 DQNLANLFVV
+731 DEKPTNLFVV
-741 EAGGELSLT
+741 EEGGELSLT

-771 TINGNVVIEK
+771 TIDGNVVIEK
-781 STLEGNNI
+781 STLEGDSM
-789 GVIEDKG
+789 GVIEDNG
-796 SSAKL
+796 SSAEL

-815 AHSAS
+815 ARSAS

-836 RDNIAN
+836 QDNIAN

-859 TFTMNEGSICNN
+859 TFTMNGGSICNN
-871 SGQCGTAVYLTASN
+871 SGQCGTAVYLTASSN
-885 DAKARFTMNG
+885 AAKARFTMNS

-903 HSYTSDST
+903 RSYTPKST

-949 LPTKEHGT
+949 LPTEEHGT
-957 AFTMYSG
+957 AFTMNDG

-985 NRVSLLG
+985 NYVSLLG

-1009 GNTQIYTTLHIQNAL
+1009 GNTEIYTTLHIENAL

-1038 CPTGDAKLYMQNG
+1038 CPTGDAKLYMQDG

-1096 SDGFLYAPPGNLGTS
+1096 SDGFLYAPPGNRGTS
-1111 GQGTRYNAVEYAKR
+1111 GQGTRYNTVEYAKR

-1142 SDGVSIPAVGSLI
+1142 SDGVSIPATGSLI

-1181 LSNSISVKKVWDN
+1181 LSYSISVKKAWDN

-1205 TIHLKERDTGDVV
+1205 TIHLKERDTGDIV
-1218 STAELTSENGWQ
+1218 STAELTGENGWQ
-1230 YTFTDLP
+1230 HTFTDLP
-1237 LSPNHYTV
+1237 LSPDHYTV

-1329 FEDLPESS
+1329 FEDLPEGT

-1363 NTYERPLDPE
+1363 NTYERPLYPE
-1373 PIEPIPP
+1373 PIEPIDPIPP

-1388 VTPPIVPETTGNEP
+1388 VTPPIVPGTTGNEP
-1402 SPPSTEETTSV
+1402 NPPSTEETTSV

-1418 TEESTEERSAES
+1418 TEESTEESTEERSAES

-1438 ETQETPSVS
+1438 ETQETSSVS

-1464 LLMFAGVGLLVFG
+1464 LLMFAGAGLLVFG

>member
-1 MEAGCTIFLRWYTPP
+1 
-16 CGTRFAAH
+16 
-24 EHNDN
+24 
-29 AKERNTAMKKRLL
+29 
-42 AGLLATSIA
+42 
-51 LSISMGAFPAMAA
+51 MAA
-64 TNDDFVEDWEGAA
+64 TNDDFVEDREDIA
-77 DFTDDSYSSSEQLFD
+77 DFTDDSYSSGYSSSEQLFD

-103 DDTAAEVVA
+103 DDTAAKVIA

-124 DKAADSIE
+124 DRAADSIE
-132 ETEPE
+132 ETESE
-137 DEVQVSD
+137 DEVQDTD
-144 AAKDRND
+144 AAEDRND
-151 LENPDEETE
+151 REDSDEETR
-160 SDTQNPWEAGPS
+160 SGTNPGETGPS
-172 DAETEEDVPDSWEET
+172 DAETEEDVSDSWEET

-206 YDDNAL
+206 YDDDAS

-224 AGKTMAHEN
+224 AGKTMAHED
-233 YAYTDVSGTKYTVD
+233 YAYTDVSSGTEYMVD
-247 LYTDHTATIWEL
+247 LYTDHTAKIWKL
-259 TTSSGEAECILPS
+259 TTSSGGAECILPS
-272 TIYYTG
+272 TIYYT
-278 DDGVQEPAPYTV
+278 DDDDVPEPTPYTV
-290 TELSLSYYSGVTSD
+290 TELRFSPYGNSVTSV
-304 NNNYTS
+304 NNNYTA
-310 LVLPDTLTDIRRSLS
+310 LVLPDTLTDIGGSLS

-347 NMMELKTLTFDE
+347 YMKELRTLTFEE

-369 VSGCTKLETIHLPS
+369 VSGCKNLTTIHLPS

-413 GSTFSKCTSLKS
+413 GSTFSECTSLKS

-432 TTIPRSMFAG
+432 TTIPSYMFAG

-460 GAFGSVT
+460 SAFKS
-467 DWNGHETA
+467 

-494 AFYGCSALTT
+494 AFYGCSALKT
-504 VDLHNVTTMEY
+504 VDLHSVTTMEY
-515 GAFQGCKELSGEI
+515 GAFQGCDALSGEI
-528 DLSKLEV
+528 DLSNLEE

-544 SKITSVI
+544 PNITSVI
-551 TCPTLKSIGDWAF
+551 TCPTLRSIGDWAF
-564 IWAGISTISLPE
+564 IWADISTISLPE
-576 TLNSIG
+576 TLKSIG
-582 EYTFFLASLSGTVAL
+582 TYTFYKASLSGTVAL
-597 PDSLTKLGAN
+597 PDSLTQLGAS
-607 AFNGCEEIEAIQI
+607 AFSGCEKVEAIQI
-620 GSGLTDIPSNA
+620 GSGLTDIPKDA
-631 FDGCRKLTTITVN
+631 FDGCTNLKTITVN
-644 NRQEDVK
+644 NRREDVT
-651 IPKIDR
+651 IPKIDG

-668 ADDDKVSTAT
+668 ADNDKVSNAEG
-678 DALSLQDAVKQAA
+678 ALSLQQAVDQA
-691 TNGTPVTIEKD
+691 NGPVTIEIEKD

-708 VTITAEQKV
+708 VRIAAGQRV
-717 EITATENHNIFGNK
+717 EITANENCNIFGNK
-731 DQNLANLFVV
+731 DENLANLFVV
-741 EAGGELSLT
+741 EEGGELSLT

-771 TINGNVVIEK
+771 TIDGNVVIEK
-781 STLEGNNI
+781 STLEGDSM
-789 GVIEDKG
+789 GVIEDNG
-796 SSAKL
+796 SSAEL

-815 AHSAS
+815 ALSAS

-836 RDNIAN
+836 QDNIAN
-842 TSSSDSSSPA
+842 TPSSDSSSPA

-871 SGQCGTAVYLTASN
+871 SGQCGTAVYLTASSN
-885 DAKARFTMNG
+885 AAKARFTMNG

-903 HSYTSDST
+903 HSYTPYST

-926 NNGTITGN
+926 NEGTITGN

-949 LPTKEHGT
+949 LPTEEHGT
-957 AFTMYSG
+957 AFTMNGG

-985 NRVSLLG
+985 NYVSLLG

-1009 GNTQIYTTLHIQNAL
+1009 GNTEIYTTLHIENAL

-1038 CPTGDAKLYMQNG
+1038 CPTGDAKLYMQDG

-1096 SDGFLYAPPGNLGTS
+1096 SDGFLYAPAGNRGTS
-1111 GQGTRYNAVEYAKR
+1111 GQGTRYNTVEYAKR

-1142 SDGVSIPAVGSLI
+1142 SDGVSIPATGSLI

-1181 LSNSISVKKVWDN
+1181 LSYSISVKKAWDN

-1205 TIHLKERDTGDVV
+1205 TIHLKERDTGDIV
-1218 STAELTSENGWQ
+1218 STAELTGENGWQ
-1230 YTFTDLP
+1230 HTFTDLP
-1237 LSPNHYTV
+1237 LSPDHYTV

-1329 FEDLPESS
+1329 FEDLPEGT

-1363 NTYERPLDPE
+1363 NTYERPLYPE
-1373 PIEPIPP
+1373 PIEPIDPIPP

-1388 VTPPIVPETTGNEP
+1388 VTPPIVPGTTGNEP
-1402 SPPSTEETTSV
+1402 NPPSTEETTSV

-1418 TEESTEERSAES
+1418 TEESTEESTEERSAES

-1447 AKPPKLIQ
+1447 ANPPKLIQ

-1464 LLMFAGVGLLVFG
+1464 LLMFAGAGLLVFG

>member
-1 MEAGCTIFLRWYTPP
+1 
-16 CGTRFAAH
+16 
-24 EHNDN
+24 
-29 AKERNTAMKKRLL
+29 MKKRLL

-64 TNDDFVEDWEGAA
+64 TNDDFVEDRE
-77 DFTDDSYSSSEQLFD
+77 DITDYTDDSYSSGYSSSEQLFD

-103 DDTAAEVVA
+103 DDTAAKVIA

-124 DKAADSIE
+124 DRAADSIE
-132 ETEPE
+132 ETESE
-137 DEVQVSD
+137 DEVQDTD
-144 AAKDRND
+144 AAEDRND
-151 LENPDEETE
+151 REDSDEETR
-160 SDTQNPWEAGPS
+160 SGTNPGETGPS
-172 DAETEEDVPDSWEET
+172 DAETEEDVSDSWEET

-206 YDDNAL
+206 YDDDAS

-224 AGKTMAHEN
+224 AGKTMAHED
-233 YAYTDVSGTKYTVD
+233 YAYTDVSSGTEYMVD
-247 LYTDHTATIWEL
+247 LYTDHTAKIWKL
-259 TTSSGEAECILPS
+259 TTSSGGAECILPS
-272 TIYYTG
+272 TIYYT
-278 DDGVQEPAPYTV
+278 DDDDVPEPTPYTV
-290 TELSLSYYSGVTSD
+290 TELKFSPYGNSVTSV
-304 NNNYTS
+304 NNNYTA
-310 LVLPDTLTDIRRSLS
+310 LVLPDTLTDIGGSLS

-347 NMMELKTLTFDE
+347 YMKELRTLTFEE

-369 VSGCTKLETIHLPS
+369 VSGCKNLTTIHLPS

-413 GSTFSKCTSLKS
+413 GSTFSECTSLKS
-425 IELPASI
+425 ITLPASI
-432 TTIPRSMFAG
+432 TTIPSYMFAG

-460 GAFGSVT
+460 SAFKS
-467 DWNGHETA
+467 

-494 AFYGCSALTT
+494 AFYGCSALKT
-504 VDLHNVTTMEY
+504 VDLHSVTTMEY
-515 GAFQGCKELSGEI
+515 GAFQGCDALSGEI
-528 DLSKLEV
+528 DLSNLEE
-535 IPGNAFCYD
+535 IPGHAFCYD
-544 SKITSVI
+544 PNITSVI
-551 TCPTLKSIGDWAF
+551 TCPTLRSIGDWAF
-564 IWAGISTISLPE
+564 IWADISTISLPE

-582 EYTFFLASLSGTVAL
+582 TYTFYKASLSGTVAL
-597 PDSLTKLGAN
+597 PDSLTQLGAS
-607 AFNGCEEIEAIQI
+607 AFSGCEEVNAIQI
-620 GSGLTDIPSNA
+620 GSGLKDIPANA
-631 FDGCRKLTTITVN
+631 FAGCTNLKTITVN
-644 NRQEDVK
+644 NRQEDVT
-651 IPKIDR
+651 IPKIDG

-668 ADDDKVSTAT
+668 ADNDKVSAAA
-678 DALSLQDAVKQAA
+678 DALSLQQAVNQA
-691 TNGTPVTIEKD
+691 NGTPVTIEKD

-708 VTITAEQKV
+708 VRIAAGQRV
-717 EITATENHNIFGNK
+717 EITANANENYNLFGNK
-731 DQNLANLFVV
+731 DKNLTNLFVV

-771 TINGNVVIEK
+771 TIDGNVVIEK
-781 STLEGNNI
+781 STLEGDSM
-789 GVIEDKG
+789 GVIEDNG
-796 SSAKL
+796 SSAEL

-815 AHSAS
+815 ARSAS

-836 RDNIAN
+836 QNNIAN
-842 TSSSDSSSPA
+842 TASSDSSSPA

-859 TFTMNEGSICNN
+859 TFTMNGGSICNN
-871 SGQCGTAVYLTASN
+871 SGQCGTAVYLTASSN
-885 DAKARFTMNG
+885 AAKARFTMNS

-903 HSYTSDST
+903 RSYTPKST

-949 LPTKEHGT
+949 LPTEEHGT
-957 AFTMYSG
+957 AFTMNGG

-985 NRVSLLG
+985 NYVSLLG

-1009 GNTQIYTTLHIQNAL
+1009 GNTEIYTTLHIENAL

-1038 CPTGDAKLYMQNG
+1038 CPTGDAKLYMQDG

-1096 SDGFLYAPPGNLGTS
+1096 SDGFLYAPAGNRGTS
-1111 GQGTRYNAVEYAKR
+1111 GQGTRYNTVEYAKR

-1142 SDGVSIPAVGSLI
+1142 SGGVSIPATGSLI

-1181 LSNSISVKKVWDN
+1181 LSYSISVKKAWDN

-1205 TIHLKERDTGDVV
+1205 TIHLKERDTGDIV
-1218 STAELTSENGWQ
+1218 STAELTGENGWQ
-1230 YTFTDLP
+1230 HTFTDLP

-1329 FEDLPESS
+1329 FEDLPEGI

-1363 NTYERPLDPE
+1363 NTYERPLYPE
-1373 PIEPIPP
+1373 PIEPIDPIPP

-1388 VTPPIVPETTGNEP
+1388 VTPPIVPGTTGNEP
-1402 SPPSTEETTSV
+1402 NPPSTEETTSV

-1418 TEESTEERSAES
+1418 TEESTDESTEERSAES

-1447 AKPPKLIQ
+1447 ANPPKLIQ

-1464 LLMFAGVGLLVFG
+1464 LLMFAGAGLLVFG

>member
-1 MEAGCTIFLRWYTPP
+1 
-16 CGTRFAAH
+16 
-24 EHNDN
+24 
-29 AKERNTAMKKRLL
+29 MKKRLL

-64 TNDDFVEDWEGAA
+64 TNDDFVEDREDIA
-77 DFTDDSYSSSEQLFD
+77 DFTDDSYSSGYSSSEQLFD

-103 DDTAAEVVA
+103 DDTAAEVIA

-124 DKAADSIE
+124 DRAADSIE

-137 DEVQVSD
+137 DEVQNTD
-144 AAKDRND
+144 AAEDRND
-151 LENPDEETE
+151 REYPDEETK
-160 SDTQNPWEAGPS
+160 SGTNPGEAGPS

-206 YDDNAL
+206 YDDDAS

-224 AGKTMAHEN
+224 AGKTMAHED
-233 YAYTDVSGTKYTVD
+233 YAYTDVSSGTEYMVD
-247 LYTDHTATIWEL
+247 LYTDHTAKIWKL

-272 TIYYTG
+272 TIYYT
-278 DDGVQEPAPYTV
+278 DDDDVPEPTPYTV
-290 TELSLSYYSGVTSD
+290 TELRFSPYGNSVTSV
-304 NNNYTS
+304 NNNYTA
-310 LVLPDTLTDIRRSLS
+310 LVLPDTLTDIGGSLS

-347 NMMELKTLTFDE
+347 YMKQLRTLTFEE

-369 VSGCTKLETIHLPS
+369 VSGCKNLTTIHLPS

-392 TFSGASA
+392 TFSGASV

-413 GSTFSKCTSLKS
+413 GSTFSECTSLKS
-425 IELPASI
+425 ITLPASI
-432 TTIPRSMFAG
+432 TTIPSHMFAG

-460 GAFGSVT
+460 SAFKS
-467 DWNGHETA
+467 

-494 AFYGCSALTT
+494 AFYGCSALKT
-504 VDLHNVTTMEY
+504 VDLHSVTTMEY
-515 GAFQGCKELSGEI
+515 GAFQGCDALSGEI
-528 DLSKLEV
+528 DLSNLEE
-535 IPGNAFCYD
+535 IPGHAFCYD
-544 SKITSVI
+544 PNITSVI
-551 TCPTLKSIGDWAF
+551 TCPTLRSIGDWAF
-564 IWAGISTISLPE
+564 IWADISTISLPE
-576 TLNSIG
+576 TLKSIG
-582 EYTFFLASLSGTVAL
+582 TYTFYKASLSGTVAL
-597 PDSLTKLGAN
+597 PDSLTQLGAS
-607 AFNGCEEIEAIQI
+607 AFSGCEAVEAIQI
-620 GSGLTDIPSNA
+620 GSGLTDIPKDA
-631 FDGCRKLTTITVN
+631 FDGCTNLKTITVN
-644 NRQEDVK
+644 NRREDVH
-651 IPKIDR
+651 IPEIDG

-668 ADDDKVSTAT
+668 ADNDKVSNAEG
-678 DALSLQDAVKQAA
+678 ALSLQEAVDQA
-691 TNGTPVTIEKD
+691 NGTPVTIEKD

-708 VTITAEQKV
+708 VRIAAGQRV
-717 EITATENHNIFGNK
+717 EITANTNCNIFGNK
-731 DQNLANLFVV
+731 DKDLTNLFVV
-741 EAGGELSLT
+741 EEGGELSLT

-771 TINGNVVIEK
+771 TIDGNVVIEK
-781 STLEGNNI
+781 STLEGDSM
-789 GVIEDKG
+789 GVIEDNG
-796 SSAKL
+796 SSAEL

-815 AHSAS
+815 ALSAS

-836 RDNIAN
+836 QDNIAN
-842 TSSSDSSSPA
+842 TPSSDSSSPA

-859 TFTMNEGSICNN
+859 TFTMNRGSICNN
-871 SGQCGTAVYLTASN
+871 SGQCGTAVYLTASSN
-885 DAKARFTMNG
+885 AAKARFTMNG

-903 HSYTSDST
+903 HSYTPYST

-949 LPTKEHGT
+949 LPTEEHGT
-957 AFTMYSG
+957 AFTMNG
-964 TISNNTASG
+964 GIISNNTASG

-985 NRVSLLG
+985 NYVSLLG

-1009 GNTQIYTTLHIQNAL
+1009 GNTEIYTTLHIENAL

-1038 CPTGDAKLYMQNG
+1038 CPTGDAKLYMQDG

-1096 SDGFLYAPPGNLGTS
+1096 SDGFLYAPAGNRGTS
-1111 GQGTRYNAVEYAKR
+1111 GQGTRYNTVEYAKR

-1142 SDGVSIPAVGSLI
+1142 SDGVSIPATGSLI

-1181 LSNSISVKKVWDN
+1181 LSHSILVKKAWDN

-1205 TIHLKERDTGDVV
+1205 TIHLKERDTGDIV
-1218 STAELTSENGWQ
+1218 STAELSGENGWQ
-1230 YTFTDLP
+1230 HTFTDLP
-1237 LSPNHYTV
+1237 LSPDHYTV

-1329 FEDLPESS
+1329 FEDLPEGN

-1347 YETLIERSDA
+1347 YKTLIERSDA

-1363 NTYERPLDPE
+1363 NTYERPLYPE
-1373 PIEPIPP
+1373 PIEPIDPIPP

-1388 VTPPIVPETTGNEP
+1388 VTPPIVPGTTGNEP

-1418 TEESTEERSAES
+1418 TEESTEESTEERSAES

-1447 AKPPKLIQ
+1447 ANPPKLIQ

-1464 LLMFAGVGLLVFG
+1464 LLMFAGAGLLVFG

>member
-1 MEAGCTIFLRWYTPP
+1 
-16 CGTRFAAH
+16 
-24 EHNDN
+24 
-29 AKERNTAMKKRLL
+29 MKKRLL

-64 TNDDFVEDWEGAA
+64 TNDDFVEDREDIA
-77 DFTDDSYSSSEQLFD
+77 DYTDDSYSSGYSSSEQLFD

-103 DDTAAEVVA
+103 DDTAAEVIA

-124 DKAADSIE
+124 DRAADSIE

-137 DEVQVSD
+137 DEVQDTD
-144 AAKDRND
+144 AAEDRND
-151 LENPDEETE
+151 REDSDEETK
-160 SDTQNPWEAGPS
+160 SGTNPGETGPS

-206 YDDNAL
+206 YDDDAS
-212 EEEMDDDIALLA
+212 EEEMDDDIALPA

-233 YAYTDVSGTKYTVD
+233 YAYTDVSSGTEYMVD
-247 LYTDHTATIWEL
+247 LYTDYTAKIRRL
-259 TTSSGEAECILPS
+259 TSSSGGAECILPS
-272 TIYYTG
+272 TIYYT
-278 DDGVQEPAPYTV
+278 DDAGVQDPNPYTV
-290 TELSLSYYSGVTSD
+290 TELSLPFSSSVTSD
-304 NNNYTS
+304 YTT
-310 LVLPDTLTDIRRSLS
+310 LVLPDTLTDMGGYLS
-325 GFKNVTEITIPGS
+325 SFKNVTEITIPGS
-338 VKVFNATLQ
+338 VKVFKAILQ
-347 NMMELKTLTFDE
+347 NMTELKTLTFEE

-369 VSGCTKLETIHLPS
+369 VSGCKNLTTIHLPS

-413 GSTFSKCTSLKS
+413 GSTFSECTSLES

-432 TTIPRSMFAG
+432 TTIPSHMFAG

-450 AKGTITAIGN
+450 AKGTITAIDN

-467 DWNGHETA
+467 DWKNHETA

-494 AFYGCSALTT
+494 AFYGCSALET
-504 VDLHNVTTMEY
+504 VDLHSVTTMGY
-515 GAFQGCKELSGEI
+515 AAFQGCDALSGKI
-528 DLSKLEV
+528 DLSNLEV
-535 IPGNAFCYD
+535 IPGHAFCYD
-544 SKITSVI
+544 PNITSVI
-551 TCPTLKSIGDWAF
+551 TCSTLSSIGDWAF
-564 IWAGISTISLPE
+564 IWADISTISLPE

-582 EYTFFLASLSGTVAL
+582 TYTFYKASLSGTVAL
-597 PDSLTKLGAN
+597 PDSLTQLGAS
-607 AFNGCEEIEAIQI
+607 AFSGCEEVNAIQI
-620 GSGLTDIPSNA
+620 GSGLKDIPANA
-631 FDGCRKLTTITVN
+631 FAGCTNLKTITVN
-644 NRQEDVK
+644 NRREDVT
-651 IPKIDR
+651 IPKIDG
-657 VTVTYTIPSLT
+657 VTVTYTIPSLEAT
-668 ADDDKVSTAT
+668 DDKVSNAEG
-678 DALSLQDAVKQAA
+678 ALSLQQAVDQA
-691 TNGTPVTIEKD
+691 NGPVTIEIEKN
-702 IRLDEP
+702 ICLNAP
-708 VTITAEQKV
+708 VTIAKGKQV
-717 EITATENHNIFGNK
+717 EITANANENCNIFGNK
-731 DQNLANLFVV
+731 DKDLANLFVV
-741 EAGGELSLT
+741 EEGGELSLT
-750 GALTLG
+750 GTLTLG

-771 TINGNVVIEK
+771 TIDGNVVIEK
-781 STLEGNNI
+781 STLEGDSM
-789 GVIEDKG
+789 GVIEDNG
-796 SSAKL
+796 SSAEL

-836 RDNIAN
+836 QDNIAN
-842 TSSSDSSSPA
+842 TASSDSSSPA

-885 DAKARFTMNG
+885 NAAKACFTMNG

-903 HSYTSDST
+903 RSYTPYST
-911 PTGAVFVKYS
+911 PTGAVFVKHS

-926 NNGTITGN
+926 NDGTITGN
-934 CAYGGAGGGVAVMDE
+934 CAYGGAGGGVAVMDQ
-949 LPTKEHGT
+949 LPTEEYGT
-957 AFTMYSG
+957 AFTMNGG

-985 NRVSLLG
+985 NYVSLLG

-1009 GNTQIYTTLHIQNAL
+1009 GNTEIYTTLHIENAL

-1038 CPTGDAKLYMQNG
+1038 CPTGDAKLYMQDG

-1096 SDGFLYAPPGNLGTS
+1096 SDGFLYAPAGNRGTS
-1111 GQGTRYNAVEYAKR
+1111 GQGTRYNTVEYAKR

-1181 LSNSISVKKVWDN
+1181 LSYSISVKKVWDN

-1205 TIHLKERDTGDVV
+1205 TIHLKERDTGDIV
-1218 STAELTSENGWQ
+1218 STAELTGENGWQ
-1230 YTFTDLP
+1230 HTFTDLP
-1237 LSPNHYTV
+1237 LSPDHYTV

-1310 GDAKVKEAD
+1310 GDAKVKEAN

-1329 FEDLPESS
+1329 FEDLPEGT

-1363 NTYERPLDPE
+1363 NTYERPLYPE
-1373 PIEPIPP
+1373 PIEPIDPIPP

-1388 VTPPIVPETTGNEP
+1388 VTPPIVPGTTGNEP

-1418 TEESTEERSAES
+1418 TEESTEESTEERSAES

-1464 LLMFAGVGLLVFG
+1464 LLMFAGAGLLVFG

>member
-1 MEAGCTIFLRWYTPP
+1 
-16 CGTRFAAH
+16 
-24 EHNDN
+24 
-29 AKERNTAMKKRLL
+29 MKKRLL

-64 TNDDFVEDWEGAA
+64 TNDDFVEDREDIA
-77 DFTDDSYSSSEQLFD
+77 DYTGDSYSSGYSSSEQLFD

-103 DDTAAEVVA
+103 DDTAAEVIA

-124 DKAADSIE
+124 DRAADSIE

-137 DEVQVSD
+137 DEVQDTD
-144 AAKDRND
+144 AAEDRND
-151 LENPDEETE
+151 REDSDEETK
-160 SDTQNPWEAGPS
+160 SGTNPGETGPS

-206 YDDNAL
+206 YDDDAS

-224 AGKTMAHEN
+224 AGKTMAHED
-233 YAYTDVSGTKYTVD
+233 YAYTDVSSGTEYMVD
-247 LYTDHTATIWEL
+247 LYTDHTAKIWKL

-272 TIYYTG
+272 TIYYTD
-278 DDGVQEPAPYTV
+278 DDGVPEPTPYTV
-290 TELSLSYYSGVTSD
+290 TELRFSPYGNSVTSV
-304 NNNYTS
+304 NNNYTA
-310 LVLPDTLTDIRRSLS
+310 LVLPDTLTDIGGSLS

-347 NMMELKTLTFDE
+347 YMKQLRTLTFEE

-369 VSGCTKLETIHLPS
+369 VSGCKNLTTIHLPS

-413 GSTFSKCTSLKS
+413 GSTFSECTSLKS
-425 IELPASI
+425 ITLPASI
-432 TTIPRSMFAG
+432 TTIPSYMFAG

-460 GAFGSVT
+460 SAFKS
-467 DWNGHETA
+467 

-494 AFYGCSALTT
+494 AFYGCSALET
-504 VDLHNVTTMEY
+504 VDLHSVTTMGY
-515 GAFQGCKELSGEI
+515 GAFQGCDALSGEI
-528 DLSKLEV
+528 DLSNLEV
-535 IPGNAFCYD
+535 IPGHAFCYD
-544 SKITSVI
+544 PNITSVI
-551 TCPTLKSIGDWAF
+551 TCPTLRSIGDWAF
-564 IWAGISTISLPE
+564 IWADISTISLPE

-582 EYTFFLASLSGTVAL
+582 TYTFYKASLSGTVAL
-597 PDSLTKLGAN
+597 PDSLTQLGAS
-607 AFNGCEEIEAIQI
+607 AFSGCEEVNAIQI
-620 GSGLTDIPSNA
+620 GSGLKDIPANA
-631 FDGCRKLTTITVN
+631 FAGCTNLKTITVN
-644 NRQEDVK
+644 NRREDVT
-651 IPKIDR
+651 IPKIDG

-668 ADDDKVSTAT
+668 ADNDKVSNAEG
-678 DALSLQDAVKQAA
+678 ALSLQQAVDQA
-691 TNGTPVTIEKD
+691 NGTPVTIEKD

-708 VTITAEQKV
+708 VRIAAGQRV
-717 EITATENHNIFGNK
+717 EITANTNCNIFGNK
-731 DQNLANLFVV
+731 DKDLTNLFVV
-741 EAGGELSLT
+741 EEGGELSLT

-771 TINGNVVIEK
+771 TIDGNVVIEK
-781 STLEGNNI
+781 STLEGDSM
-789 GVIEDKG
+789 GVIEDNG
-796 SSAKL
+796 SSAEL

-815 AHSAS
+815 ALSAS
-820 IRVTE
+820 IRVTK

-836 RDNIAN
+836 QDNIAN
-842 TSSSDSSSPA
+842 TPSSDSSSPA

-871 SGQCGTAVYLTASN
+871 SGQCGTAVYLTASSN
-885 DAKARFTMNG
+885 AAKARFTMNG

-903 HSYTSDST
+903 HSYTPYST

-926 NNGTITGN
+926 NEGTITGN

-949 LPTKEHGT
+949 LPTEEHGT
-957 AFTMYSG
+957 AFTMNGG

-985 NRVSLLG
+985 NYVSLLG

-1009 GNTQIYTTLHIQNAL
+1009 GNTEIYTTLHIENAL

-1038 CPTGDAKLYMQNG
+1038 CPTGDAKLYMQDG

-1096 SDGFLYAPPGNLGTS
+1096 SDGFLYAPAGNRGTS

-1142 SDGVSIPAVGSLI
+1142 SDGVSIPATGSLI

-1181 LSNSISVKKVWDN
+1181 LSHSILVKKAWDN
-1194 PGYEDTQPSGV
+1194 PGHEDTQPSGV
-1205 TIHLKERDTGDVV
+1205 TIHLKERDTGDIV
-1218 STAELTSENGWQ
+1218 STAELTGENGWQ
-1230 YTFTDLP
+1230 HTFTDLP
-1237 LSPNHYTV
+1237 LSPDHYTV

-1329 FEDLPESS
+1329 FEDLPEGT

-1363 NTYERPLDPE
+1363 NTYERPLYPE
-1373 PIEPIPP
+1373 PIEPIDPIPP

-1388 VTPPIVPETTGNEP
+1388 VTPPIVPGTTGNEP
-1402 SPPSTEETTSV
+1402 NPPSTEETTSV

-1418 TEESTEERSAES
+1418 TEESTEESTEERSAES

-1447 AKPPKLIQ
+1447 ADPPKLIQ

-1464 LLMFAGVGLLVFG
+1464 LLMFAGAGLLVFG

>member
-1 MEAGCTIFLRWYTPP
+1 
-16 CGTRFAAH
+16 
-24 EHNDN
+24 
-29 AKERNTAMKKRLL
+29 MKKRLL

-64 TNDDFVEDWEGAA
+64 TNDDFVEDREDIA
-77 DFTDDSYSSSEQLFD
+77 DFTDDSYSSGYSSSEQLFD

-103 DDTAAEVVA
+103 DDTAAKVIA

-124 DKAADSIE
+124 DRAADSIE
-132 ETEPE
+132 ETESE
-137 DEVQVSD
+137 DEVQDTD
-144 AAKDRND
+144 AAEDRND
-151 LENPDEETE
+151 REDSDEETR
-160 SDTQNPWEAGPS
+160 SGTNPGETGPS
-172 DAETEEDVPDSWEET
+172 DAETEEDVSDSWEET

-206 YDDNAL
+206 YDDDAS

-224 AGKTMAHEN
+224 AGKTMAHED
-233 YAYTDVSGTKYTVD
+233 YAYTDVSSGTEYMVD
-247 LYTDHTATIWEL
+247 LYTDHTAKIWKL
-259 TTSSGEAECILPS
+259 TTSSGGAECILPS
-272 TIYYTG
+272 TIYYT
-278 DDGVQEPAPYTV
+278 DDDDVPEPTPYTV
-290 TELSLSYYSGVTSD
+290 TELRFSPYGNSVTSV
-304 NNNYTS
+304 NNNYTA
-310 LVLPDTLTDIRRSLS
+310 LVLPDTLTDIGGSLS

-347 NMMELKTLTFDE
+347 YMKELRTLTFEE

-369 VSGCTKLETIHLPS
+369 VSGCKNLTTIHLPS

-413 GSTFSKCTSLKS
+413 GSTFSECTSLKS
-425 IELPASI
+425 ITLPASI
-432 TTIPRSMFAG
+432 TTIPSYMFAG

-460 GAFGSVT
+460 SAFKS
-467 DWNGHETA
+467 

-494 AFYGCSALTT
+494 AFYGCSALKT
-504 VDLHNVTTMEY
+504 VDLHSVTTMEY
-515 GAFQGCKELSGEI
+515 GAFQGCDALSGEI
-528 DLSKLEV
+528 DLSNLEE
-535 IPGNAFCYD
+535 IPGHAFCYD
-544 SKITSVI
+544 PNITSVI
-551 TCPTLKSIGDWAF
+551 TCPTLRSIGDWAF
-564 IWAGISTISLPE
+564 IWADISTISLPE
-576 TLNSIG
+576 TLKSIG
-582 EYTFFLASLSGTVAL
+582 TYTFYKASLSGTVAL
-597 PDSLTKLGAN
+597 PDSLTQLGAS
-607 AFNGCEEIEAIQI
+607 AFSGCEKVEAIQI
-620 GSGLTDIPSNA
+620 GSGLTDIPKDA
-631 FDGCRKLTTITVN
+631 FDGCKPKTITVN
-644 NRQEDVK
+644 NRREDVH
-651 IPKIDR
+651 IPEIDG

-668 ADDDKVSTAT
+668 ADNDKVSNAEG
-678 DALSLQDAVKQAA
+678 ALSLQEAVDQA
-691 TNGTPVTIEKD
+691 NGTPVTIEKD

-708 VTITAEQKV
+708 VRIAAGQRV
-717 EITATENHNIFGNK
+717 EITANANENYNLFGNK
-731 DQNLANLFVV
+731 DEKPTNLFVV
-741 EAGGELSLT
+741 EEGGELSLT

-771 TINGNVVIEK
+771 TIDGNVVIEK
-781 STLEGNNI
+781 STLEGDSM
-789 GVIEDKG
+789 GVIEDNG
-796 SSAKL
+796 SSAEL

-815 AHSAS
+815 ALSAS

-836 RDNIAN
+836 QDNIAN

-859 TFTMNEGSICNN
+859 TFTMNRGSICNN
-871 SGQCGTAVYLTASN
+871 SGQCGTAVYLTASSN
-885 DAKARFTMNG
+885 AAKARFTMNG

-903 HSYTSDST
+903 RSYTPNST

-934 CAYGGAGGGVAVMDE
+934 CAHGGAGGGVAVMDE
-949 LPTKEHGT
+949 LPTEEHGT
-957 AFTMYSG
+957 AFTMNGG

-985 NRVSLLG
+985 NCVSLLG

-998 SAYDGGGVYSE
+998 SAYDGGGIYSE
-1009 GNTQIYTTLHIQNAL
+1009 GNTEIYTTLHIQNAL

-1038 CPTGDAKLYMQNG
+1038 CPTGDAKLYMQDG

-1096 SDGFLYAPPGNLGTS
+1096 SDGFLYAPAGNRGTS
-1111 GQGTRYNAVEYAKR
+1111 GQGTRYNTVEYAKR

-1142 SDGVSIPAVGSLI
+1142 SDGVSIPATGSLI

-1181 LSNSISVKKVWDN
+1181 LSYSISVKKAWDN

-1205 TIHLKERDTGDVV
+1205 TIHLKERDTGDIV
-1218 STAELTSENGWQ
+1218 STAELTGENGWQ
-1230 YTFTDLP
+1230 HTFTDLP
-1237 LSPNHYTV
+1237 LSPDHYTV

-1329 FEDLPESS
+1329 FEDLPEGT

-1363 NTYERPLDPE
+1363 NTYERPLYPE
-1373 PIEPIPP
+1373 PIEPIDPIPP

-1388 VTPPIVPETTGNEP
+1388 VTPPIVPGTTGNEP
-1402 SPPSTEETTSV
+1402 NPPSTEETTSV

-1418 TEESTEERSAES
+1418 TEESTEESTEERSAES

-1447 AKPPKLIQ
+1447 ADPPKLIQ

-1464 LLMFAGVGLLVFG
+1464 LLMFAGAGLLVFG

>member
-1 MEAGCTIFLRWYTPP
+1 
-16 CGTRFAAH
+16 
-24 EHNDN
+24 
-29 AKERNTAMKKRLL
+29 MKKRLL

-64 TNDDFVEDWEGAA
+64 TNDDFVEDREDIA
-77 DFTDDSYSSSEQLFD
+77 DFTDDSYSSGYSSSEQLFD

-103 DDTAAEVVA
+103 DDTAAKVIA

-118 SSDTEI
+118 PSDTEI
-124 DKAADSIE
+124 DRTADSIE

-137 DEVQVSD
+137 DEVQDTD
-144 AAKDRND
+144 AAEDRND
-151 LENPDEETE
+151 REDSDEETK
-160 SDTQNPWEAGPS
+160 SGTQNPEEAGPS

-206 YDDNAL
+206 YDDDAS

-224 AGKTMAHEN
+224 AGKTMAHKD
-233 YAYTDVSGTKYTVD
+233 YAYTDVSSGTEYMVD
-247 LYTDHTATIWEL
+247 LYTDHTAKIWKL
-259 TTSSGEAECILPS
+259 TTSSGGAECILPS
-272 TIYYTG
+272 TIYYT
-278 DDGVQEPAPYTV
+278 DDAGVQDPNPYTV
-290 TELSLSYYSGVTSD
+290 TELSLPFSSSVTSD
-304 NNNYTS
+304 YTT
-310 LVLPDTLTDIRRSLS
+310 LVLPDTLTDMGGYLS
-325 GFKNVTEITIPGS
+325 SFKNVTEITIPGS
-338 VKVFNATLQ
+338 VKVFKAILQ
-347 NMMELKTLTFDE
+347 NMTELKTLTFEE

-369 VSGCTKLETIHLPS
+369 VSGCKNLTTIHLPS

-413 GSTFSKCTSLKS
+413 GSTFSECTSLES

-432 TTIPRSMFAG
+432 TTIPSHMFAG

-450 AKGTITAIGN
+450 AKGTITAIDN

-467 DWNGHETA
+467 DWKNHETA

-494 AFYGCSALTT
+494 AFYGCSALET
-504 VDLHNVTTMEY
+504 VDLHSVTTMGY
-515 GAFQGCKELSGEI
+515 AAFQGCKALSGKI
-528 DLSKLEV
+528 DLSNLEE
-535 IPGNAFCYD
+535 IPGHAFCYD
-544 SKITSVI
+544 PNITSVI
-551 TCPTLKSIGDWAF
+551 TCSTLSSIGDWAF

-582 EYTFFLASLSGTVAL
+582 TYTFYKASLSGTVAL
-597 PDSLTKLGAN
+597 PDSLTQLGAS
-607 AFNGCEEIEAIQI
+607 AFSGCKEVEAIQI
-620 GSGLTDIPSNA
+620 GSGLTDIPPNA
-631 FDGCRKLTTITVN
+631 FAGCTNLKTITVN
-644 NRQEDVK
+644 NRREDVT
-651 IPKIDR
+651 IPKIDG
-657 VTVTYTIPSLT
+657 VTVTYTIPSLEAT
-668 ADDDKVSTAT
+668 DDKVSNAEG
-678 DALSLQDAVKQAA
+678 ALSLQQAVDQA
-691 TNGTPVTIEKD
+691 NGPVTIEIEKN
-702 IRLDEP
+702 ICLNAP
-708 VTITAEQKV
+708 VTIAKGKQV
-717 EITATENHNIFGNK
+717 EITANANENYNLFGNK
-731 DQNLANLFVV
+731 DEKPTNLFVV
-741 EAGGELSLT
+741 EEGGELSLT

-771 TINGNVVIEK
+771 TIDGNVVIEK
-781 STLEGNNI
+781 STLEGNDV
-789 GVIEDKG
+789 GVIEDNG
-796 SSAKL
+796 SSAEL

-815 AHSAS
+815 ALSAS

-836 RDNIAN
+836 QANIAN

-859 TFTMNEGSICNN
+859 TFTMNGGSICNN
-871 SGQCGTAVYLTASN
+871 SGQCGTAVYLTASSN
-885 DAKARFTMNG
+885 AAKARFTMNG
-895 GTLSNNES
+895 GSLSNNES
-903 HSYTSDST
+903 RSYTPNST

-926 NNGTITGN
+926 NDGTITGN
-934 CAYGGAGGGVAVMDE
+934 CAHDGAGGGVAVMDE
-949 LPTKEHGT
+949 LPTEEHGT
-957 AFTMYSG
+957 AFTMNGG

-985 NRVSLLG
+985 NYVSLLG

-1009 GNTQIYTTLHIQNAL
+1009 GNTEIYTTLHIENAL

-1038 CPTGDAKLYMQNG
+1038 CPTGDAKLYMQDG

-1096 SDGFLYAPPGNLGTS
+1096 SDGFLYAPAGNRGTS
-1111 GQGTRYNAVEYAKR
+1111 GQGTRYNTVEYAKR

-1142 SDGVSIPAVGSLI
+1142 SDGVSIPATGSLI

-1181 LSNSISVKKVWDN
+1181 LSYSISVKKAWDN

-1205 TIHLKERDTGDVV
+1205 TIHLKERDTGDIV
-1218 STAELTSENGWQ
+1218 STAELTGENGWQ
-1230 YTFTDLP
+1230 HTFTDLP
-1237 LSPNHYTV
+1237 LSPDHYTV

-1329 FEDLPESS
+1329 FEDLPEGT

-1363 NTYERPLDPE
+1363 NTYERPLYPE
-1373 PIEPIPP
+1373 PIEPIDPIPP

-1388 VTPPIVPETTGNEP
+1388 VTPPIVPGTTGNEP
-1402 SPPSTEETTSV
+1402 NPPSTEETTSV

-1418 TEESTEERSAES
+1418 TEESTEESTEERSAES

-1447 AKPPKLIQ
+1447 ANPPKLIQ

-1464 LLMFAGVGLLVFG
+1464 LLMFAGAGLLVFG

>member
-1 MEAGCTIFLRWYTPP
+1 
-16 CGTRFAAH
+16 
-24 EHNDN
+24 
-29 AKERNTAMKKRLL
+29 MKKRLL

-64 TNDDFVEDWEGAA
+64 TNDDFVEDREDIA
-77 DFTDDSYSSSEQLFD
+77 DYTDDSYSSGYSSSEQLFD

-103 DDTAAEVVA
+103 DDTAAEVIA

-124 DKAADSIE
+124 DRAADSIE

-137 DEVQVSD
+137 DEVQDTD
-144 AAKDRND
+144 AAEDRND
-151 LENPDEETE
+151 REDSDEETK
-160 SDTQNPWEAGPS
+160 SGTNPGETGPS

-206 YDDNAL
+206 YDDDAS

-224 AGKTMAHEN
+224 AGKTMAHED
-233 YAYTDVSGTKYTVD
+233 YAYTDVSSGTEYMVD
-247 LYTDHTATIWEL
+247 LYTDHTAKIWKL
-259 TTSSGEAECILPS
+259 TTSSGEAKCILPS
-272 TIYYTG
+272 TIYYTD
-278 DDGVQEPAPYTV
+278 DDGVPEPNPYTV
-290 TELSLSYYSGVTSD
+290 TELRFSPYGNSVTSV
-304 NNNYTS
+304 NNNYTA
-310 LVLPDTLTDIRRSLS
+310 LVLPDTLTDIGGSLS

-347 NMMELKTLTFDE
+347 YMKQLRTLTFEE

-369 VSGCTKLETIHLPS
+369 VSGCKSLTTIHLPS

-413 GSTFSKCTSLKS
+413 GSTFSECTSLES

-432 TTIPRSMFAG
+432 TTIPSYMFAG

-460 GAFGSVT
+460 SAFKS
-467 DWNGHETA
+467 

-494 AFYGCSALTT
+494 AFYGCSALET
-504 VDLHNVTTMEY
+504 VDLHSVTTMEY
-515 GAFQGCKELSGEI
+515 AAFQGCDALSGEI
-528 DLSKLEV
+528 DLSNLEV
-535 IPGNAFCYD
+535 IPGHAFCYD
-544 SKITSVI
+544 PNITSVV
-551 TCPTLKSIGDWAF
+551 TCPTLRSIGDWAF

-582 EYTFFLASLSGTVAL
+582 TYTFYKASLSGTVAL
-597 PDSLTKLGAN
+597 PDSLTQLGAS
-607 AFNGCEEIEAIQI
+607 AFSGCEKVEAIQI
-620 GSGLTDIPSNA
+620 GSGLTDIPKDA
-631 FDGCRKLTTITVN
+631 FDGCKPKTITVN
-644 NRQEDVK
+644 NRREDVT
-651 IPKIDR
+651 IPKIDG
-657 VTVTYTIPSLT
+657 VTVTYTIPSLEAT
-668 ADDDKVSTAT
+668 DDKVSNAEG
-678 DALSLQDAVKQAA
+678 ALSLQQAVDQA
-691 TNGTPVTIEKD
+691 NGTPVTIEKD

-708 VTITAEQKV
+708 VRIAAGQRV
-717 EITATENHNIFGNK
+717 EITANTNCNIFGNK
-731 DQNLANLFVV
+731 DKDLTNLFVV
-741 EAGGELSLT
+741 EEGGELSLT

-771 TINGNVVIEK
+771 TIDGNVVIEK
-781 STLEGNNI
+781 STLEGDSM
-789 GVIEDKG
+789 GVIEDNG
-796 SSAKL
+796 PSAEL

-815 AHSAS
+815 ALSAS

-836 RDNIAN
+836 QDNIAN
-842 TSSSDSSSPA
+842 TISSDSSSPA

-871 SGQCGTAVYLTASN
+871 SGQCGTAVYLTASSN
-885 DAKARFTMNG
+885 AAKARFTMNS

-903 HSYTSDST
+903 RSYTPNST

-949 LPTKEHGT
+949 LPTEEHGT
-957 AFTMYSG
+957 AFTMIGG

-985 NRVSLLG
+985 NYVSLLG

-1009 GNTQIYTTLHIQNAL
+1009 GNTEIYTTLHIENAL

-1038 CPTGDAKLYMQNG
+1038 CPTGDAKLYMQDG

-1096 SDGFLYAPPGNLGTS
+1096 SDGFLYAPAGNRGTS
-1111 GQGTRYNAVEYAKR
+1111 GQGTRYNTVEYAKR

-1142 SDGVSIPAVGSLI
+1142 SDGVSIPATGSLI

-1181 LSNSISVKKVWDN
+1181 LSYSISVKKAWDN

-1205 TIHLKERDTGDVV
+1205 TIHLKERDTGDIV
-1218 STAELTSENGWQ
+1218 STAELTGENGWQ
-1230 YTFTDLP
+1230 HTFTDLP
-1237 LSPNHYTV
+1237 LSPDHYTV

-1292 VNDYKWER
+1292 VNDYKWKR

-1329 FEDLPESS
+1329 FEDLPEGT

-1363 NTYERPLDPE
+1363 NTYERPLYPE
-1373 PIEPIPP
+1373 PIEPIDPIPP

-1388 VTPPIVPETTGNEP
+1388 VTPPIVPGTTGNEP
-1402 SPPSTEETTSV
+1402 NPPSTEETTSV

-1418 TEESTEERSAES
+1418 TEESTEESTEERSAES

-1438 ETQETPSVS
+1438 ETQETSSVS

-1464 LLMFAGVGLLVFG
+1464 LLMFAGAGLLVFG

>member
-1 MEAGCTIFLRWYTPP
+1 
-16 CGTRFAAH
+16 
-24 EHNDN
+24 
-29 AKERNTAMKKRLL
+29 MKKRLL

-64 TNDDFVEDWEGAA
+64 TNDDFVEDRE
-77 DFTDDSYSSSEQLFD
+77 DITDYTDDSYSSGYSSSEQLFD

-103 DDTAAEVVA
+103 DDTAAEVIA

-124 DKAADSIE
+124 DRAADSIE

-137 DEVQVSD
+137 DEVQDTD
-144 AAKDRND
+144 AAEDRND
-151 LENPDEETE
+151 REDPDEETK
-160 SDTQNPWEAGPS
+160 SGTNPGEAGPS
-172 DAETEEDVPDSWEET
+172 DAETAEDVPDSWEKT

-206 YDDNAL
+206 YDDDAS

-224 AGKTMAHEN
+224 AGKTMAHKD
-233 YAYTDVSGTKYTVD
+233 YAYTDVSSGTEYMVD
-247 LYTDHTATIWEL
+247 LYTDHTAKIWQL
-259 TTSSGEAECILPS
+259 TTSSGGAECILPS

-278 DDGVQEPAPYTV
+278 DDGVPEPNPYTV
-290 TELSLSYYSGVTSD
+290 TELSLSYWSGVTSD
-304 NNNYTS
+304 NNNYTA
-310 LVLPDTLTDIRRSLS
+310 LVLPDTLTDIGGSLS

-338 VKVFNATLQ
+338 VKVFKATLQ
-347 NMMELKTLTFDE
+347 NMKELKTLTFEE

-369 VSGCTKLETIHLPS
+369 VSGCKSLTTIHLPS

-413 GSTFSKCTSLKS
+413 GSTFSECTSLES

-432 TTIPRSMFAG
+432 TTIPSSMFAG

-460 GAFGSVT
+460 SAFKS
-467 DWNGHETA
+467 

-494 AFYGCSALTT
+494 AFYGCSALKT
-504 VDLHNVTTMEY
+504 VDLHSVTTMEY
-515 GAFQGCKELSGEI
+515 GAFQGCDALSGEI
-528 DLSKLEV
+528 DLSNLEE
-535 IPGNAFCYD
+535 IPGHAFCYD
-544 SKITSVI
+544 PNITSVI
-551 TCPTLKSIGDWAF
+551 TCPTLRSIGDWAF
-564 IWAGISTISLPE
+564 IWADISTISLPE

-582 EYTFFLASLSGTVAL
+582 TYTFYKASLSGTVAL
-597 PDSLTKLGAN
+597 PDSLTQLGAS
-607 AFNGCEEIEAIQI
+607 AFSGCEEVNAIQI
-620 GSGLTDIPSNA
+620 GSGLKDIPANA
-631 FDGCRKLTTITVN
+631 FAGCTNLKTITVN
-644 NRQEDVK
+644 NRREDVT
-651 IPKIDR
+651 IPKIDG
-657 VTVTYTIPSLT
+657 VTVTYTIPSLEAT
-668 ADDDKVSTAT
+668 DDKVSNAEG
-678 DALSLQDAVKQAA
+678 ALSLQEAVDQA
-691 TNGTPVTIEKD
+691 NGTPVTIEKD

-708 VTITAEQKV
+708 VRIAAGQRV
-717 EITATENHNIFGNK
+717 EITANTNCNIFGNK
-731 DQNLANLFVV
+731 DKDLTNLFVV
-741 EAGGELSLT
+741 EEGGELSLT

-771 TINGNVVIEK
+771 TIDGNVVIEK
-781 STLEGNNI
+781 STLEGDSM
-789 GVIEDKG
+789 GVIEDNG
-796 SSAKL
+796 SSAEL

-815 AHSAS
+815 ARSAS

-836 RDNIAN
+836 QDNIAN
-842 TSSSDSSSPA
+842 TPSSDSSSPA

-859 TFTMNEGSICNN
+859 TFTMNRGSICNN
-871 SGQCGTAVYLTASN
+871 SGQCGTSVYLTASN
-885 DAKARFTMNG
+885 NAAKARFTMNG

-903 HSYTSDST
+903 RSYTPYST

-934 CAYGGAGGGVAVMDE
+934 CAHGGAGGGVAVMDE
-949 LPTKEHGT
+949 LPTEEHGT
-957 AFTMYSG
+957 AFTMNGG

-985 NRVSLLG
+985 NYVSLLG

-1009 GNTQIYTTLHIQNAL
+1009 GNTEIYTTLHIENAL

-1038 CPTGDAKLYMQNG
+1038 CPTGDAKLYMQDG

-1096 SDGFLYAPPGNLGTS
+1096 SDGFLYAPAGNRGTS
-1111 GQGTRYNAVEYAKR
+1111 GQGTRYNTVEYAKR

-1142 SDGVSIPAVGSLI
+1142 SDGVSIPATGSLI

-1181 LSNSISVKKVWDN
+1181 LSYSISVKKAWDN

-1205 TIHLKERDTGDVV
+1205 TIHLKERDTGDIV
-1218 STAELTSENGWQ
+1218 STAELTGENGWQ

-1237 LSPNHYTV
+1237 LSPDHYTV

-1329 FEDLPESS
+1329 FEDLPEGT

-1363 NTYERPLDPE
+1363 NTYERPLYPE
-1373 PIEPIPP
+1373 PIEPIDPIPP

-1388 VTPPIVPETTGNEP
+1388 VTPPIVPGTTGNEP

-1418 TEESTEERSAES
+1418 TEESTEESTEERSAES

-1438 ETQETPSVS
+1438 ETQETSSVS

-1464 LLMFAGVGLLVFG
+1464 LLMFAGAGLLVFG

>member
-1 MEAGCTIFLRWYTPP
+1 
-16 CGTRFAAH
+16 
-24 EHNDN
+24 
-29 AKERNTAMKKRLL
+29 MKKRLL

-64 TNDDFVEDWEGAA
+64 TNDDFVEDREDIA
-77 DFTDDSYSSSEQLFD
+77 DFTDDSYSSGYSSSEQLFD

-103 DDTAAEVVA
+103 DNTAAEVIA

-124 DKAADSIE
+124 DRAADSIE

-137 DEVQVSD
+137 DEVQDTD
-144 AAKDRND
+144 AAEDRND
-151 LENPDEETE
+151 REDSDEETK
-160 SDTQNPWEAGPS
+160 SGTQNPEEAGPS

-206 YDDNAL
+206 YDDDAS

-224 AGKTMAHEN
+224 AGKTMAHED
-233 YAYTDVSGTKYTVD
+233 YAYTDVSSGTEYMVD
-247 LYTDHTATIWEL
+247 LYTDHTAKIWKL
-259 TTSSGEAECILPS
+259 TTSSGGAECILPS

-278 DDGVQEPAPYTV
+278 DDDVPEPTPYTV
-290 TELSLSYYSGVTSD
+290 TELRFSPYGNSVTSV
-304 NNNYTS
+304 NNNYTA
-310 LVLPDTLTDIRRSLS
+310 LVLPDTLTDIGGSLS

-347 NMMELKTLTFDE
+347 YMKQLRTLTFEE

-369 VSGCTKLETIHLPS
+369 VSGCKSLTTIHLPS

-413 GSTFSKCTSLKS
+413 GSTFSECTSLKS

-432 TTIPRSMFAG
+432 TTIPSYMFAG

-450 AKGTITAIGN
+450 AKGTITTIGN
-460 GAFGSVT
+460 SAFKS
-467 DWNGHETA
+467 

-494 AFYGCSALTT
+494 AFYGCSALKT
-504 VDLHNVTTMEY
+504 VDLHSVTTMEY
-515 GAFQGCKELSGEI
+515 AAFQGCDALSGEI
-528 DLSKLEV
+528 NLSNLEV
-535 IPGNAFCYD
+535 IPGHAFCYD
-544 SKITSVI
+544 PNITSVV
-551 TCPTLKSIGDWAF
+551 TCPTLRSIGDWAF

-582 EYTFFLASLSGTVAL
+582 TYTFYKASLSGTVAL
-597 PDSLTKLGAN
+597 PDSLTQLGAS
-607 AFNGCEEIEAIQI
+607 AFSGCEKVEAIQI
-620 GSGLTDIPSNA
+620 GSGLTDIPKDA
-631 FDGCRKLTTITVN
+631 FDGCKPKTITVN
-644 NRQEDVK
+644 NRREDVH
-651 IPKIDR
+651 IPEIDG

-668 ADDDKVSTAT
+668 ADNDKVSNTEG
-678 DALSLQDAVKQAA
+678 ALSLQQAVDQA
-691 TNGTPVTIEKD
+691 NGTPVTIEKD

-708 VTITAEQKV
+708 VRIAAGQRV
-717 EITATENHNIFGNK
+717 EITANTNCNIFGNK
-731 DQNLANLFVV
+731 DKDLTNLFVV
-741 EAGGELSLT
+741 EPGGELSLT

-771 TINGNVVIEK
+771 TIDGNVVIEK
-781 STLEGNNI
+781 STLEGNDV
-789 GVIEDKG
+789 GVIEDNG
-796 SSAKL
+796 SSAEL

-815 AHSAS
+815 ALSAS

-836 RDNIAN
+836 QANIAN

-859 TFTMNEGSICNN
+859 TFTMNGGSICNN
-871 SGQCGTAVYLTASN
+871 SGQCGTAVYLTASSN
-885 DAKARFTMNG
+885 AAKARFTMNG
-895 GTLSNNES
+895 GSLSNNES
-903 HSYTSDST
+903 RSYTPNST

-926 NNGTITGN
+926 NDGTITGN
-934 CAYGGAGGGVAVMDE
+934 CAHDGAGGGVAVMDE
-949 LPTKEHGT
+949 LPTEEHGT
-957 AFTMYSG
+957 AFTMNGG

-985 NRVSLLG
+985 NYVSLLG

-1009 GNTQIYTTLHIQNAL
+1009 GNTEIYTTLHIENAL

-1038 CPTGDAKLYMQNG
+1038 CPTGDAKLYMQDG

-1096 SDGFLYAPPGNLGTS
+1096 SDGFLYAPPGNRGTS
-1111 GQGTRYNAVEYAKR
+1111 GQGTRYNTVEYAKR

-1142 SDGVSIPAVGSLI
+1142 SDGVSIPATGSLI

-1181 LSNSISVKKVWDN
+1181 LSYSISVKKAWDN
-1194 PGYEDTQPSGV
+1194 PGYEDTQPSSV
-1205 TIHLKERDTGDVV
+1205 TIHLKERDTGDIV
-1218 STAELTSENGWQ
+1218 STAELTGENGWQ

-1268 NTYLTTPTPDVPAV
+1268 NTHLTTPTPMPDVPAV

-1329 FEDLPESS
+1329 FEDLPEGT

-1357 GGFIIT
+1357 GSFIIT
-1363 NTYERPLDPE
+1363 NTYERPLYPE
-1373 PIEPIPP
+1373 PIEPIDPIPP

-1388 VTPPIVPETTGNEP
+1388 VTPPIVPGTTGNEP

-1418 TEESTEERSAES
+1418 TEESTEESTEERSAES

-1464 LLMFAGVGLLVFG
+1464 LLMFAGAGLLVFG

>member
-1 MEAGCTIFLRWYTPP
+1 
-16 CGTRFAAH
+16 
-24 EHNDN
+24 
-29 AKERNTAMKKRLL
+29 
-42 AGLLATSIA
+42 
-51 LSISMGAFPAMAA
+51 MAA
-64 TNDDFVEDWEGAA
+64 TNDDFVEDREDIA
-77 DFTDDSYSSSEQLFD
+77 DYTDDSYSSGYSSSEQLFD

-103 DDTAAEVVA
+103 DDTAAEVIA

-124 DKAADSIE
+124 DRAADSIE

-137 DEVQVSD
+137 DEVQNTD
-144 AAKDRND
+144 AAEDRND
-151 LENPDEETE
+151 REDSDEETK
-160 SDTQNPWEAGPS
+160 SGTNPGETGPS

-206 YDDNAL
+206 YDDDAS

-224 AGKTMAHEN
+224 AGKTMAHED
-233 YAYTDVSGTKYTVD
+233 YAYTDVSSGTEYMVD
-247 LYTDHTATIWEL
+247 LYTDHTAKIWKL
-259 TTSSGEAECILPS
+259 ITSSGGAECILPS
-272 TIYYTG
+272 TIYYT
-278 DDGVQEPAPYTV
+278 DDDDVPEPTPYTV
-290 TELSLSYYSGVTSD
+290 TELRFSPYGNSVTSV
-304 NNNYTS
+304 NNNYTA
-310 LVLPDTLTDIRRSLS
+310 LVLPDTLTDIGGSLS

-347 NMMELKTLTFDE
+347 YMKQLRTLTFEE

-369 VSGCTKLETIHLPS
+369 VSGCKNLTTIHLPS

-413 GSTFSKCTSLKS
+413 GSTFSECTSLKS

-432 TTIPRSMFAG
+432 TTIPSYMFAG

-460 GAFGSVT
+460 SAFKS
-467 DWNGHETA
+467 

-494 AFYGCSALTT
+494 AFYGCSALKT
-504 VDLHNVTTMEY
+504 VDLHSVTTMEY
-515 GAFQGCKELSGEI
+515 GAFQGCDALSGEI
-528 DLSKLEV
+528 DLSNLEE

-544 SKITSVI
+544 PNITSVI
-551 TCPTLKSIGDWAF
+551 TCPTLRSIGDWAF
-564 IWAGISTISLPE
+564 IWADISTISLPE
-576 TLNSIG
+576 TLKSIG
-582 EYTFFLASLSGTVAL
+582 TYTFYKASLSGTVAL
-597 PDSLTKLGAN
+597 PDSLTQLGAS
-607 AFNGCEEIEAIQI
+607 AFSGCEKVEAIQI
-620 GSGLTDIPSNA
+620 GSGLTDIPKDA
-631 FDGCRKLTTITVN
+631 FDGCTNLKTITVN
-644 NRQEDVK
+644 NRREDVT
-651 IPKIDR
+651 IPKIDG

-668 ADDDKVSTAT
+668 ADNDKVSNAEG
-678 DALSLQDAVKQAA
+678 ALSLQQAVDQA
-691 TNGTPVTIEKD
+691 NGPVTIEIEKD

-708 VTITAEQKV
+708 VRIAAGQRV
-717 EITATENHNIFGNK
+717 EITANENCNIFGNK
-731 DQNLANLFVV
+731 DENLANLFVV
-741 EAGGELSLT
+741 EEGGELSLT

-771 TINGNVVIEK
+771 TIDGNVVIEK
-781 STLEGNNI
+781 STLEGNDV
-789 GVIEDKG
+789 GVIEDNG
-796 SSAKL
+796 SSAEL

-836 RDNIAN
+836 QDNIAN

-859 TFTMNEGSICNN
+859 TFTMNGGSICNN
-871 SGQCGTAVYLTASN
+871 SGQCGTAVYLTASSN
-885 DAKARFTMNG
+885 AAKARFTMNG
-895 GTLSNNES
+895 GSLSNNES
-903 HSYTSDST
+903 RSYTPNST

-926 NNGTITGN
+926 NDGTITGN
-934 CAYGGAGGGVAVMDE
+934 CAHDGAGGGVAVMDE
-949 LPTKEHGT
+949 LPTEEHGT
-957 AFTMYSG
+957 AFTMNGG

-985 NRVSLLG
+985 NYVSLLG

-1009 GNTQIYTTLHIQNAL
+1009 GNTEIYTTLHIENAL

-1038 CPTGDAKLYMQNG
+1038 CPTGDAKLYMQDG

-1096 SDGFLYAPPGNLGTS
+1096 SDGFLYAPPGNRGTS
-1111 GQGTRYNAVEYAKR
+1111 GQGTRYNTVEYAKR

-1142 SDGVSIPAVGSLI
+1142 SDGVSIPATGSLI

-1181 LSNSISVKKVWDN
+1181 LSYSISVKKAWDN
-1194 PGYEDTQPSGV
+1194 PGYEDTQPSSV
-1205 TIHLKERDTGDVV
+1205 TIHLKERDTGDIV
-1218 STAELTSENGWQ
+1218 STAELTGENGWQ

-1268 NTYLTTPTPDVPAV
+1268 NTHLTTPTPMPDVPAV

-1329 FEDLPESS
+1329 FEDLPEGT

-1363 NTYERPLDPE
+1363 NTYERPLYPE
-1373 PIEPIPP
+1373 PIEPIDPIPP

-1388 VTPPIVPETTGNEP
+1388 VTPPIVPGTTGNEP
-1402 SPPSTEETTSV
+1402 NPPSTEETTSV

-1418 TEESTEERSAES
+1418 TEESTDESTEERSAES

-1464 LLMFAGVGLLVFG
+1464 LLMFAGAGLLVFG

>member
-1 MEAGCTIFLRWYTPP
+1 
-16 CGTRFAAH
+16 
-24 EHNDN
+24 
-29 AKERNTAMKKRLL
+29 MKKRLL

-64 TNDDFVEDWEGAA
+64 TNDDFVEDREDIA
-77 DFTDDSYSSSEQLFD
+77 DYTDDSYSSGYSSSEQLFD

-103 DDTAAEVVA
+103 DDTAAEVIA

-124 DKAADSIE
+124 DRAADSIE

-137 DEVQVSD
+137 DEVQNTD
-144 AAKDRND
+144 AAEDRND
-151 LENPDEETE
+151 REYPDEETK
-160 SDTQNPWEAGPS
+160 SGTNPGETGPS

-206 YDDNAL
+206 YDDDAS

-224 AGKTMAHEN
+224 TGKTMAHED
-233 YAYTDVSGTKYTVD
+233 YAYTDVSSGTEYMVD
-247 LYTDHTATIWEL
+247 LYTDHTAKIWKL
-259 TTSSGEAECILPS
+259 TTSSGGAECILPS
-272 TIYYTG
+272 TIYYTD
-278 DDGVQEPAPYTV
+278 DDGVPEPNPYTV
-290 TELSLSYYSGVTSD
+290 TELRFSPYGNSVTSV
-304 NNNYTS
+304 NNNYTA
-310 LVLPDTLTDIRRSLS
+310 LVLPDTLTDIGGSLS

-347 NMMELKTLTFDE
+347 YMKQLRTLTFEE

-369 VSGCTKLETIHLPS
+369 VSGCKSLTTIHLPS

-413 GSTFSKCTSLKS
+413 GSTFSECTSLES

-432 TTIPRSMFAG
+432 TTIPSYMFAG

-460 GAFGSVT
+460 SAFKS
-467 DWNGHETA
+467 

-494 AFYGCSALTT
+494 AFYGCSALET
-504 VDLHNVTTMEY
+504 VDLHSVTTMEY
-515 GAFQGCKELSGEI
+515 AAFQGCDALSGEI
-528 DLSKLEV
+528 DLSNLEV
-535 IPGNAFCYD
+535 IPGHAFCYD
-544 SKITSVI
+544 PNITSVV
-551 TCPTLKSIGDWAF
+551 TCPTLRSIGDWAF

-582 EYTFFLASLSGTVAL
+582 TYTFYKSSLSGTVAL
-597 PDSLTKLGAN
+597 PDSLTQLGAS
-607 AFNGCEEIEAIQI
+607 AFSGCEKVEAIQI
-620 GSGLTDIPSNA
+620 GSGLTDIPKDA
-631 FDGCRKLTTITVN
+631 FDGCKPKTITVN
-644 NRQEDVK
+644 NRREDVT
-651 IPKIDR
+651 IPKIDG
-657 VTVTYTIPSLT
+657 VTVTYTIPSLEAT
-668 ADDDKVSTAT
+668 DDKVSNAEG
-678 DALSLQDAVKQAA
+678 ALSLQQAVDQA
-691 TNGTPVTIEKD
+691 NGTPVTIEKD

-708 VTITAEQKV
+708 VRIAAGQRV
-717 EITATENHNIFGNK
+717 EITANTNCNIFGNK
-731 DQNLANLFVV
+731 DKDLTNLFVV
-741 EAGGELSLT
+741 EEGGELSLT

-771 TINGNVVIEK
+771 TIDGNVVIEK
-781 STLEGNNI
+781 STLEGDSM
-789 GVIEDKG
+789 GVIEDNG
-796 SSAKL
+796 SSAEL

-815 AHSAS
+815 ALSAS

-836 RDNIAN
+836 QDNIAN
-842 TSSSDSSSPA
+842 TASSDSSSPA

-859 TFTMNEGSICNN
+859 TFTMNGGSICNN

-885 DAKARFTMNG
+885 NATKARFTMNG

-903 HSYTSDST
+903 RSYTPYST

-934 CAYGGAGGGVAVMDE
+934 CAHGGAGGGVAVMDE
-949 LPTKEHGT
+949 LPTEEHGT
-957 AFTMYSG
+957 AFTMIGG

-985 NRVSLLG
+985 NHVSLLG

-1009 GNTQIYTTLHIQNAL
+1009 GNTEIYTTLHIENAL

-1038 CPTGDAKLYMQNG
+1038 CPTGDAKLYMQDG

-1096 SDGFLYAPPGNLGTS
+1096 SDGFLYAPAGNRGTS
-1111 GQGTRYNAVEYAKR
+1111 GQGTRYNTVEYAKR

-1142 SDGVSIPAVGSLI
+1142 SDGVSIPATGSLI

-1181 LSNSISVKKVWDN
+1181 LSYSISVKKAWDN

-1205 TIHLKERDTGDVV
+1205 TIHLKERDTGDIV
-1218 STAELTSENGWQ
+1218 STAELTGENGWQ
-1230 YTFTDLP
+1230 HTFTDLP
-1237 LSPNHYTV
+1237 LSPDHYTV

-1329 FEDLPESS
+1329 FEDLPEGT

-1363 NTYERPLDPE
+1363 NTYERPLYPE
-1373 PIEPIPP
+1373 PIEPIDPIPP

-1388 VTPPIVPETTGNEP
+1388 VTPPIVPGTTGNEP
-1402 SPPSTEETTSV
+1402 NPPSTEETTSV

-1418 TEESTEERSAES
+1418 TEESTEESTEERSAES

-1438 ETQETPSVS
+1438 ETQETSSVS

-1464 LLMFAGVGLLVFG
+1464 LLMFAGAGLLVFG

>member
-1 MEAGCTIFLRWYTPP
+1 
-16 CGTRFAAH
+16 
-24 EHNDN
+24 
-29 AKERNTAMKKRLL
+29 MKKRLL

-64 TNDDFVEDWEGAA
+64 TNDDFVEDREDIA
-77 DFTDDSYSSSEQLFD
+77 DYTDDSYSSGYSSSEQLFD

-103 DDTAAEVVA
+103 DDTAAEVIA

-124 DKAADSIE
+124 DRAADSIE

-137 DEVQVSD
+137 DEVQNTD
-144 AAKDRND
+144 AAEDRND
-151 LENPDEETE
+151 REYPDEETK
-160 SDTQNPWEAGPS
+160 SGTQNPEETGPS

-206 YDDNAL
+206 YDDDAS
-212 EEEMDDDIALLA
+212 EKEMDDDIALLA
-224 AGKTMAHEN
+224 AGKTMAHED
-233 YAYTDVSGTKYTVD
+233 YAYTDVSSGTEYMVD
-247 LYTDHTATIWEL
+247 LYTDHTAKIWKL
-259 TTSSGEAECILPS
+259 TTSSGGAECILPS
-272 TIYYTG
+272 TIYYTD
-278 DDGVQEPAPYTV
+278 DDGVPEPTPYTV
-290 TELSLSYYSGVTSD
+290 TELRLSYWSGVTSD
-304 NNNYTS
+304 NNNYTA
-310 LVLPDTLTDIRRSLS
+310 LVLPDTLTDIGGSLS

-347 NMMELKTLTFDE
+347 NMKQLKTLTFDE
-359 GVEEIASGSV
+359 GVDEIASGSV
-369 VSGCTKLETIHLPS
+369 VSGCKSLTTIHLPS

-413 GSTFSKCTSLKS
+413 GSTFSECTSLES

-432 TTIPRSMFAG
+432 TTIPSHMFAG

-450 AKGTITAIGN
+450 AKGTITAIDN

-467 DWNGHETA
+467 DWKNHETA

-494 AFYGCSALTT
+494 AFYGCSALET
-504 VDLHNVTTMEY
+504 VDLHSVTTMGY
-515 GAFQGCKELSGEI
+515 AAFQGCKALSGKI
-528 DLSKLEV
+528 DLSNLEE
-535 IPGNAFCYD
+535 IPGHAFCYD
-544 SKITSVI
+544 PNITSVI
-551 TCPTLKSIGDWAF
+551 TCSTLSSIGDWAF

-582 EYTFFLASLSGTVAL
+582 TYTFYKASLSGTVAL
-597 PDSLTKLGAN
+597 PDSLTQLGAS
-607 AFNGCEEIEAIQI
+607 AFSGCKEVEAIQI
-620 GSGLTDIPSNA
+620 GSGLTDIPPNA
-631 FDGCRKLTTITVN
+631 FAGCTNLKTITVN
-644 NRQEDVK
+644 NRREDVT
-651 IPKIDR
+651 IPKIDG
-657 VTVTYTIPSLT
+657 VTVTYTIPSLEAT
-668 ADDDKVSTAT
+668 DDKVSNAEG
-678 DALSLQDAVKQAA
+678 ALSLQQAVDQA
-691 TNGTPVTIEKD
+691 NGPVTIEIEKN
-702 IRLDEP
+702 ICLNAP
-708 VTITAEQKV
+708 VTIAKGKQV
-717 EITATENHNIFGNK
+717 EITANANENYNLFGNK
-731 DQNLANLFVV
+731 DEKPTNLFVV
-741 EAGGELSLT
+741 EEGGELSLT

-771 TINGNVVIEK
+771 TIDGNVVIEK
-781 STLEGNNI
+781 STLEGDSM
-789 GVIEDKG
+789 GVIEDNG
-796 SSAKL
+796 SSAEL

-815 AHSAS
+815 ALSAS

-836 RDNIAN
+836 QANIAN

-859 TFTMNEGSICNN
+859 TFTMNGGSICNN
-871 SGQCGTAVYLTASN
+871 SGQCGTAVYLTASSN
-885 DAKARFTMNG
+885 AAKARFTMNG
-895 GTLSNNES
+895 GSLSNNES
-903 HSYTSDST
+903 RSYTPNST

-926 NNGTITGN
+926 NDGTITGN
-934 CAYGGAGGGVAVMDE
+934 CAHDGAGGGVAVMDE
-949 LPTKEHGT
+949 LPTEEHGT
-957 AFTMYSG
+957 AFTMNGG

-985 NRVSLLG
+985 NYVSLLG

-1009 GNTQIYTTLHIQNAL
+1009 GNTEIYTTLHIENAL

-1038 CPTGDAKLYMQNG
+1038 CPTGDAKLYMQDG

-1096 SDGFLYAPPGNLGTS
+1096 SDGFLYAPPGNRGTS

-1142 SDGVSIPAVGSLI
+1142 SDGVSVPAVGSLI

-1181 LSNSISVKKVWDN
+1181 LSYSISVKKAWDN

-1205 TIHLKERDTGDVV
+1205 TIHLKERDTGDIV
-1218 STAELTSENGWQ
+1218 STAELTGENGWQ
-1230 YTFTDLP
+1230 HTFTDLP
-1237 LSPNHYTV
+1237 LSPDHYTV

-1329 FEDLPESS
+1329 FEDLPEGT

-1363 NTYERPLDPE
+1363 NTYERPLYPE
-1373 PIEPIPP
+1373 PIEPIDPIPP

-1388 VTPPIVPETTGNEP
+1388 VTPPIVPGTTGNEP
-1402 SPPSTEETTSV
+1402 NPPSTEETTSV

-1418 TEESTEERSAES
+1418 TEESTEESAEERSAES

-1447 AKPPKLIQ
+1447 ANPPKLIQ

-1464 LLMFAGVGLLVFG
+1464 LLMFAGAGLLVFG

>member
-1 MEAGCTIFLRWYTPP
+1 
-16 CGTRFAAH
+16 
-24 EHNDN
+24 
-29 AKERNTAMKKRLL
+29 MKKRLL

-64 TNDDFVEDWEGAA
+64 TNDDFVEDREDIA
-77 DFTDDSYSSSEQLFD
+77 DYTDDSYSSGYSSSEQLFD

-103 DDTAAEVVA
+103 DDTAAEVIA

-124 DKAADSIE
+124 DRAADSIE

-137 DEVQVSD
+137 DEVQNTD
-144 AAKDRND
+144 AAEDRND
-151 LENPDEETE
+151 REYPDEETK
-160 SDTQNPWEAGPS
+160 SGTNPGEAGPS

-206 YDDNAL
+206 YDDDAS

-224 AGKTMAHEN
+224 AGKTMAHED
-233 YAYTDVSGTKYTVD
+233 YAYTDVSSGTEYMVD
-247 LYTDHTATIWEL
+247 LYTDHTAKIWKL
-259 TTSSGEAECILPS
+259 TTSSGGAECILPS

-278 DDGVQEPAPYTV
+278 DDGVQEPNPYTV
-290 TELSLSYYSGVTSD
+290 TELRFSPYGNSVTSV
-304 NNNYTS
+304 NNNYTA
-310 LVLPDTLTDIRRSLS
+310 LVLPDTLTDIGGSLS

-347 NMMELKTLTFDE
+347 YMKQLRTLTFEE

-369 VSGCTKLETIHLPS
+369 VSGCKSLTTIHLPS

-413 GSTFSKCTSLKS
+413 GSTFSECTSLES

-432 TTIPRSMFAG
+432 TTIPSSMFAG

-467 DWNGHETA
+467 DWNDQETA

-494 AFYGCSALTT
+494 AFYGCSALET
-504 VDLHNVTTMEY
+504 VDLHSVTTMGY
-515 GAFQGCKELSGEI
+515 AAFQGCDALSGEI
-528 DLSKLEV
+528 DLSNLEV
-535 IPGNAFCYD
+535 IPGHAFCYD
-544 SKITSVI
+544 PNITSVI
-551 TCPTLKSIGDWAF
+551 TCPTLRSIGDWAF
-564 IWAGISTISLPE
+564 IWADISTISLPE
-576 TLNSIG
+576 TLKSIG
-582 EYTFFLASLSGTVAL
+582 TYTFYKASLSGTVAL
-597 PDSLTKLGAN
+597 PDSLTQLGAS
-607 AFNGCEEIEAIQI
+607 AFSGCEKVEAIQI
-620 GSGLTDIPSNA
+620 GSGLTDIPKDA
-631 FDGCRKLTTITVN
+631 FDGCTNLKTITVN
-644 NRQEDVK
+644 NRREDVT
-651 IPKIDR
+651 IPKIDG
-657 VTVTYTIPSLT
+657 VTVTYTIPSLEAT
-668 ADDDKVSTAT
+668 DDKVSNAEG
-678 DALSLQDAVKQAA
+678 ALSLQQAVDQA
-691 TNGTPVTIEKD
+691 NGPVTIEIEKD

-708 VTITAEQKV
+708 VRIAAGQRV
-717 EITATENHNIFGNK
+717 EITANENCNIFGNK
-731 DQNLANLFVV
+731 DENLANLFVV
-741 EAGGELSLT
+741 EEGGELSLT

-771 TINGNVVIEK
+771 TIDGNVVIEK
-781 STLEGNNI
+781 STLEGDSM
-789 GVIEDKG
+789 GVIEDNG
-796 SSAKL
+796 SSAEL
-801 ILENGTIQNHKIRG
+801 ILENGTIQNHKTRG
-815 AHSAS
+815 ALSAS

-836 RDNIAN
+836 QDNIAN
-842 TSSSDSSSPA
+842 TPSSDSSSPA

-871 SGQCGTAVYLTASN
+871 SGQCGTAVYLTASSN
-885 DAKARFTMNG
+885 AAKARFTMNG

-903 HSYTSDST
+903 HSYTPYST

-926 NNGTITGN
+926 NEGTITGN

-949 LPTKEHGT
+949 LPTEEHGT
-957 AFTMYSG
+957 AFTMNGG

-985 NRVSLLG
+985 NYVSLLG

-1009 GNTQIYTTLHIQNAL
+1009 GNTEIYTTLHIENAL

-1038 CPTGDAKLYMQNG
+1038 CPTGDAKLYMQDG

-1096 SDGFLYAPPGNLGTS
+1096 SDGFLYAPAGNRGTS
-1111 GQGTRYNAVEYAKR
+1111 GQGTRYNTVEYAKR

-1142 SDGVSIPAVGSLI
+1142 SDGVSIPATGLLI

-1181 LSNSISVKKVWDN
+1181 LSHSILVKKAWDN
-1194 PGYEDTQPSGV
+1194 PGHEDTQPSGV
-1205 TIHLKERDTGDVV
+1205 TIHLKERDTGDIV
-1218 STAELTSENGWQ
+1218 STAELTGENGWQ
-1230 YTFTDLP
+1230 HTFTDLP
-1237 LSPNHYTV
+1237 LSPDHYTV

-1329 FEDLPESS
+1329 FEDLPEGT

-1363 NTYERPLDPE
+1363 NTYERPLYPE
-1373 PIEPIPP
+1373 PIEPIDPIPP

-1388 VTPPIVPETTGNEP
+1388 VTPPIVPGTTGNEP
-1402 SPPSTEETTSV
+1402 NPPSTEETTSV

-1418 TEESTEERSAES
+1418 TEESTEESTEERSAES

-1438 ETQETPSVS
+1438 ETQETSSVS

-1464 LLMFAGVGLLVFG
+1464 LLMFAGAGLLVFG

>member
-1 MEAGCTIFLRWYTPP
+1 
-16 CGTRFAAH
+16 
-24 EHNDN
+24 
-29 AKERNTAMKKRLL
+29 MKKRLL

-64 TNDDFVEDWEGAA
+64 TNDDFVEDREDIA
-77 DFTDDSYSSSEQLFD
+77 DFTDDSYSSGYSSSEQLFD

-103 DDTAAEVVA
+103 DDTAAEVIA

-124 DKAADSIE
+124 DRAADSIE

-137 DEVQVSD
+137 DEVQDTD
-144 AAKDRND
+144 AAEDRND
-151 LENPDEETE
+151 REDSDEETK
-160 SDTQNPWEAGPS
+160 SGTNPGETGPS

-206 YDDNAL
+206 YDDDAS

-224 AGKTMAHEN
+224 AGKTMAHED
-233 YAYTDVSGTKYTVD
+233 YAYTDVSSGTEYMVD
-247 LYTDHTATIWEL
+247 LYTDHTAKIWKL
-259 TTSSGEAECILPS
+259 TTSSGGAECILPS
-272 TIYYTG
+272 TIYYT
-278 DDGVQEPAPYTV
+278 DDDDVPEPTPYTV
-290 TELSLSYYSGVTSD
+290 TELRFSPYGNSVTSV
-304 NNNYTS
+304 NNNYTA
-310 LVLPDTLTDIRRSLS
+310 LVLPDTLTDIGGSLS

-347 NMMELKTLTFDE
+347 YMKQLRTLTFEE

-369 VSGCTKLETIHLPS
+369 VSGCKNLTTIHLPS

-413 GSTFSKCTSLKS
+413 GSTFSECTSLES

-432 TTIPRSMFAG
+432 TTIPSSMFAG

-467 DWNGHETA
+467 DWNDQETA

-494 AFYGCSALTT
+494 AFYGCSALET
-504 VDLHNVTTMEY
+504 VDLHSVTTMGY
-515 GAFQGCKELSGEI
+515 AAFQGCDALSGEI

-535 IPGNAFCYD
+535 IPGHAFCYD
-544 SKITSVI
+544 PNITSVI
-551 TCPTLKSIGDWAF
+551 TCPTLRSIGDWAF
-564 IWAGISTISLPE
+564 IWADISTISLPE

-582 EYTFFLASLSGTVAL
+582 TYTFYKASLSGTVAL
-597 PDSLTKLGAN
+597 PDSLTQLGAS
-607 AFNGCEEIEAIQI
+607 AFSGCEEVNAIQI
-620 GSGLTDIPSNA
+620 GSGLKDIPANA
-631 FDGCRKLTTITVN
+631 FAGCTNLKTITVN
-644 NRQEDVK
+644 NRWEDVT
-651 IPKIDR
+651 IPKIDG
-657 VTVTYTIPSLT
+657 VTVTYTIPSLEAT
-668 ADDDKVSTAT
+668 DDKVSNAEG
-678 DALSLQDAVKQAA
+678 ALSLQQAVDQA
-691 TNGTPVTIEKD
+691 NGTPVTIEKD

-708 VTITAEQKV
+708 VRIAAGQRV
-717 EITATENHNIFGNK
+717 EITANTNCNIFGNK
-731 DQNLANLFVV
+731 DKDLTNLFVV
-741 EAGGELSLT
+741 EPGGELSLT

-771 TINGNVVIEK
+771 TIDGNVVIEK
-781 STLEGNNI
+781 STLEGNDV
-789 GVIEDKG
+789 GVIEDNG
-796 SSAKL
+796 SSAEL

-815 AHSAS
+815 ALSAS

-836 RDNIAN
+836 QANIAN

-859 TFTMNEGSICNN
+859 TFTMNGGSICNN
-871 SGQCGTAVYLTASN
+871 SGQCGTAVYLTASSN
-885 DAKARFTMNG
+885 AAKARFTMNG
-895 GTLSNNES
+895 GSLSNNES
-903 HSYTSDST
+903 RSYTPNST

-926 NNGTITGN
+926 NDGTITGN
-934 CAYGGAGGGVAVMDE
+934 CAHDGAGGGVAVMDE
-949 LPTKEHGT
+949 LPTEEHGT
-957 AFTMYSG
+957 AFTMNGG

-985 NRVSLLG
+985 NYVSLLG

-1009 GNTQIYTTLHIQNAL
+1009 GNTEIYTTLHIENAL

-1038 CPTGDAKLYMQNG
+1038 CPTGDAKLYMQDG

-1096 SDGFLYAPPGNLGTS
+1096 SDGFLYAPPGNRGTS
-1111 GQGTRYNAVEYAKR
+1111 GQGTRYNTVEYAKR

-1142 SDGVSIPAVGSLI
+1142 SDGVSIPATGSLI

-1181 LSNSISVKKVWDN
+1181 LSYSISVKKAWDN
-1194 PGYEDTQPSGV
+1194 PGYEDTQPSSV
-1205 TIHLKERDTGDVV
+1205 TIHLKERDTGDIV
-1218 STAELTSENGWQ
+1218 STAELTGENGWQ

-1268 NTYLTTPTPDVPAV
+1268 NTHLTTPTPMPDVPAV

-1329 FEDLPESS
+1329 FEDLPEGT
-1337 YSVTEDAVPG
+1337 YSVTEDDVPG

-1363 NTYERPLDPE
+1363 NTYERPLYPE
-1373 PIEPIPP
+1373 PIEPIDPIPP

-1388 VTPPIVPETTGNEP
+1388 VTPPIVPGTTGNEP
-1402 SPPSTEETTSV
+1402 NPPSTEETTSV

-1418 TEESTEERSAES
+1418 TEESTEESTEERSAES

-1464 LLMFAGVGLLVFG
+1464 LLMFAGAGLLVFG

>member
-1 MEAGCTIFLRWYTPP
+1 
-16 CGTRFAAH
+16 
-24 EHNDN
+24 
-29 AKERNTAMKKRLL
+29 MKKRLL

-64 TNDDFVEDWEGAA
+64 TNDDFVEDREDIA
-77 DFTDDSYSSSEQLFD
+77 DYTDDSYSSGYSSSEQLFD

-103 DDTAAEVVA
+103 DDTAAEVIA

-124 DKAADSIE
+124 DRAADSIE

-137 DEVQVSD
+137 DEVQDTD
-144 AAKDRND
+144 AAEDRND
-151 LENPDEETE
+151 REYPDEETK
-160 SDTQNPWEAGPS
+160 SGTNPGETGPS
-172 DAETEEDVPDSWEET
+172 DAETEEDVSDSWEET

-206 YDDNAL
+206 YDDDAS

-224 AGKTMAHEN
+224 AGKTMAHED
-233 YAYTDVSGTKYTVD
+233 YAYTDVSSGTEYMVD
-247 LYTDHTATIWEL
+247 LYTDHTAKIWKL
-259 TTSSGEAECILPS
+259 TTSSGGAECILPS
-272 TIYYTG
+272 TIYYT
-278 DDGVQEPAPYTV
+278 DDDDVPEPTPYTV
-290 TELSLSYYSGVTSD
+290 TELRFSPYGNSVTSV
-304 NNNYTS
+304 NNNYTA
-310 LVLPDTLTDIRRSLS
+310 LVLPDTLTDIGGSLS

-347 NMMELKTLTFDE
+347 YMKQLRTLTFEE

-369 VSGCTKLETIHLPS
+369 VSGCKNLTTIHLPS

-413 GSTFSKCTSLKS
+413 GSTFSECTSLES

-432 TTIPRSMFAG
+432 TTIPSYMFAG

-460 GAFGSVT
+460 SAFKS
-467 DWNGHETA
+467 
-475 DTALTEIPDLS
+475 DTALTKIPDLS

-494 AFYGCSALTT
+494 AFYGCSALKT
-504 VDLHNVTTMEY
+504 VDLHSVTTMEY
-515 GAFQGCKELSGEI
+515 GAFQGCDALSGEI
-528 DLSKLEV
+528 DLSNLEE
-535 IPGNAFCYD
+535 IPGHAFCYD
-544 SKITSVI
+544 PNITSVI
-551 TCPTLKSIGDWAF
+551 TCPTLRSIGDWAF
-564 IWAGISTISLPE
+564 IWADISTISLPE

-582 EYTFFLASLSGTVAL
+582 TYAFYKASLSGTVAL
-597 PDSLTKLGAN
+597 PDSLTQLGAS
-607 AFNGCEEIEAIQI
+607 AFSGCEEVNAIQI
-620 GSGLTDIPSNA
+620 GSGLKDIPANA
-631 FDGCRKLTTITVN
+631 FAGCTNLKTITVN
-644 NRQEDVK
+644 NRREDVT
-651 IPKIDR
+651 IPKIDG
-657 VTVTYTIPSLT
+657 VTVTYTIPSLEAT
-668 ADDDKVSTAT
+668 DDKVSNAEG
-678 DALSLQDAVKQAA
+678 ALSLQQAVDQA
-691 TNGTPVTIEKD
+691 NGTPVTIEKD

-708 VTITAEQKV
+708 VRIAAGQRV
-717 EITATENHNIFGNK
+717 EITANTNCNIFGNK
-731 DQNLANLFVV
+731 DKDLTNLFVV
-741 EAGGELSLT
+741 EPGGKLSLT

-771 TINGNVVIEK
+771 TIDGNVVIEK
-781 STLEGNNI
+781 STLEGDSM
-789 GVIEDKG
+789 GVIEDNG
-796 SSAKL
+796 SSAEL

-815 AHSAS
+815 ALSAS

-836 RDNIAN
+836 QDNIAN
-842 TSSSDSSSPA
+842 TPSSDSSSPA

-871 SGQCGTAVYLTASN
+871 SGQCGTAVYLTASSN
-885 DAKARFTMNG
+885 AAKARFTMNG

-903 HSYTSDST
+903 HSYTPYST

-926 NNGTITGN
+926 NEGTITGN

-949 LPTKEHGT
+949 LPTEEHGT
-957 AFTMYSG
+957 AFTMNGG
-964 TISNNTASG
+964 TISNNKASG
-973 YRCSGGGIYSCS
+973 YRCDGGGIYSCS
-985 NRVSLLG
+985 NHVSLLG

-998 SAYDGGGVYSE
+998 SAYDGGGIYSE
-1009 GNTQIYTTLHIQNAL
+1009 GNTEIYTTLHIQNAL

-1096 SDGFLYAPPGNLGTS
+1096 SDGFLYALAGNRGTS

-1142 SDGVSIPAVGSLI
+1142 SDGVSVPAVGSLI

-1166 GIGANGGVVIGEATS
+1166 GIGANGGVVIGEETS
-1181 LSNSISVKKVWDN
+1181 LSYSISVKKAWDN

-1205 TIHLKERDTGDVV
+1205 TIHLKERDTGDIV
-1218 STAELTSENGWQ
+1218 STAELTGENGWQ
-1230 YTFTDLP
+1230 YTFTGLP
-1237 LSPNHYTV
+1237 LSPDHYTV

-1329 FEDLPESS
+1329 FEDLPEGT

-1363 NTYERPLDPE
+1363 NTYERPLYPE
-1373 PIEPIPP
+1373 PIEPIDPIPP

-1388 VTPPIVPETTGNEP
+1388 VTPPIVPGTTGNEP
-1402 SPPSTEETTSV
+1402 NPPSTEETTSV

-1418 TEESTEERSAES
+1418 TEESTEESTEERSAES

-1438 ETQETPSVS
+1438 ETQETSSVS

-1464 LLMFAGVGLLVFG
+1464 LLMFAGAGLLVFG

>member
-1 MEAGCTIFLRWYTPP
+1 
-16 CGTRFAAH
+16 
-24 EHNDN
+24 
-29 AKERNTAMKKRLL
+29 MKKRLL

-64 TNDDFVEDWEGAA
+64 TNDDFVEDREDIA
-77 DFTDDSYSSSEQLFD
+77 DFTDDSYSSGYSSSEQLFD

-103 DDTAAEVVA
+103 DDTAAEVIA

-124 DKAADSIE
+124 DRAADSIE

-137 DEVQVSD
+137 DEVQDTD
-144 AAKDRND
+144 AAEDRND
-151 LENPDEETE
+151 REDSDEETK
-160 SDTQNPWEAGPS
+160 SGTQNPEEAGPS

-199 SEDPFSY
+199 SEDPFFY
-206 YDDNAL
+206 YDDDAS
-212 EEEMDDDIALLA
+212 EEEMDDDIALPA

-233 YAYTDVSGTKYTVD
+233 YAYTDVSSGTEYMVD
-247 LYTDHTATIWEL
+247 LYTDYTAKIRRL
-259 TTSSGEAECILPS
+259 TSSSGGAECILPS
-272 TIYYTG
+272 TIYYT
-278 DDGVQEPAPYTV
+278 DDAGVQDPNPYTV
-290 TELSLSYYSGVTSD
+290 TELSLPFSSSVTSD
-304 NNNYTS
+304 YTT
-310 LVLPDTLTDIRRSLS
+310 LVLPDTLTDMGGYLS
-325 GFKNVTEITIPGS
+325 SFKNVTEITIPGS
-338 VKVFNATLQ
+338 VKVFKAILQ
-347 NMMELKTLTFDE
+347 NMTELKTLTFEE

-369 VSGCTKLETIHLPS
+369 VSGCKNLTTIHLPS

-392 TFSGASA
+392 TFSGAST
-399 LTDITLPEGIAITE
+399 LTDITLPDGIAITE
-413 GSTFSKCTSLKS
+413 GSTFSECTSLES

-432 TTIPRSMFAG
+432 TTIPSHMFAG

-450 AKGTITAIGN
+450 AKGTITAIDN

-467 DWNGHETA
+467 DWKNHETA

-494 AFYGCSALTT
+494 AFYGCSALET
-504 VDLHNVTTMEY
+504 VDLHSVTTMGY
-515 GAFQGCKELSGEI
+515 AAFQGCKALSGEI
-528 DLSKLEV
+528 DLSNLEE
-535 IPGNAFCYD
+535 IPGHAFCYD
-544 SKITSVI
+544 PNITSVI
-551 TCPTLKSIGDWAF
+551 TCSTLSSIGDWAF

-582 EYTFFLASLSGTVAL
+582 TYTFYKASLSGTVAL
-597 PDSLTKLGAN
+597 PDSLTQLGAS
-607 AFNGCEEIEAIQI
+607 AFSGCKEVEAIQI
-620 GSGLTDIPSNA
+620 GSGLTDIPPNA
-631 FDGCRKLTTITVN
+631 FAGCTNLKTITVN
-644 NRQEDVK
+644 NRREDVH
-651 IPKIDR
+651 IPEIDG
-657 VTVTYTIPSLT
+657 VTVTYTIPSLEAT
-668 ADDDKVSTAT
+668 DDKVSNAEG
-678 DALSLQDAVKQAA
+678 ALSLQQAVDQA
-691 TNGTPVTIEKD
+691 NGPVTIEIEKN
-702 IRLDEP
+702 ICLNAP
-708 VTITAEQKV
+708 VTIAKGKQV
-717 EITATENHNIFGNK
+717 EITANANENYNLFGNK
-731 DQNLANLFVV
+731 DENLTNLFVV

-771 TINGNVVIEK
+771 TIDGNVVIEK
-781 STLEGNNI
+781 STLEGDSM
-789 GVIEDKG
+789 GVIEDNG
-796 SSAKL
+796 SSAEL

-815 AHSAS
+815 ARSAS

-836 RDNIAN
+836 QDNIAN

-859 TFTMNEGSICNN
+859 TFTMNGGSICNN
-871 SGQCGTAVYLTASN
+871 SGQCGTAVYLTASSN
-885 DAKARFTMNG
+885 AAKARFTMNS

-903 HSYTSDST
+903 RSYTPKST

-949 LPTKEHGT
+949 LPTEEHGT
-957 AFTMYSG
+957 AFTMNGG

-985 NRVSLLG
+985 NYVSLLG

-1009 GNTQIYTTLHIQNAL
+1009 GNTEIYTTLHIENAL

-1038 CPTGDAKLYMQNG
+1038 CPTGDAKLYMQDG

-1096 SDGFLYAPPGNLGTS
+1096 SDGFLYAPAGNRGTS
-1111 GQGTRYNAVEYAKR
+1111 GQGTRYNTVEYAKR

-1142 SDGVSIPAVGSLI
+1142 SDGVSIPATGSLI

-1181 LSNSISVKKVWDN
+1181 LSYSISVKKAWDN

-1205 TIHLKERDTGDVV
+1205 TIHLKERDTGDIV
-1218 STAELTSENGWQ
+1218 STAELTGENGWQ
-1230 YTFTDLP
+1230 HTFTDLP
-1237 LSPNHYTV
+1237 LSPDHYTV

-1292 VNDYKWER
+1292 VNDYKWKR

-1329 FEDLPESS
+1329 FEDLPEGT

-1363 NTYERPLDPE
+1363 NTYERPLYPE
-1373 PIEPIPP
+1373 PIEPIDPIPP

-1388 VTPPIVPETTGNEP
+1388 VTPPIVPGTTGNEP
-1402 SPPSTEETTSV
+1402 NPPSTEETTSV

-1418 TEESTEERSAES
+1418 TEESTDESTEERSTES
-1430 DPEESPIK
+1430 DPQESPIK

-1464 LLMFAGVGLLVFG
+1464 LLMFAGAGLLVFG